1 MNLLKKNKYSI
12 RKYKVGIFSTLIG
25 TVLLLSNP
33 NGAQALTTDHNVQGG
48 SNQALPGNSQNTNAD
63 TNRDIVNDSQN
74 TPNAHATDNTST
86 NQALTNHQNVDVANQ
101 VGPAP
106 IQPSASPAQN
116 NNNSNAN
123 STATEPAANTNNNL
137 ASNNNT
143 LNVPNNTDNNDSARH
158 LTLKEIQEDVRHSSD
173 KPELVAIAEEA
184 SNRPKK
190 RSRRAAPTDP
200 NATPADPTA
209 TPADPTAGNGS
220 APVAITAPYTPTTD
234 PNANNIGQNA
244 PNEVLSFDDNNIRP
258 STNRSVPTVTVV
270 DNLPGYTLING
281 GKVGVFS
288 HAMVRTSMFDS
299 GDAKNYQA
307 QGNVIA
313 LGRIRGNDTNDH
325 GDFNGIEKTLTVNPN
340 SELIFE
346 FNTMTTK
353 NYQAQGNVIALGR
366 IRGNDTNDHGD
377 FNGIEKTLTVNP
389 NSELIFEFNTMT
401 TKNYQGMTNL
411 IIKNADN
418 DTVIGEKVVAY
429 GPIWRLLKVP
439 ENVSHLKIQF
449 VPKNDAITDARGIY
463 QLRDGYK
470 YYDFVDSIGLHS
482 GSHVY
487 VERRTMEPTATNNKE
502 FTVTTS
508 LKNNGN
514 FGASFNTDD
523 FVYKIQLPEG
533 VEYVNNS
540 LTKDFPSG
548 NSGVDINDMNVTYD
562 AANRIIT
569 IKSTGGGTGNSP
581 ARLMPDKILDLKYK
595 LRVNNVPTPRTVT
608 FNDTL
613 TYKTYSQDFINSPAE
628 SHTVSTNPY
637 TIDII
642 MNKDALQAEVDR
654 RIQQADYTFA
664 SLDIFNDLKRRAQTI
679 LDENR
684 NNVPL
689 NKRVSQADIDSLANQ
704 MQHTLIRSVDAENAV
719 NRKVDDMEDLV
730 NQNDELTDEEK
741 QAAIQVI
748 EEHKNEIIGNIGD
761 QTTDDGVTRIKD
773 QGIQTLSGDT
783 ATPVVKP
790 NAKQAIRDKAAKQ
803 REIINHTP
811 DATQDEIQ
819 DALNQLTTDETDA
832 IDNVT
837 NATTNADVE
846 TAKNNGINTIGAV
859 APQVTHK
866 QAARD
871 AINQA
876 TATKRQQINSNR
888 EATQEEK
895 NAALNELT
903 QATNHALEQINQA
916 TTNDDVDTA
925 KGDGLN
931 AINPIAPVTVVKQ
944 AARDA
949 VSHDAQ
955 QHIAEINAN
964 PDATQEERQAAI
976 EKVNAAVA
984 VANTNILNA
993 NTNADVEQVKTNA
1006 IQGIQA
1012 IEPAT
1017 KVKTDAKNAI
1027 DQSAET
1033 QHNAIF
1039 NNNDATLEEQQAA
1052 QQLLD
1057 QAVATAKQNI
1067 NAADTN
1073 QEVAQAKD
1081 QGTQNIVVIQP
1092 ATQVKTD
1099 ARNAVN
1105 EKAREAITN
1114 INATPGA
1121 TREEKQEAINRVNT
1135 LKNRALND
1143 IGVTS
1148 TTAMV
1153 NSIRDDAV
1161 NQIGAVQPHVTKKQ
1175 TATGVLTDLAT
1186 AKKQEINQNTNAT
1199 TEEKQVALNQ
1209 VDQDLATA
1217 INNINQADTNAE
1229 VDQAQQLGTK
1239 AINAIQP
1246 NIVKKPAALAQTN
1259 QHYSAKLVEINAT
1272 PDATDDEKNAAIN
1285 TLNQDRQQAI
1295 ESIKQANTNAEVD
1308 QAATVAENNI
1318 DAVQVDVVKKQAAR
1332 DKITAEVA
1340 KRIEAVKQTP
1350 NATDE
1355 EKQAAVNQI
1364 NQLKDQAFNQINQN
1378 QTNDQVDATTNQA
1391 INAIDNVEAEVV
1403 IKPKAIADIE
1413 KAVKEKQQ
1421 QIDNSLDSTD
1431 NEKEVALQALAKE
1444 KEKALAAIDQAQT
1457 NSQVNQAATN
1467 GVSAIKIIQ
1476 PETKIKP
1483 AAREKIN
1490 QKANELRA
1498 QINQDKEATAEER
1511 QAALDKI
1518 NDLVAK
1524 AMTNI
1529 TNDRTNQQVND
1540 STNQALD
1547 DIALVTPDHI
1557 VRAAAR
1563 DAVKQQYEAKKH
1575 EIEQAEHATDEE
1587 KQVALN
1593 QLANNEKRALQNI
1606 NQAIA
1611 NNDVKRVES
1620 NGIATLKGV
1629 EPHIV
1634 VKPEAQEAI
1643 KASADNQVESIKDTP
1658 HATTDELDEA
1668 NQQINDTLKQGQQDI
1683 DNTTQDAA
1691 VNDVRNQTIK
1701 AIEQIKPKVRRKRA
1715 ALDNIDESNN
1725 NQLDAIRNTLD
1736 TTQDERNVAIAAL
1749 NKIVN
1754 AIKNDIAQNKTN
1766 AEVDQTEADGNN
1778 NIKVI
1783 LPKVQVKPAARQS
1796 VSAKAEAQ
1804 NALID
1809 QSDLS
1814 TEEERLAAKHLVE
1827 QALNQAIDQINHAD
1841 KTAQVNQNSIDAQ
1854 NIISKIKPATTVK
1867 ATALQQIQNIA
1878 TNKINLIKANNEA
1891 TDEEQNAAIVQVEK
1905 ELIKAKQQIAGAVT
1919 NADVAYLLHDGKNE
1933 IREIE
1938 PVINKK
1944 ATAREQLTTLF
1955 NDKKQAIEANVQATV
1970 EERNSILAQLQNIY
1984 DTAIGQIDQDRSN
1997 AQVDKTATLNLQTIH
2012 DLDVHPIKKPDAEK
2026 TINDDLA
2033 RVTHLVQNYR
2043 KVSDR
2048 NKADALKAITAL
2060 KLQMDEELKT
2070 ARTNADVDAVLKRFN
2085 VALGDIEAVITEK
2098 ENSLLRIDNIAQ
2110 QTYAKFKAIATPEQL
2125 AKVKA
2130 LIDQYVADGN
2140 RMVDEDATLN
2150 DIKKDTQ
2157 LIIDEI
2163 LAIKLPAEVIKA
2175 SPKVGQPAPKVCTPI
2190 KKEDKQEVRKVV
2202 KELPNTGSEEMD
2214 LPLKELALITGAAL
2228 LARRRSKKE
2237 KES

>member
-33 NGAQALTTDHNVQGG
+33 NGAQALTTDNNVQ
-48 SNQALPGNSQNTNAD
+48 SDTNQATPVNSQD
-63 TNRDIVNDSQN
+63 TNVANNRGLANSAQN
-74 TPNAHATDNTST
+74 TPNQSATTNQST
-86 NQALTNHQNVDVANQ
+86 NQALVNHNNGSIANQ
-101 VGPAP
+101 ATPTSV
-106 IQPSASPAQN
+106 QSSTPSAQN
-116 NNNSNAN
+116 NNHTDGNTTATETVSNAN
-123 STATEPAANTNNNL
+123 NKDVV
-137 ASNNNT
+137 SNNTT
-143 LNVPNNTDNNDSARH
+143 LNVPNKTNENGSGGH

-173 KPELVAIAEEA
+173 KPELVAIAEQA

-190 RSRRAAPTDP
+190 RSRRAAPADP
-200 NATPADPTA
+200 NATPADPA
-209 TPADPTAGNGS
+209 AAAAGNGG

-234 PNANNIGQNA
+234 PNANNAGQNA
-244 PNEVLSFDDNNIRP
+244 PNEVLSFDDNGIRP
-258 STNRSVPTVTVV
+258 STNRSVPSVTVV
-270 DNLPGYTLING
+270 DNLPGFTLING

-313 LGRIRGNDTNDH
+313 LGRIKGNDTNDH
-325 GDFNGIEKTLTVNPN
+325 GDFNGIEK
-340 SELIFE
+340 S
-346 FNTMTTK
+346 
-353 NYQAQGNVIALGR
+353 
-366 IRGNDTNDHGD
+366 
-377 FNGIEKTLTVNP
+377 LTVNP

-401 TKNYQGMTNL
+401 TKNYQGVTNL

-418 DTVIGEKVVAY
+418 DTVIAEKSVAY
-429 GPIWRLLKVP
+429 GPIWRLFKVP

-523 FVYKIQLPEG
+523 FVYKVQLPEG

-540 LTKDFPSG
+540 LTKDFPSS
-548 NSGVDINDMNVTYD
+548 NSGVDMNDFNVTYD
-562 AANRIIT
+562 AANRVIT
-569 IKSTGGGTGNSP
+569 IKSTGGGSGNSP

-613 TYKTYSQDFINSPAE
+613 TYKTYTQDFINSPAE

-689 NKRVSQADIDSLANQ
+689 NKRVSQADIDSLTNQ

-719 NRKVDDMEDLV
+719 NKKVDQMEDLV

-790 NAKQAIRDKAAKQ
+790 NAKKAIRDKATKQ
-803 REIINHTP
+803 REIINATP
-811 DATQDEIQ
+811 DATEDEIQ
-819 DALNQLTTDETDA
+819 DALNQLATDETDA

-846 TAKNNGINTIGAV
+846 IAKNNGINTIGAV
-859 APQVTHK
+859 VPQVTHK

-916 TTNDDVDTA
+916 TTNADVDNA

-976 EKVNAAVA
+976 DKVNAAVTA
-984 VANTNILNA
+984 ANTNILNA

-1012 IEPAT
+1012 ITPAT

-1027 DQSAET
+1027 DKSAET
-1033 QHNAIF
+1033 QHNTIF

-1105 EKAREAITN
+1105 DKAREAITN
-1114 INATPGA
+1114 INATP
-1121 TREEKQEAINRVNT
+1121 
-1135 LKNRALND
+1135 
-1143 IGVTS
+1143 
-1148 TTAMV
+1148 
-1153 NSIRDDAV
+1153 
-1161 NQIGAVQPHVTKKQ
+1161 
-1175 TATGVLTDLAT
+1175 
-1186 AKKQEINQNTNAT
+1186 
-1199 TEEKQVALNQ
+1199 
-1209 VDQDLATA
+1209 
-1217 INNINQADTNAE
+1217 
-1229 VDQAQQLGTK
+1229 
-1239 AINAIQP
+1239 
-1246 NIVKKPAALAQTN
+1246 
-1259 QHYSAKLVEINAT
+1259 
-1272 PDATDDEKNAAIN
+1272 DATNDEKNAAIN

-1364 NQLKDQAFNQINQN
+1364 NQLKDQAINQINQN
-1378 QTNDQVDATTNQA
+1378 QTNDQVDTTTNQA
-1391 INAIDNVEAEVV
+1391 VNAIDNVEAEVV
-1403 IKPKAIADIE
+1403 IKPTAIADIE

-1431 NEKEVALQALAKE
+1431 NEKEVASQALAKE

-1476 PETKIKP
+1476 PETKVKP

-1498 QINQDKEATAEER
+1498 KINQDKEATAEER
-1511 QAALDKI
+1511 QVALDKI
-1518 NDLVAK
+1518 NEFVNQ
-1524 AMTNI
+1524 AMTDI
-1529 TNDRTNQQVND
+1529 TNNRTNQQVD
-1540 STNQALD
+1540 DTTSQALD
-1547 DIALVTPDHI
+1547 SIALVAPEHI

-1563 DAVKQQYEAKKH
+1563 DAVKQQYEAKKQ

-1593 QLANNEKRALQNI
+1593 QLANNEKLALQNI
-1606 NQAIA
+1606 NQAVT
-1611 NNDVKRVES
+1611 NNDVKRVET

-1629 EPHIV
+1629 QPHIV
-1634 VKPEAQEAI
+1634 IKPEAQQAI
-1643 KASADNQVESIKDTP
+1643 KATAENQVESIKDTP
-1658 HATTDELDEA
+1658 HATVDELDEA
-1668 NQQINDTLKQGQQDI
+1668 NQLISDTLKQAQQEI
-1683 DNTTQDAA
+1683 ENTNQDAA
-1691 VNDVRNQTIK
+1691 VTDVRNQTIK

-1715 ALDNIDESNN
+1715 ALDSIEENN
-1725 NQLDAIRNTLD
+1725 KNQLDAIRNTLD
-1736 TTQDERNVAIAAL
+1736 TTQDERDVAIDTL

-1754 AIKNDIAQNKTN
+1754 TIKNDIAQNKTN
-1766 AEVDQTEADGNN
+1766 AEVDRTETDGND

-1796 VSAKAEAQ
+1796 VGVKAEAQ

-1841 KTAQVNQNSIDAQ
+1841 KTAQVNQDSIDAQ

-1891 TDEEQNAAIVQVEK
+1891 TDEEQNIAIAQVEK
-1905 ELIKAKQQIAGAVT
+1905 ELIKAKQQIASAVT
-1919 NADVAYLLHDGKNE
+1919 NADVAYLLHDEKNE

-1938 PVINKK
+1938 PVINRK
-1944 ATAREQLTTLF
+1944 ASAREQLTTLF
-1955 NDKKQAIEANVQATV
+1955 NDKKQAIEANIQATV

-1997 AQVDKTATLNLQTIH
+1997 AQVDKTASLNLQTIH

-2033 RVTHLVQNYR
+2033 RVTALVQNYR
-2043 KVSDR
+2043 KVSNR

-2085 VALGDIEAVITEK
+2085 VALSDIEAVITEK

-2125 AKVKA
+2125 AKVKV

-2140 RMVDEDATLN
+2140 RMIDEDATLN
-2150 DIKKDTQ
+2150 DIKQHTQ
-2157 LIIDEI
+2157 FIVDEI
-2163 LAIKLPAEVIKA
+2163 LAIKLPAEATKV
-2175 SPKVGQPAPKVCTPI
+2175 SPKEIQPAPKVCTPI
-2190 KKEDKQEVRKVV
+2190 KKEETHESRKVE
-2202 KELPNTGSEEMD
+2202 KELPNTGSEGMD
-2214 LPLKELALITGAAL
+2214 LPLKEFALITGAAL
-2228 LARRRSKKE
+2228 LARRRTKNE

>member
-12 RKYKVGIFSTLIG
+12 RKYKIGIFSTLIG

-33 NGAQALTTDHNVQGG
+33 NGAQALTTDNNVQ
-48 SNQALPGNSQNTNAD
+48 SDTNQATPVNSQDKDVAN
-63 TNRDIVNDSQN
+63 NRGLANSAQN
-74 TPNAHATDNTST
+74 TPNQSATT
-86 NQALTNHQNVDVANQ
+86 NQATNQAMVNHNNGSIVNQ
-101 VGPAP
+101 ATPTSV
-106 IQPSASPAQN
+106 QSSTPSAQN
-116 NNNSNAN
+116 NNHTDGNTTATETVSNAN
-123 STATEPAANTNNNL
+123 NNDV
-137 ASNNNT
+137 ASNNTT
-143 LNVPNNTDNNDSARH
+143 LNVPNKTNENGSGGH

-173 KPELVAIAEEA
+173 KPELVAIAEPA

-190 RSRRAAPTDP
+190 RSRRAAPADP
-200 NATPADPTA
+200 NATPADPGA
-209 TPADPTAGNGS
+209 AAAGNGG

-234 PNANNIGQNA
+234 PNANNAGQNA
-244 PNEVLSFDDNNIRP
+244 PNEVLSFDDNSIRP
-258 STNRSVPTVTVV
+258 STNRSVPSVTVV
-270 DNLPGYTLING
+270 DNLPGFTLING
-281 GKVGVFS
+281 GKVGVLS
-288 HAMVRTSMFDS
+288 HAMVRTSMFEAGS
-299 GDAKNYQA
+299 NRTYQA
-307 QGNVIA
+307 QGNVLA
-313 LGRIRGNDTNDH
+313 LGRISGTDASNH
-325 GDFNGIEKTLTVNPN
+325 GDFNGIEKSLTVNPN

-346 FNTMTTK
+346 FNTMPTK
-353 NYQAQGNVIALGR
+353 NGQGATNV
-366 IRGNDTNDHGD
+366 
-377 FNGIEKTLTVNP
+377 
-389 NSELIFEFNTMT
+389 
-401 TKNYQGMTNL
+401 
-411 IIKNADN
+411 IIKNADTN
-418 DTVIGEKVVAY
+418 DTIAEKTVEG
-429 GPIWRLLKVP
+429 GPTLRLFKVP
-439 ENVSHLKIQF
+439 DNVRNLKIQF

-463 QLRDGYK
+463 QLKDGYK
-470 YYDFVDSIGLHS
+470 YYSFVDSIGLHS

-514 FGASFNTDD
+514 SGASLDTDE

-540 LTKDFPSG
+540 LTKDFPSN
-548 NSGVDINDMNVTYD
+548 NSGVDVNDMNVTYD
-562 AANRIIT
+562 AANRVIT
-569 IKSTGGGTGNSP
+569 IKSTGGGTTNSP

-613 TYKTYSQDFINSPAE
+613 TYKTYTQDFINSAAE

-664 SLDIFNDLKRRAQTI
+664 SLDIFNDLKKRAQTI
-679 LDENR
+679 LAENR

-689 NKRVSQADIDSLANQ
+689 NKRVSQADIDSLTNQ

-719 NRKVDDMEDLV
+719 NQKADQMEDLV

-748 EEHKNEIIGNIGD
+748 EEHKGNIIGDIGD

-790 NAKQAIRDKAAKQ
+790 NAKKAIRDKATKQ
-803 REIINHTP
+803 REIINATP
-811 DATQDEIQ
+811 DATEDEIQ
-819 DALNQLTTDETDA
+819 DALNQLATDETDA

-859 APQVTHK
+859 VPQVTHK
-866 QAARD
+866 KAARD

-916 TTNDDVDTA
+916 TTNADVDNA

-976 EKVNAAVA
+976 DKVNAAVTA
-984 VANTNILNA
+984 ANTNILNA

-1012 IEPAT
+1012 ITPAT

-1027 DQSAET
+1027 DKSAET
-1033 QHNAIF
+1033 QHNTIF

-1099 ARNAVN
+1099 ARNVVN
-1105 EKAREAITN
+1105 DKAREAITN

-1135 LKNRALND
+1135 LKNRALTD

-1175 TATGVLTDLAT
+1175 TATGVLNDLAT

-1209 VDQDLATA
+1209 VDQELATA
-1217 INNINQADTNAE
+1217 INNINQADTNEE

-1246 NIVKKPAALAQTN
+1246 NIVKKPAALAQIN
-1259 QHYSAKLVEINAT
+1259 QHYNAKLAEINAT
-1272 PDATDDEKNAAIN
+1272 PDATNDEKNAAIN

-1295 ESIKQANTNAEVD
+1295 ESIKKANTNAEVD

-1391 INAIDNVEAEVV
+1391 VNAIDNVEAEVV

-1431 NEKEVALQALAKE
+1431 NEKEVASQALAKE

-1476 PETKIKP
+1476 PETKVKP

-1498 QINQDKEATAEER
+1498 KINQDKEATAEER
-1511 QAALDKI
+1511 QVALDKI
-1518 NDLVAK
+1518 NEFVNQ
-1524 AMTNI
+1524 AMTDI
-1529 TNDRTNQQVND
+1529 TNNRTNQQVD
-1540 STNQALD
+1540 DTTSQALD
-1547 DIALVTPDHI
+1547 SIALVAPEHI

-1563 DAVKQQYEAKKH
+1563 DAVKQQYEVKKQ

-1593 QLANNEKRALQNI
+1593 QLANNEKLALQNI
-1606 NQAIA
+1606 NQAVT
-1611 NNDVKRVES
+1611 NNDVKRVET

-1629 EPHIV
+1629 QPHIV
-1634 VKPEAQEAI
+1634 IKPEAQQAI
-1643 KASADNQVESIKDTP
+1643 KASAENQVESIKDTP
-1658 HATTDELDEA
+1658 HATVDELDEA
-1668 NQQINDTLKQGQQDI
+1668 NQLISDTLKQAQQEI
-1683 DNTTQDAA
+1683 ENTNQDAA
-1691 VNDVRNQTIK
+1691 VTDVRNQTIK

-1715 ALDNIDESNN
+1715 ALDSIEENN
-1725 NQLDAIRNTLD
+1725 KNQLDAIRNTLD
-1736 TTQDERNVAIAAL
+1736 TTQDERDVAIDTL

-1754 AIKNDIAQNKTN
+1754 TIKNDIAQNKTN
-1766 AEVDQTEADGNN
+1766 AEVDRTETDGND

-1796 VSAKAEAQ
+1796 VGVKAEAQ

-1841 KTAQVNQNSIDAQ
+1841 KTAQVNQDSINAQ

-1891 TDEEQNAAIVQVEK
+1891 TDEEQNIAIAQVEK
-1905 ELIKAKQQIAGAVT
+1905 ELIKAKQQIASAVT
-1919 NADVAYLLHDGKNE
+1919 NADVAYLLHNEKNE

-1938 PVINKK
+1938 PVINRK
-1944 ATAREQLTTLF
+1944 ASAREQLTTLF
-1955 NDKKQAIEANVQATV
+1955 NDKKQAIEANIQATV

-1997 AQVDKTATLNLQTIH
+1997 AQVDKTASLNLQTIH

-2033 RVTHLVQNYR
+2033 RVTALVQNYR

-2085 VALGDIEAVITEK
+2085 VALSDIEAVITEK

-2125 AKVKA
+2125 AKVKV

-2140 RMVDEDATLN
+2140 RMIDEDATLN
-2150 DIKKDTQ
+2150 DIKQHTQ
-2157 LIIDEI
+2157 FIVDEI
-2163 LAIKLPAEVIKA
+2163 LAIKLPAEATKV
-2175 SPKVGQPAPKVCTPI
+2175 SPKVIQPAPKVCTPI
-2190 KKEDKQEVRKVV
+2190 KKEETHESRKVE
-2202 KELPNTGSEEMD
+2202 KELPNTGSEGMD
-2214 LPLKELALITGAAL
+2214 LPLKEFALITGAAL
-2228 LARRRSKKE
+2228 LARRRTKNE

>member
-33 NGAQALTTDHNVQGG
+33 NGAQALTTDNNVQ
-48 SNQALPGNSQNTNAD
+48 SDTNQATPVNSQD
-63 TNRDIVNDSQN
+63 TNVANNRGLANSAQN
-74 TPNAHATDNTST
+74 TPNQSATTNQST
-86 NQALTNHQNVDVANQ
+86 NQALVNHNNGSIANQ
-101 VGPAP
+101 ATPTSV
-106 IQPSASPAQN
+106 QSSTPSAQN
-116 NNNSNAN
+116 NNHTDGNTTATETVSNAN
-123 STATEPAANTNNNL
+123 NKDVV
-137 ASNNNT
+137 SNNTT
-143 LNVPNNTDNNDSARH
+143 LNVPNKTNENGSGGH

-173 KPELVAIAEEA
+173 KPELVAIAEQA

-190 RSRRAAPTDP
+190 RSRRAAPADP
-200 NATPADPTA
+200 NATPADPA
-209 TPADPTAGNGS
+209 AAAAGNGG

-234 PNANNIGQNA
+234 PNANNAGQNA
-244 PNEVLSFDDNNIRP
+244 PNEVLSFDDNGIRP
-258 STNRSVPTVTVV
+258 STNRSVPSVTVV
-270 DNLPGYTLING
+270 DNLPGFTLING

-313 LGRIRGNDTNDH
+313 LGRIKGNDTNDH
-325 GDFNGIEKTLTVNPN
+325 GDFNGIEK
-340 SELIFE
+340 S
-346 FNTMTTK
+346 
-353 NYQAQGNVIALGR
+353 
-366 IRGNDTNDHGD
+366 
-377 FNGIEKTLTVNP
+377 LTVNP

-401 TKNYQGMTNL
+401 TKNYQGVTNL

-418 DTVIGEKVVAY
+418 DTVIAEKSVAY
-429 GPIWRLLKVP
+429 GPIWRLFKVP

-523 FVYKIQLPEG
+523 FVYKVQLPEG

-540 LTKDFPSG
+540 LTKDFPSS
-548 NSGVDINDMNVTYD
+548 NSGVDMNDFNVTYD
-562 AANRIIT
+562 AANRVIT
-569 IKSTGGGTGNSP
+569 IKSTGGGSGNSP

-613 TYKTYSQDFINSPAE
+613 TYKTYTQDFINSPAE

-689 NKRVSQADIDSLANQ
+689 NKRVSQADIDSLTNQ

-719 NRKVDDMEDLV
+719 NKKVDQMEDLV

-790 NAKQAIRDKAAKQ
+790 NAKKAIRDKATKQ
-803 REIINHTP
+803 REIINATP
-811 DATQDEIQ
+811 DATEDEIQ
-819 DALNQLTTDETDA
+819 DALNQLATDETDA

-846 TAKNNGINTIGAV
+846 IAKNNGINTIGAV
-859 APQVTHK
+859 VPQVTHK

-916 TTNDDVDTA
+916 TTNADVDNA

-976 EKVNAAVA
+976 DKVNAAVTA
-984 VANTNILNA
+984 ANTNILNA

-1012 IEPAT
+1012 ITPAT

-1027 DQSAET
+1027 DKSAET
-1033 QHNAIF
+1033 QHNTIF

-1105 EKAREAITN
+1105 DKAREAITN

-1135 LKNRALND
+1135 LKNRALTD

-1175 TATGVLTDLAT
+1175 TATGVLNDLAT

-1209 VDQDLATA
+1209 VDQELATA

-1246 NIVKKPAALAQTN
+1246 NIVKKPAALAQIN
-1259 QHYSAKLVEINAT
+1259 QHYNAKLAEINAT
-1272 PDATDDEKNAAIN
+1272 PDATNDEKNAAIN

-1364 NQLKDQAFNQINQN
+1364 NQLKDQAINQINQN
-1378 QTNDQVDATTNQA
+1378 QTNDQVDTTTNQA
-1391 INAIDNVEAEVV
+1391 VNAIDNVEAEVV

-1431 NEKEVALQALAKE
+1431 NEKEVASQALAKE

-1476 PETKIKP
+1476 PETKVKP

-1490 QKANELRA
+1490 QKANELCA
-1498 QINQDKEATAEER
+1498 KINQDKEATAEER
-1511 QAALDKI
+1511 QVALDKI
-1518 NDLVAK
+1518 NEFVNQ
-1524 AMTNI
+1524 AMTDI
-1529 TNDRTNQQVND
+1529 TNNRTNQQVD
-1540 STNQALD
+1540 DTTSQALD
-1547 DIALVTPDHI
+1547 SIALVAPEHI

-1563 DAVKQQYEAKKH
+1563 DAVKQQYEAKKQ

-1593 QLANNEKRALQNI
+1593 QLANNEKLALQNI
-1606 NQAIA
+1606 NQAVT
-1611 NNDVKRVES
+1611 NNDVKRVET

-1629 EPHIV
+1629 QPHIV
-1634 VKPEAQEAI
+1634 IKPEAQQAI
-1643 KASADNQVESIKDTP
+1643 KATAENQVESIKDTP
-1658 HATTDELDEA
+1658 HATVDELDEA
-1668 NQQINDTLKQGQQDI
+1668 NQLISDTLKQAQQEI
-1683 DNTTQDAA
+1683 ENTNQDAA
-1691 VNDVRNQTIK
+1691 VTDVRNQTIK

-1715 ALDNIDESNN
+1715 ALDSIEENN
-1725 NQLDAIRNTLD
+1725 KNQLDAIRNTLD
-1736 TTQDERNVAIAAL
+1736 TTQDERDVAIDTL

-1754 AIKNDIAQNKTN
+1754 TIKNDIAQNKTN
-1766 AEVDQTEADGNN
+1766 AEVDRTETDGND

-1796 VSAKAEAQ
+1796 VGVKAEAQ

-1841 KTAQVNQNSIDAQ
+1841 KTAQVNQDSIDAQ

-1891 TDEEQNAAIVQVEK
+1891 TDEEQNIAIAQVEK
-1905 ELIKAKQQIAGAVT
+1905 ELIKAKQQIASAVT
-1919 NADVAYLLHDGKNE
+1919 NADVAYLLHDEKNE

-1938 PVINKK
+1938 PVINRK
-1944 ATAREQLTTLF
+1944 ASAREQLTTLF
-1955 NDKKQAIEANVQATV
+1955 NDKKQAIEANIQATV

-1997 AQVDKTATLNLQTIH
+1997 AQVDKTASLNLQTIH

-2033 RVTHLVQNYR
+2033 RVTALVQNYR
-2043 KVSDR
+2043 KVSNR

-2085 VALGDIEAVITEK
+2085 VALSDIEAVITEK

-2125 AKVKA
+2125 AKVKV

-2140 RMVDEDATLN
+2140 RMIDEDATLN
-2150 DIKKDTQ
+2150 DIKQHTQ
-2157 LIIDEI
+2157 FIVDEI
-2163 LAIKLPAEVIKA
+2163 LAIKLPAEATKV
-2175 SPKVGQPAPKVCTPI
+2175 SPKEIQPAPKVCTPI
-2190 KKEDKQEVRKVV
+2190 KKEETHESRKVE
-2202 KELPNTGSEEMD
+2202 KELPNTGSEGMD
-2214 LPLKELALITGAAL
+2214 LPLKEFALITGAAL
-2228 LARRRSKKE
+2228 LARRRTKNE

>member
-1 MNLLKKNKYSI
+1 M
-12 RKYKVGIFSTLIG
+12 
-25 TVLLLSNP
+25 
-33 NGAQALTTDHNVQGG
+33 
-48 SNQALPGNSQNTNAD
+48 
-63 TNRDIVNDSQN
+63 
-74 TPNAHATDNTST
+74 
-86 NQALTNHQNVDVANQ
+86 
-101 VGPAP
+101 
-106 IQPSASPAQN
+106 
-116 NNNSNAN
+116 SNAN
-123 STATEPAANTNNNL
+123 NND
-137 ASNNNT
+137 AVSNNTT
-143 LNVPNNTDNNDSARH
+143 LNVPNKTNENGSGGH

-173 KPELVAIAEEA
+173 KPELVAIAEPA

-190 RSRRAAPTDP
+190 RSRRAAPADP
-200 NATPADPTA
+200 NATPADPA
-209 TPADPTAGNGS
+209 AAAAGNGG

-234 PNANNIGQNA
+234 PNANNAGQNA
-244 PNEVLSFDDNNIRP
+244 PNEVLSFDDNGIRP
-258 STNRSVPTVTVV
+258 STNRSVPSVTVV
-270 DNLPGYTLING
+270 DNLPGFTLING

-299 GDAKNYQA
+299 ADAKNYQA

-313 LGRIRGNDTNDH
+313 LGRI
-325 GDFNGIEKTLTVNPN
+325 K
-340 SELIFE
+340 
-346 FNTMTTK
+346 
-353 NYQAQGNVIALGR
+353 
-366 IRGNDTNDHGD
+366 GNDTNDHGD

-401 TKNYQGMTNL
+401 TKNYQGVTNL

-418 DTVIGEKVVAY
+418 DTVIAEKSVAY
-429 GPIWRLLKVP
+429 GPIWRLFKVP

-523 FVYKIQLPEG
+523 FVYQVQLPEG

-540 LTKDFPSG
+540 LTKDFPSS
-548 NSGVDINDMNVTYD
+548 NSGVDMNDFNVTYD
-562 AANRIIT
+562 AANRVIT
-569 IKSTGGGTGNSP
+569 IKSTGGGSGNSP

-613 TYKTYSQDFINSPAE
+613 TYKTYTQDFINSPAE

-689 NKRVSQADIDSLANQ
+689 NKRVSQADIDSLTNQ

-719 NRKVDDMEDLV
+719 NKKVDQMEDLV

-790 NAKQAIRDKAAKQ
+790 NAKKAIRDKATKQ
-803 REIINHTP
+803 REIINATP
-811 DATQDEIQ
+811 DATEDEIQ
-819 DALNQLTTDETDA
+819 DALNQLATDETDA

-859 APQVTHK
+859 VPQVTHK
-866 QAARD
+866 KAARD

-916 TTNDDVDTA
+916 KTNADVDNA
-925 KGDGLN
+925 KGYGLN

-976 EKVNAAVA
+976 DKVNAAVTA
-984 VANTNILNA
+984 ANTNILNA

-1012 IEPAT
+1012 ITPAT

-1027 DQSAET
+1027 DKSAET
-1033 QHNAIF
+1033 QHNTIF

-1099 ARNAVN
+1099 ARNVVN
-1105 EKAREAITN
+1105 DKAREAITN

-1135 LKNRALND
+1135 LKNRALTD

-1175 TATGVLTDLAT
+1175 TATGVLNDLAT

-1209 VDQDLATA
+1209 VDQELATA

-1246 NIVKKPAALAQTN
+1246 NIVKKPAALAQIN
-1259 QHYSAKLVEINAT
+1259 QHYNAKLAEINAT

-1295 ESIKQANTNAEVD
+1295 ESVKQANTNAEVD

-1378 QTNDQVDATTNQA
+1378 QTNDQVDTTTNQA
-1391 INAIDNVEAEVV
+1391 LNAIDNVEAEVV

-1431 NEKEVALQALAKE
+1431 NEKEVASQALAKE

-1476 PETKIKP
+1476 PETKVKP

-1490 QKANELRA
+1490 QKVNELRA
-1498 QINQDKEATAEER
+1498 KINQDKEATAEER
-1511 QAALDKI
+1511 QVALDKI
-1518 NDLVAK
+1518 NEFVNQ
-1524 AMTNI
+1524 AMTDI
-1529 TNDRTNQQVND
+1529 TNNRTNQQVD
-1540 STNQALD
+1540 DTTSQALD
-1547 DIALVTPDHI
+1547 SIALVAPEHI

-1563 DAVKQQYEAKKH
+1563 DAVKQQYEAKKQ

-1593 QLANNEKRALQNI
+1593 QLANNEKLALQNI
-1606 NQAIA
+1606 NQAVT
-1611 NNDVKRVES
+1611 NNDVKRVET

-1629 EPHIV
+1629 QPHIV
-1634 VKPEAQEAI
+1634 IKPEAQQAI
-1643 KASADNQVESIKDTP
+1643 KASAENQVESIKDTP
-1658 HATTDELDEA
+1658 HATVDELDEA
-1668 NQQINDTLKQGQQDI
+1668 NQLISDTLKQAQQEI
-1683 DNTTQDAA
+1683 ENTNQDAA
-1691 VNDVRNQTIK
+1691 VTDVRNQTIK

-1715 ALDNIDESNN
+1715 ALDSIEENN
-1725 NQLDAIRNTLD
+1725 KNQLDAIRNTLD
-1736 TTQDERNVAIAAL
+1736 TTQDERDVAIDTL

-1754 AIKNDIAQNKTN
+1754 TIKNDIAQNKTN
-1766 AEVDQTEADGNN
+1766 AEVDRTETDGND

-1796 VSAKAEAQ
+1796 VGVKAEAQ

-1841 KTAQVNQNSIDAQ
+1841 KTAQVNQDSIDAQ

-1878 TNKINLIKANNEA
+1878 TNKINLSKANNEA
-1891 TDEEQNAAIVQVEK
+1891 TDEEQNIAIAQVEK
-1905 ELIKAKQQIAGAVT
+1905 ELIKAKQQIASAVT
-1919 NADVAYLLHDGKNE
+1919 NADVAYLLHDEKNE

-1938 PVINKK
+1938 PVINRK
-1944 ATAREQLTTLF
+1944 ASAREQLTTLF
-1955 NDKKQAIEANVQATV
+1955 NDKKQAIEANIQATV

-1997 AQVDKTATLNLQTIH
+1997 AQVDKTASLNLQTIH

-2033 RVTHLVQNYR
+2033 RVTALVQNYR
-2043 KVSDR
+2043 KVSNR

-2085 VALGDIEAVITEK
+2085 VALSDIEAVITEK

-2125 AKVKA
+2125 AKVKV

-2140 RMVDEDATLN
+2140 RMIDEDATLN
-2150 DIKKDTQ
+2150 DIKQHTQ
-2157 LIIDEI
+2157 FIVDEI
-2163 LAIKLPAEVIKA
+2163 LAIKLPAEPTKV
-2175 SPKVGQPAPKVCTPI
+2175 SPKVIQPAPKVCTPI
-2190 KKEDKQEVRKVV
+2190 KKEETHESRKVE
-2202 KELPNTGSEEMD
+2202 KELPNTGSEGMD
-2214 LPLKELALITGAAL
+2214 LPLKEFALITGAAL
-2228 LARRRSKKE
+2228 LARRRTKNE

>member
-48 SNQALPGNSQNTNAD
+48 SNQALPGNSPNTNAD
-63 TNRDIVNDSQN
+63 TNHDIVNGSQN

-86 NQALTNHQNVDVANQ
+86 NQALTNHQNVGVANQ
-101 VGPAP
+101 VAPAP
-106 IQPSASPAQN
+106 IQPSTSSASN
-116 NNNSNAN
+116 NNHSDAN

-190 RSRRAAPTDP
+190 RSRRAAPADP
-200 NATPADPTA
+200 NA

-220 APVAITAPYTPTTD
+220 APVAITAPFTPTTD

-244 PNEVLSFDDNNIRP
+244 PNEVLTFDDNNIRP

-313 LGRIRGNDTNDH
+313 LGRIKGNDTNDH
-325 GDFNGIEKTLTVNPN
+325 GG
-340 SELIFE
+340 
-346 FNTMTTK
+346 
-353 NYQAQGNVIALGR
+353 
-366 IRGNDTNDHGD
+366 

-608 FNDTL
+608 FNDIL
-613 TYKTYSQDFINSPAE
+613 TYKTYTQDFINSPAE

-642 MNKDALQAEVDR
+642 MNKDVLQAEVDR

-664 SLDIFNDLKRRAQTI
+664 SLDIFNELKRRAQTI

-689 NKRVSQADIDSLANQ
+689 NKRVSQADIDSLVNQ

-783 ATPVVKP
+783 ATPVVKT

-803 REIINHTP
+803 REIINNTP

-984 VANTNILNA
+984 AANTNILNA

-1105 EKAREAITN
+1105 DKAREAITN

-1199 TEEKQVALNQ
+1199 DEEKQVALNQ

-1246 NIVKKPAALAQTN
+1246 NIVKKPTALAQIN
-1259 QHYSAKLVEINAT
+1259 QHYNAKLAEINAT

-1318 DAVQVDVVKKQAAR
+1318 DAVQVEVVKKQAAR

-1391 INAIDNVEAEVV
+1391 INAIDNVEAKVV

-1431 NEKEVALQALAKE
+1431 NEKEVALLALAKE

-1476 PETKIKP
+1476 PETKVKP

-1557 VRAAAR
+1557 VRATAR

-1606 NQAIA
+1606 DQAIA

-1905 ELIKAKQQIAGAVT
+1905 ELIKAKQQIASAVT

-1955 NDKKQAIEANVQATV
+1955 NDKKLAIEANVQATV

-1997 AQVDKTATLNLQTIH
+1997 AQVDKTASLNLQTIH

-2130 LIDQYVADGN
+2130 LIDQYVADGI
-2140 RMVDEDATLN
+2140 RMIDEDATLN
-2150 DIKKDTQ
+2150 DIKQHTQ
-2157 LIIDEI
+2157 FIVDEI
-2163 LAIKLPAEVIKA
+2163 LAIKLPAEATKVL
-2175 SPKVGQPAPKVCTPI
+2175 PKVGQPAPKLCTSI
-2190 KKEDKQEVRKVV
+2190 KKVDKQEVRKVV

-2228 LARRRSKKE
+2228 LARRRNKNE

>member
-33 NGAQALTTDHNVQGG
+33 NGAQALTTDNNVQ
-48 SNQALPGNSQNTNAD
+48 SDTNQATPVNSQDKDVAN
-63 TNRDIVNDSQN
+63 NRGLANSAQN
-74 TPNAHATDNTST
+74 TPNQSATTNQAT
-86 NQALTNHQNVDVANQ
+86 NQALVNHNNGSIVNQ
-101 VGPAP
+101 ATPTSV
-106 IQPSASPAQN
+106 QSSTPSAQN
-116 NNNSNAN
+116 NNHTDGNTTATETVSNAN
-123 STATEPAANTNNNL
+123 NNDV
-137 ASNNNT
+137 ASNNTT
-143 LNVPNNTDNNDSARH
+143 LNVPNKTNENGSGGH

-173 KPELVAIAEEA
+173 KPELVAIAEPA

-190 RSRRAAPTDP
+190 RSRRAAPADP
-200 NATPADPTA
+200 NATPADPGA
-209 TPADPTAGNGS
+209 AAAGNGG

-234 PNANNIGQNA
+234 PNANNAGQNA
-244 PNEVLSFDDNNIRP
+244 PNEVLSFDDNSIRP
-258 STNRSVPTVTVV
+258 STNRSVPSVTVV
-270 DNLPGYTLING
+270 DNLPGFTLING
-281 GKVGVFS
+281 GKVGVLS
-288 HAMVRTSMFDS
+288 HAMVRTSMFEAGS
-299 GDAKNYQA
+299 NRTYQA
-307 QGNVIA
+307 QGNVLA
-313 LGRIRGNDTNDH
+313 LGRISGTDASNH
-325 GDFNGIEKTLTVNPN
+325 GDFNGIEKSLTVNPN

-346 FNTMTTK
+346 FNTMPTK
-353 NYQAQGNVIALGR
+353 NGQGATNV
-366 IRGNDTNDHGD
+366 
-377 FNGIEKTLTVNP
+377 
-389 NSELIFEFNTMT
+389 
-401 TKNYQGMTNL
+401 
-411 IIKNADN
+411 IIKNADTN
-418 DTVIGEKVVAY
+418 DTIAEKTVEG
-429 GPIWRLLKVP
+429 GPTLRLFKVP
-439 ENVSHLKIQF
+439 DNVRNLKIQF

-463 QLRDGYK
+463 QLKDGYK
-470 YYDFVDSIGLHS
+470 YYSFVDSIGLHS

-514 FGASFNTDD
+514 SGASLDTDE

-540 LTKDFPSG
+540 LTKDFPSN
-548 NSGVDINDMNVTYD
+548 NSGVDVNDMNVTYD
-562 AANRIIT
+562 AANRVIT
-569 IKSTGGGTGNSP
+569 IKSTGGGTTNSP

-613 TYKTYSQDFINSPAE
+613 TYKTYTQDFINSAAE

-664 SLDIFNDLKRRAQTI
+664 SLDIFNDLKKRAQTI
-679 LDENR
+679 LAENR

-689 NKRVSQADIDSLANQ
+689 NKRVSQADIDTLTNQ

-719 NRKVDDMEDLV
+719 NQKADQMEDLV

-748 EEHKNEIIGNIGD
+748 EEHKGNIIGDIGD

-790 NAKQAIRDKAAKQ
+790 NAKKAIRDKATKQ
-803 REIINHTP
+803 REIINATP
-811 DATQDEIQ
+811 DATEDEIQ
-819 DALNQLTTDETDA
+819 DAINQLATDETDA

-859 APQVTHK
+859 VPQVTHK
-866 QAARD
+866 KAARD

-916 TTNDDVDTA
+916 TTNADVDNA

-976 EKVNAAVA
+976 DKVNAAVTA
-984 VANTNILNA
+984 ANTNILNA
-993 NTNADVEQVKTNA
+993 NTNAEVEQVKTNA

-1012 IEPAT
+1012 ITPAT

-1027 DQSAET
+1027 DKSAET
-1033 QHNAIF
+1033 QHNTIF

-1099 ARNAVN
+1099 ARNVVN
-1105 EKAREAITN
+1105 DKAREAITN

-1135 LKNRALND
+1135 LKNRALTD

-1175 TATGVLTDLAT
+1175 TATGVLNDLAT

-1209 VDQDLATA
+1209 VDQELATA

-1246 NIVKKPAALAQTN
+1246 NIVKKPAALAQIN
-1259 QHYSAKLVEINAT
+1259 QHYNAKLAEINAT
-1272 PDATDDEKNAAIN
+1272 PDATNDEKNAAIN

-1391 INAIDNVEAEVV
+1391 VNAIDNVEAEVV

-1431 NEKEVALQALAKE
+1431 NEKEVASQALAKE

-1476 PETKIKP
+1476 PETKVKP

-1498 QINQDKEATAEER
+1498 KINQDKEATAEER
-1511 QAALDKI
+1511 QVALDKI
-1518 NDLVAK
+1518 NEFVNQ
-1524 AMTNI
+1524 AMTDI
-1529 TNDRTNQQVND
+1529 TNNRTNQQVD
-1540 STNQALD
+1540 DTTSQALD
-1547 DIALVTPDHI
+1547 SIALVTPDHI

-1563 DAVKQQYEAKKH
+1563 DAVKQQYEAKKR

-1606 NQAIA
+1606 DQAIA
-1611 NNDVKRVES
+1611 NNDVKRVET

-1629 EPHIV
+1629 QPHIV
-1634 VKPEAQEAI
+1634 IKPEAQQAI
-1643 KASADNQVESIKDTP
+1643 KASAENQVESIKDTP
-1658 HATTDELDEA
+1658 HATVDELDEA
-1668 NQQINDTLKQGQQDI
+1668 NQLISDTLKQAQQEI
-1683 DNTTQDAA
+1683 ENTNQDAA
-1691 VNDVRNQTIK
+1691 VTDVRN
-1701 AIEQIKPKVRRKRA
+1701 
-1715 ALDNIDESNN
+1715 
-1725 NQLDAIRNTLD
+1725 
-1736 TTQDERNVAIAAL
+1736 
-1749 NKIVN
+1749 
-1754 AIKNDIAQNKTN
+1754 
-1766 AEVDQTEADGNN
+1766 
-1778 NIKVI
+1778 
-1783 LPKVQVKPAARQS
+1783 
-1796 VSAKAEAQ
+1796 
-1804 NALID
+1804 
-1809 QSDLS
+1809 
-1814 TEEERLAAKHLVE
+1814 
-1827 QALNQAIDQINHAD
+1827 
-1841 KTAQVNQNSIDAQ
+1841 
-1854 NIISKIKPATTVK
+1854 
-1867 ATALQQIQNIA
+1867 
-1878 TNKINLIKANNEA
+1878 
-1891 TDEEQNAAIVQVEK
+1891 
-1905 ELIKAKQQIAGAVT
+1905 
-1919 NADVAYLLHDGKNE
+1919 
-1933 IREIE
+1933 
-1938 PVINKK
+1938 
-1944 ATAREQLTTLF
+1944 
-1955 NDKKQAIEANVQATV
+1955 
-1970 EERNSILAQLQNIY
+1970 
-1984 DTAIGQIDQDRSN
+1984 
-1997 AQVDKTATLNLQTIH
+1997 
-2012 DLDVHPIKKPDAEK
+2012 
-2026 TINDDLA
+2026 
-2033 RVTHLVQNYR
+2033 
-2043 KVSDR
+2043 
-2048 NKADALKAITAL
+2048 
-2060 KLQMDEELKT
+2060 
-2070 ARTNADVDAVLKRFN
+2070 
-2085 VALGDIEAVITEK
+2085 
-2098 ENSLLRIDNIAQ
+2098 
-2110 QTYAKFKAIATPEQL
+2110 
-2125 AKVKA
+2125 
-2130 LIDQYVADGN
+2130 
-2140 RMVDEDATLN
+2140 
-2150 DIKKDTQ
+2150 
-2157 LIIDEI
+2157 
-2163 LAIKLPAEVIKA
+2163 
-2175 SPKVGQPAPKVCTPI
+2175 
-2190 KKEDKQEVRKVV
+2190 
-2202 KELPNTGSEEMD
+2202 
-2214 LPLKELALITGAAL
+2214 
-2228 LARRRSKKE
+2228 
-2237 KES
+2237 

>member
-33 NGAQALTTDHNVQGG
+33 NGAQALTTDNNVQ
-48 SNQALPGNSQNTNAD
+48 SDTNQATPVNSQD
-63 TNRDIVNDSQN
+63 TNVANNRGLANSAQN
-74 TPNAHATDNTST
+74 TPNQSATTNQST
-86 NQALTNHQNVDVANQ
+86 NQALVNHNNGSIANQ
-101 VGPAP
+101 ATPTSV
-106 IQPSASPAQN
+106 QSSTPSAQN
-116 NNNSNAN
+116 NNHTDGNTTATETVSNAN
-123 STATEPAANTNNNL
+123 NKDVV
-137 ASNNNT
+137 SNNTT
-143 LNVPNNTDNNDSARH
+143 LNVPNKTNENGSGGH

-173 KPELVAIAEEA
+173 KPELVAIAEQA

-190 RSRRAAPTDP
+190 RSRRAAPADP
-200 NATPADPTA
+200 NATPADPA
-209 TPADPTAGNGS
+209 AAAAGNGG

-234 PNANNIGQNA
+234 PNANNAGQNA
-244 PNEVLSFDDNNIRP
+244 PNEVLSFDDNGIRP
-258 STNRSVPTVTVV
+258 STNRSVPSVTVV
-270 DNLPGYTLING
+270 DNLPGFTLING

-313 LGRIRGNDTNDH
+313 LGRIKGNDTNDH
-325 GDFNGIEKTLTVNPN
+325 GDFNGIEK
-340 SELIFE
+340 S
-346 FNTMTTK
+346 
-353 NYQAQGNVIALGR
+353 
-366 IRGNDTNDHGD
+366 
-377 FNGIEKTLTVNP
+377 LTVNP

-401 TKNYQGMTNL
+401 TKNYQGVTNL

-418 DTVIGEKVVAY
+418 DTVIAEKSVAY
-429 GPIWRLLKVP
+429 GPIWRLFKVP

-523 FVYKIQLPEG
+523 FVYKVQLPEG

-540 LTKDFPSG
+540 LTKDFPSS
-548 NSGVDINDMNVTYD
+548 NSGVDMNDFNVTYD
-562 AANRIIT
+562 AANRVIT
-569 IKSTGGGTGNSP
+569 IKSTGGGSGNSP

-613 TYKTYSQDFINSPAE
+613 TYKTYTQDFINSPAE

-689 NKRVSQADIDSLANQ
+689 NKRVSQADIDSLTNQ

-719 NRKVDDMEDLV
+719 NKKVDQMEDLV

-748 EEHKNEIIGNIGD
+748 EEHKNEIIDNIGD

-790 NAKQAIRDKAAKQ
+790 NAKKAIRDKATKQ
-803 REIINHTP
+803 REIINATP
-811 DATQDEIQ
+811 DATEDEIQ
-819 DALNQLTTDETDA
+819 DALNQLATDETDA

-846 TAKNNGINTIGAV
+846 IAKNNGINTIGAV
-859 APQVTHK
+859 VPQVTHK

-916 TTNDDVDTA
+916 TTNADVDNA

-976 EKVNAAVA
+976 DKVNAAVTA
-984 VANTNILNA
+984 ANTNILNA

-1012 IEPAT
+1012 ITPAT

-1027 DQSAET
+1027 DKSAET
-1033 QHNAIF
+1033 QHNTIF

-1105 EKAREAITN
+1105 DKAREAITN

-1135 LKNRALND
+1135 LKNRALTD

-1175 TATGVLTDLAT
+1175 TATGVLNDLAT

-1209 VDQDLATA
+1209 VDQELATA

-1246 NIVKKPAALAQTN
+1246 NIVKKPAALAQIN
-1259 QHYSAKLVEINAT
+1259 QHYNAKLAEINAT
-1272 PDATDDEKNAAIN
+1272 PDATNDEKNAAIN

-1364 NQLKDQAFNQINQN
+1364 NQLKDQAINQINQN
-1378 QTNDQVDATTNQA
+1378 QTNDQVDTTTNQA
-1391 INAIDNVEAEVV
+1391 VNAIDNVEAEVV

-1431 NEKEVALQALAKE
+1431 NEKEVASQALAKE

-1476 PETKIKP
+1476 PETKVKP

-1498 QINQDKEATAEER
+1498 KINQDKEATAEER
-1511 QAALDKI
+1511 QVALDKI
-1518 NDLVAK
+1518 NEFVNQ
-1524 AMTNI
+1524 AMTDI
-1529 TNDRTNQQVND
+1529 TNNRTNQQVD
-1540 STNQALD
+1540 DTTSQALD
-1547 DIALVTPDHI
+1547 SIALVAPEHI

-1563 DAVKQQYEAKKH
+1563 DAVKQQYEAKKQ

-1593 QLANNEKRALQNI
+1593 QLANNEKLALQNI
-1606 NQAIA
+1606 NQAVT
-1611 NNDVKRVES
+1611 NNDVKRVET

-1629 EPHIV
+1629 QPHIV
-1634 VKPEAQEAI
+1634 IKPEAQQAI
-1643 KASADNQVESIKDTP
+1643 KASAENQVESIKDTP
-1658 HATTDELDEA
+1658 HATVDELDEA
-1668 NQQINDTLKQGQQDI
+1668 NQLISDTLKQAQQEI
-1683 DNTTQDAA
+1683 ENTNQDAA
-1691 VNDVRNQTIK
+1691 VTDVRNQTIK

-1715 ALDNIDESNN
+1715 ALDSIEENN
-1725 NQLDAIRNTLD
+1725 KNQLDAIRNTLD
-1736 TTQDERNVAIAAL
+1736 TTQDERDVAIDTL

-1754 AIKNDIAQNKTN
+1754 TIKNDIAQNKTN
-1766 AEVDQTEADGNN
+1766 AEVDRTETDGND

-1796 VSAKAEAQ
+1796 VGVKAEAQ

-1841 KTAQVNQNSIDAQ
+1841 KTAQVNQDSIDAQ

-1891 TDEEQNAAIVQVEK
+1891 TDEEQNIAIAQVEK
-1905 ELIKAKQQIAGAVT
+1905 ELIKAKQQIASAVT
-1919 NADVAYLLHDGKNE
+1919 NADVAYLLHDEKNE

-1938 PVINKK
+1938 PVINRK
-1944 ATAREQLTTLF
+1944 ASAREQLTTLF
-1955 NDKKQAIEANVQATV
+1955 NDKKQAIEANIQATV

-1997 AQVDKTATLNLQTIH
+1997 AQVDKTASLNLQTIH

-2033 RVTHLVQNYR
+2033 RVTALVQNYR
-2043 KVSDR
+2043 KVSNR

-2085 VALGDIEAVITEK
+2085 VALSDIEAVITEK

-2125 AKVKA
+2125 AKVKV

-2140 RMVDEDATLN
+2140 RMIDEDATLN
-2150 DIKKDTQ
+2150 DIKQHTQ
-2157 LIIDEI
+2157 FIVDEI
-2163 LAIKLPAEVIKA
+2163 LAIKLPAEATKV
-2175 SPKVGQPAPKVCTPI
+2175 SPKEIQPAPKVCTPI
-2190 KKEDKQEVRKVV
+2190 KKEETHESRKVE
-2202 KELPNTGSEEMD
+2202 KELPNTGSEGMD
-2214 LPLKELALITGAAL
+2214 LPLKEFALITGAAL
-2228 LARRRSKKE
+2228 LARRRTKNE

>member
-33 NGAQALTTDHNVQGG
+33 NGAQALTTDNNVQ
-48 SNQALPGNSQNTNAD
+48 SDTNQATPVNSQDKDVAN
-63 TNRDIVNDSQN
+63 NRGLANSAQN
-74 TPNAHATDNTST
+74 TPNQSATTNQAT
-86 NQALTNHQNVDVANQ
+86 NQALVNHNNGSIVNQ
-101 VGPAP
+101 ATPTSV
-106 IQPSASPAQN
+106 QSSTPSAQN
-116 NNNSNAN
+116 NNHTDGNTTATETVSNAN
-123 STATEPAANTNNNL
+123 NND
-137 ASNNNT
+137 AVSNNTT
-143 LNVPNNTDNNDSARH
+143 LNVPNKTNENGSGGH

-173 KPELVAIAEEA
+173 KPELVAIAEPA

-190 RSRRAAPTDP
+190 RSRRAAPADP
-200 NATPADPTA
+200 NATPADPA
-209 TPADPTAGNGS
+209 AAAAGNGG

-234 PNANNIGQNA
+234 PNANNAGQNA
-244 PNEVLSFDDNNIRP
+244 PNEVLSFDDNGIRP
-258 STNRSVPTVTVV
+258 STNRSVPSVTVV
-270 DNLPGYTLING
+270 DNLPGFTLING

-299 GDAKNYQA
+299 ADAKNYQA

-313 LGRIRGNDTNDH
+313 LGRI
-325 GDFNGIEKTLTVNPN
+325 K
-340 SELIFE
+340 
-346 FNTMTTK
+346 
-353 NYQAQGNVIALGR
+353 
-366 IRGNDTNDHGD
+366 GNDTNDHGD

-401 TKNYQGMTNL
+401 TKNYQGVTNL

-418 DTVIGEKVVAY
+418 DTVIAEKSVAY
-429 GPIWRLLKVP
+429 GPIWRLFKVP

-523 FVYKIQLPEG
+523 FVYQVQLPEG

-540 LTKDFPSG
+540 LTKDFPSS
-548 NSGVDINDMNVTYD
+548 NSGVDMNDFNVTYD
-562 AANRIIT
+562 AANRVIT
-569 IKSTGGGTGNSP
+569 IKSTGGGSGNSP

-613 TYKTYSQDFINSPAE
+613 TYKTYTQDFINSPAE

-689 NKRVSQADIDSLANQ
+689 NKRVSQADIDSLTNQ

-719 NRKVDDMEDLV
+719 NKKVDQMEDLV

-790 NAKQAIRDKAAKQ
+790 NAKKAIRDKATKQ
-803 REIINHTP
+803 REIINATP
-811 DATQDEIQ
+811 DATEDEIQ
-819 DALNQLTTDETDA
+819 DALNQLATDETDA

-859 APQVTHK
+859 VPQVTHK

-916 TTNDDVDTA
+916 TTNADVDNA

-976 EKVNAAVA
+976 DKVNAAVTA
-984 VANTNILNA
+984 ANTNILNA

-1012 IEPAT
+1012 ITPAT

-1027 DQSAET
+1027 DKSAET
-1033 QHNAIF
+1033 QHNTIF

-1105 EKAREAITN
+1105 DKAREAITN

-1135 LKNRALND
+1135 LKNRALTD

-1175 TATGVLTDLAT
+1175 TATGVLNDLAT

-1209 VDQDLATA
+1209 VDQELATA

-1246 NIVKKPAALAQTN
+1246 NIVKKPAALAQIN
-1259 QHYSAKLVEINAT
+1259 QHYNAKLAEINAT
-1272 PDATDDEKNAAIN
+1272 PDATNDEKNAAIN
-1285 TLNQDRQQAI
+1285 TLNLDRQQAI

-1378 QTNDQVDATTNQA
+1378 QTNDQVDTTTNQA
-1391 INAIDNVEAEVV
+1391 LKAIDNVEAEVV
-1403 IKPKAIADIE
+1403 IKPKAI
-1413 KAVKEKQQ
+1413 
-1421 QIDNSLDSTD
+1421 
-1431 NEKEVALQALAKE
+1431 
-1444 KEKALAAIDQAQT
+1444 AAIDQAQT

-1476 PETKIKP
+1476 PETKVKP

-1498 QINQDKEATAEER
+1498 KINQDKEATAEER
-1511 QAALDKI
+1511 QVALDKI
-1518 NDLVAK
+1518 NEFVNQ
-1524 AMTNI
+1524 AMTDI
-1529 TNDRTNQQVND
+1529 TNNRTNQQVD
-1540 STNQALD
+1540 DTTSQALD
-1547 DIALVTPDHI
+1547 SIALVAPEHI

-1563 DAVKQQYEAKKH
+1563 DAVKQQYEAKKQ

-1593 QLANNEKRALQNI
+1593 QLANNEKLALQNI
-1606 NQAIA
+1606 NQAVT
-1611 NNDVKRVES
+1611 NNDVKRVET

-1629 EPHIV
+1629 QPHIV
-1634 VKPEAQEAI
+1634 IKPEAQQAI
-1643 KASADNQVESIKDTP
+1643 KASAENQVESIKDTP
-1658 HATTDELDEA
+1658 HATVDELDEA
-1668 NQQINDTLKQGQQDI
+1668 NQLISDTLKQAQQEI
-1683 DNTTQDAA
+1683 ENTNQDAA
-1691 VNDVRNQTIK
+1691 VTDVRNQTIK

-1715 ALDNIDESNN
+1715 ALDSIEENN
-1725 NQLDAIRNTLD
+1725 KNQLDAIRNTLD
-1736 TTQDERNVAIAAL
+1736 TTQDERDVAIDTL

-1754 AIKNDIAQNKTN
+1754 TIKNDIAQNKTN
-1766 AEVDQTEADGNN
+1766 AEVDRTETDGND

-1796 VSAKAEAQ
+1796 VGVKAEAQ

-1841 KTAQVNQNSIDAQ
+1841 KTAQVNQDSINAQ

-1891 TDEEQNAAIVQVEK
+1891 TDEEQNAAIAQVEQA
-1905 ELIKAKQQIAGAVT
+1905 LIKAKQQIASAVT

-1938 PVINKK
+1938 PVISRK
-1944 ATAREQLTTLF
+1944 ASAREQLTTLF
-1955 NDKKQAIEANVQATV
+1955 NDKKQAIEANIQATV

-1997 AQVDKTATLNLQTIH
+1997 AQVDKTASLNLQTIH

-2026 TINDDLA
+2026 TINVDLA
-2033 RVTHLVQNYR
+2033 RVTALVQNYR

-2085 VALGDIEAVITEK
+2085 VALSDIEAVITEK

-2125 AKVKA
+2125 AKIKV

-2140 RMVDEDATLN
+2140 RMIDEDATLN
-2150 DIKKDTQ
+2150 DIKQHTQ
-2157 LIIDEI
+2157 FIVDEI
-2163 LAIKLPAEVIKA
+2163 LAIKLPAEATKV
-2175 SPKVGQPAPKVCTPI
+2175 SPKVIQPAPKVCTPI
-2190 KKEDKQEVRKVV
+2190 KKEETHESRKVE
-2202 KELPNTGSEEMD
+2202 KELPNTGSEGMD
-2214 LPLKELALITGAAL
+2214 LPLKEFALITGAAL
-2228 LARRRSKKE
+2228 LARRRTKNE

>member
-1 MNLLKKNKYSI
+1 M
-12 RKYKVGIFSTLIG
+12 
-25 TVLLLSNP
+25 
-33 NGAQALTTDHNVQGG
+33 
-48 SNQALPGNSQNTNAD
+48 
-63 TNRDIVNDSQN
+63 
-74 TPNAHATDNTST
+74 
-86 NQALTNHQNVDVANQ
+86 
-101 VGPAP
+101 
-106 IQPSASPAQN
+106 
-116 NNNSNAN
+116 SNAN
-123 STATEPAANTNNNL
+123 NND
-137 ASNNNT
+137 AVSNNTT
-143 LNVPNNTDNNDSARH
+143 LNVPNKTNENGSGGH

-173 KPELVAIAEEA
+173 KPELVAIAEPA

-190 RSRRAAPTDP
+190 RSRRAAPADP
-200 NATPADPTA
+200 NATPADPA
-209 TPADPTAGNGS
+209 AAAAGNGG

-234 PNANNIGQNA
+234 PNANNAGQNA
-244 PNEVLSFDDNNIRP
+244 PNEVLSFDDNGIRP
-258 STNRSVPTVTVV
+258 STNRSVPSVTVV
-270 DNLPGYTLING
+270 DNLPGFTLING

-299 GDAKNYQA
+299 ADAKNYQA

-313 LGRIRGNDTNDH
+313 LGRI
-325 GDFNGIEKTLTVNPN
+325 K
-340 SELIFE
+340 
-346 FNTMTTK
+346 
-353 NYQAQGNVIALGR
+353 
-366 IRGNDTNDHGD
+366 GNDTNDHGD

-401 TKNYQGMTNL
+401 TKNYQGVTNL

-418 DTVIGEKVVAY
+418 DTVIAEKSVAY
-429 GPIWRLLKVP
+429 GPIWRLFKVP

-523 FVYKIQLPEG
+523 FVYQVQLPEG

-540 LTKDFPSG
+540 LTKDFPSS
-548 NSGVDINDMNVTYD
+548 NSGVDMNDFNVTYD
-562 AANRIIT
+562 AANRVIT
-569 IKSTGGGTGNSP
+569 IKSTGGGSGNSP

-613 TYKTYSQDFINSPAE
+613 TYKTYTQDFINSPAE

-689 NKRVSQADIDSLANQ
+689 NKRVSQADIDSLTNQ

-719 NRKVDDMEDLV
+719 NKKVDQMEDLV

-790 NAKQAIRDKAAKQ
+790 NAKKAIRDKATKQ
-803 REIINHTP
+803 REIINATP
-811 DATQDEIQ
+811 DATEDEIQ
-819 DALNQLTTDETDA
+819 DALNQLATDETDA

-859 APQVTHK
+859 VPQVTHK
-866 QAARD
+866 KAARD

-916 TTNDDVDTA
+916 KTNADVDNA

-976 EKVNAAVA
+976 DKVNAAVTA
-984 VANTNILNA
+984 ANTNILNA

-1012 IEPAT
+1012 ITPAT

-1027 DQSAET
+1027 DKSAET
-1033 QHNAIF
+1033 QHNTIF

-1099 ARNAVN
+1099 ARNVVN
-1105 EKAREAITN
+1105 DKAREAITN

-1121 TREEKQEAINRVNT
+1121 TREEKKEAINRVNT
-1135 LKNRALND
+1135 LKNRALTD

-1175 TATGVLTDLAT
+1175 TATGVLNDLAT

-1209 VDQDLATA
+1209 VDQELATA

-1246 NIVKKPAALAQTN
+1246 NIVKKPAALAQIN
-1259 QHYSAKLVEINAT
+1259 QHYNAKLAEINAT

-1295 ESIKQANTNAEVD
+1295 ESVKQANTNAEVD

-1378 QTNDQVDATTNQA
+1378 QTNDQVDTTTNQA
-1391 INAIDNVEAEVV
+1391 LNAIDNVEAEVV

-1431 NEKEVALQALAKE
+1431 NEKEVASQALAKE

-1476 PETKIKP
+1476 PETKVKP

-1490 QKANELRA
+1490 QKVNELRA
-1498 QINQDKEATAEER
+1498 KINQDKEATAEER
-1511 QAALDKI
+1511 QVALDKI
-1518 NDLVAK
+1518 NEFVNQ
-1524 AMTNI
+1524 AMTDI
-1529 TNDRTNQQVND
+1529 TNNRTNQQVD
-1540 STNQALD
+1540 DTTSQALD
-1547 DIALVTPDHI
+1547 SIALVAPEHI

-1563 DAVKQQYEAKKH
+1563 DAVKQQYEAKKQ

-1593 QLANNEKRALQNI
+1593 QLANNEKLALQNI
-1606 NQAIA
+1606 NQAVT
-1611 NNDVKRVES
+1611 NNDVKRVET

-1629 EPHIV
+1629 QPHIV
-1634 VKPEAQEAI
+1634 IKPEAQQAI
-1643 KASADNQVESIKDTP
+1643 KASAENQVESIKDTP
-1658 HATTDELDEA
+1658 HATVDELDEA
-1668 NQQINDTLKQGQQDI
+1668 NQLISDTLKQAQQEI
-1683 DNTTQDAA
+1683 ENTNQDAA
-1691 VNDVRNQTIK
+1691 VTDVRNQTIK

-1715 ALDNIDESNN
+1715 ALDSIEENN
-1725 NQLDAIRNTLD
+1725 KNQLDAIRNTLD
-1736 TTQDERNVAIAAL
+1736 TTQDERDVAIDTL

-1754 AIKNDIAQNKTN
+1754 TIKNDIAQNKTN
-1766 AEVDQTEADGNN
+1766 AEVDRTETDGND

-1796 VSAKAEAQ
+1796 VGVKAEAQ

-1841 KTAQVNQNSIDAQ
+1841 KTAQVNQDSIDAQ

-1878 TNKINLIKANNEA
+1878 TNKINLSKANNEA
-1891 TDEEQNAAIVQVEK
+1891 TDEEQNIAIAQVEK
-1905 ELIKAKQQIAGAVT
+1905 ELIKAKQQIASAVT
-1919 NADVAYLLHDGKNE
+1919 NADVAYLLHDEKNE

-1938 PVINKK
+1938 PVINRK
-1944 ATAREQLTTLF
+1944 ASAREQLTTLF
-1955 NDKKQAIEANVQATV
+1955 NDKKQAIEANIQATV

-1997 AQVDKTATLNLQTIH
+1997 AQVDKTASLNLQTIH

-2033 RVTHLVQNYR
+2033 RVTALVQNYR
-2043 KVSDR
+2043 KVSNR

-2085 VALGDIEAVITEK
+2085 VALSDIEAVITEK

-2125 AKVKA
+2125 AKVKV

-2140 RMVDEDATLN
+2140 RMIDEDATLN
-2150 DIKKDTQ
+2150 DIKQHTQ
-2157 LIIDEI
+2157 FIVDEI
-2163 LAIKLPAEVIKA
+2163 LAIKLPAEPTKV
-2175 SPKVGQPAPKVCTPI
+2175 SPKVIQPAPKVCTPI
-2190 KKEDKQEVRKVV
+2190 KKEETHESRKVE
-2202 KELPNTGSEEMD
+2202 KELPNTGSEGMD
-2214 LPLKELALITGAAL
+2214 LPLKEFALITGAAL
-2228 LARRRSKKE
+2228 LARRRTKNE

>member
-33 NGAQALTTDHNVQGG
+33 NGAQALTTDNNVQ
-48 SNQALPGNSQNTNAD
+48 SDTNQATPVNSQD
-63 TNRDIVNDSQN
+63 TNVANNRGLANSAQN
-74 TPNAHATDNTST
+74 TPNQSATTNQST
-86 NQALTNHQNVDVANQ
+86 NQALVNHNNGSIANQ
-101 VGPAP
+101 ATPTSV
-106 IQPSASPAQN
+106 QSSTPSAQN
-116 NNNSNAN
+116 NNHTDGNTTATETVSNAN
-123 STATEPAANTNNNL
+123 NKDVV
-137 ASNNNT
+137 SNNTT
-143 LNVPNNTDNNDSARH
+143 LNVPNKTNENGSGGH

-173 KPELVAIAEEA
+173 KPELVAIAEQA

-190 RSRRAAPTDP
+190 RSRRAAPADP
-200 NATPADPTA
+200 NATPADPA
-209 TPADPTAGNGS
+209 AAAAGNGG

-234 PNANNIGQNA
+234 PNANNAGQNA
-244 PNEVLSFDDNNIRP
+244 PNEVLSFDDNGIRP
-258 STNRSVPTVTVV
+258 STNRSVPSVTVV
-270 DNLPGYTLING
+270 DNLPGFTLING

-313 LGRIRGNDTNDH
+313 LGRIKGNDTNDH
-325 GDFNGIEKTLTVNPN
+325 GDFNGIEK
-340 SELIFE
+340 S
-346 FNTMTTK
+346 
-353 NYQAQGNVIALGR
+353 
-366 IRGNDTNDHGD
+366 
-377 FNGIEKTLTVNP
+377 LTVNP

-401 TKNYQGMTNL
+401 TKNYQGVTNL

-418 DTVIGEKVVAY
+418 DTVIAEKSVAY
-429 GPIWRLLKVP
+429 GPIWRLFKVP

-523 FVYKIQLPEG
+523 FVYKVQLPEG

-540 LTKDFPSG
+540 LTKDFPSS
-548 NSGVDINDMNVTYD
+548 NSGVDMNDFNVTYD
-562 AANRIIT
+562 AANRVIT
-569 IKSTGGGTGNSP
+569 IKSTGGGSGNSP

-613 TYKTYSQDFINSPAE
+613 TYKTYTQDFINSPAE

-689 NKRVSQADIDSLANQ
+689 NKRVSQADIDSLTNQ

-719 NRKVDDMEDLV
+719 NKKVDQMEDLV

-790 NAKQAIRDKAAKQ
+790 NAKKAIRDKATKQ
-803 REIINHTP
+803 REIINATP
-811 DATQDEIQ
+811 DATEDEIQ
-819 DALNQLTTDETDA
+819 DALNQLATDETDA

-846 TAKNNGINTIGAV
+846 IAKNNGINTIGAV
-859 APQVTHK
+859 VPQVTHK

-916 TTNDDVDTA
+916 TTNADVDNA

-976 EKVNAAVA
+976 DKVNAAVTA
-984 VANTNILNA
+984 ANTNILNA

-1012 IEPAT
+1012 ITPAT

-1027 DQSAET
+1027 DKSAET
-1033 QHNAIF
+1033 QHNTIF

-1105 EKAREAITN
+1105 DKAREAITN

-1135 LKNRALND
+1135 LKNRALTD

-1175 TATGVLTDLAT
+1175 TATGVLNDLAT

-1209 VDQDLATA
+1209 VDQELATA

-1246 NIVKKPAALAQTN
+1246 NIVKKPAALAQIN
-1259 QHYSAKLVEINAT
+1259 QHYNAKLAEINAT
-1272 PDATDDEKNAAIN
+1272 PDATNDEKNAAIN

-1364 NQLKDQAFNQINQN
+1364 NQLKDQAINQINQN
-1378 QTNDQVDATTNQA
+1378 QTNDQVDTTTNQA
-1391 INAIDNVEAEVV
+1391 VNAIDNVEAEVV

-1431 NEKEVALQALAKE
+1431 NEKEVASQALAKE

-1476 PETKIKP
+1476 PETKVKP

-1490 QKANELRA
+1490 QKANELLA
-1498 QINQDKEATAEER
+1498 KINQDKEATAEER
-1511 QAALDKI
+1511 QVALDKI
-1518 NDLVAK
+1518 NEFVNQ
-1524 AMTNI
+1524 AMTDI
-1529 TNDRTNQQVND
+1529 TNNRTNQQVD
-1540 STNQALD
+1540 DTTSQALD
-1547 DIALVTPDHI
+1547 SIALVAPEHI

-1563 DAVKQQYEAKKH
+1563 DAVKQQYEAKKQ

-1593 QLANNEKRALQNI
+1593 QLANNEKLALQNI
-1606 NQAIA
+1606 NQAVT
-1611 NNDVKRVES
+1611 NNDVKRVET

-1629 EPHIV
+1629 QPHIV
-1634 VKPEAQEAI
+1634 IKPEAQQAI
-1643 KASADNQVESIKDTP
+1643 KASAENQVESIKDTP
-1658 HATTDELDEA
+1658 HATVDELDEA
-1668 NQQINDTLKQGQQDI
+1668 NQLISDTLKQAQQEI
-1683 DNTTQDAA
+1683 ENTNQDAA
-1691 VNDVRNQTIK
+1691 VTDVRNQTIK

-1715 ALDNIDESNN
+1715 ALDSIEENN
-1725 NQLDAIRNTLD
+1725 KNQLDAIRNTLD
-1736 TTQDERNVAIAAL
+1736 TTQDERDVAIDTL

-1754 AIKNDIAQNKTN
+1754 TIKNDIAQNKTN
-1766 AEVDQTEADGNN
+1766 AEVDRTETDGND

-1796 VSAKAEAQ
+1796 VGVKAEAQ

-1841 KTAQVNQNSIDAQ
+1841 KTAQVNQDSIDAQ

-1891 TDEEQNAAIVQVEK
+1891 TDEEQNIAIAQVEK
-1905 ELIKAKQQIAGAVT
+1905 ELIKAKQQIASAVT
-1919 NADVAYLLHDGKNE
+1919 NADVAYLLHDEKNE

-1938 PVINKK
+1938 PVINRK
-1944 ATAREQLTTLF
+1944 ASAREQLTTLF
-1955 NDKKQAIEANVQATV
+1955 NDKKQAIEANIQATV

-1997 AQVDKTATLNLQTIH
+1997 AQVDKTASLNLQTIH

-2033 RVTHLVQNYR
+2033 RVTALVQNYR
-2043 KVSDR
+2043 KVSNR

-2085 VALGDIEAVITEK
+2085 VALSDIEAVITEK

-2125 AKVKA
+2125 AKVKV

-2140 RMVDEDATLN
+2140 RMIDEDATLN
-2150 DIKKDTQ
+2150 DIKQHTQ
-2157 LIIDEI
+2157 FIVDEI
-2163 LAIKLPAEVIKA
+2163 LAIKLPAEATKV
-2175 SPKVGQPAPKVCTPI
+2175 SPKEIQPAPKVCTPI
-2190 KKEDKQEVRKVV
+2190 KKEETHESRKVE
-2202 KELPNTGSEEMD
+2202 KELPNTGSEGMD
-2214 LPLKELALITGAAL
+2214 LPLKEFALITGAAL
-2228 LARRRSKKE
+2228 LARRRTKNE

>member
-299 GDAKNYQA
+299 GDA
-307 QGNVIA
+307 
-313 LGRIRGNDTNDH
+313 
-325 GDFNGIEKTLTVNPN
+325 
-340 SELIFE
+340 
-346 FNTMTTK
+346 K

-1148 TTAMV
+1148 TAMV

-1814 TEEERLAAKHLVE
+1814 TEEEKLAAKHLVE

-2085 VALGDIEAVITEK
+2085 VTLGDIEAVITEK

>member
-48 SNQALPGNSQNTNAD
+48 SNQALPGNSPNTNAD
-63 TNRDIVNDSQN
+63 TNRDIVNGSQN

-86 NQALTNHQNVDVANQ
+86 NQALTNHQNVGVANQ
-101 VGPAP
+101 VAPAP
-106 IQPSASPAQN
+106 IQPSTSSASN
-116 NNNSNAN
+116 NNHSDAN

-158 LTLKEIQEDVRHSSD
+158 LTLKEIQEDVRHLSD

-190 RSRRAAPTDP
+190 RSRRAAPADP
-200 NATPADPTA
+200 NA

-220 APVAITAPYTPTTD
+220 APVAITAPFTPTTD

-244 PNEVLSFDDNNIRP
+244 PNEVLTFDDNNIRP

-313 LGRIRGNDTNDH
+313 LGRIKGNDTNDH
-325 GDFNGIEKTLTVNPN
+325 GG
-340 SELIFE
+340 
-346 FNTMTTK
+346 
-353 NYQAQGNVIALGR
+353 
-366 IRGNDTNDHGD
+366 

-608 FNDTL
+608 FNDIL
-613 TYKTYSQDFINSPAE
+613 TYKTYTQDFINSPAE

-664 SLDIFNDLKRRAQTI
+664 SLDIFNELKRRAQTI

-689 NKRVSQADIDSLANQ
+689 NKRVSQADIDSLVNQ

-803 REIINHTP
+803 REIINNTP

-984 VANTNILNA
+984 AANTNILNA

-1105 EKAREAITN
+1105 DKAREAITN

-1199 TEEKQVALNQ
+1199 DEEKQVALNQ

-1246 NIVKKPAALAQTN
+1246 NIVKKPTALAQIN
-1259 QHYSAKLVEINAT
+1259 QHYNAKLAEINAT

-1391 INAIDNVEAEVV
+1391 INAIDNVEAKVV

-1431 NEKEVALQALAKE
+1431 NEKEVALLALAKE

-1476 PETKIKP
+1476 PETKVKP

-1557 VRAAAR
+1557 VRATAR

-1606 NQAIA
+1606 DQAIA

-1905 ELIKAKQQIAGAVT
+1905 ELIKAKQQIASAVT

-1955 NDKKQAIEANVQATV
+1955 NDKKLAIEANVQATV

-1997 AQVDKTATLNLQTIH
+1997 AQVDKTASLNLQTIH

-2130 LIDQYVADGN
+2130 LIDQYVADGI
-2140 RMVDEDATLN
+2140 RMIDEDATLN
-2150 DIKKDTQ
+2150 DIKQHTQ
-2157 LIIDEI
+2157 FIVDEI
-2163 LAIKLPAEVIKA
+2163 LAIKLPAEATKVL
-2175 SPKVGQPAPKVCTPI
+2175 PKVGQPAPKLCTSI
-2190 KKEDKQEVRKVV
+2190 KKVDKQEVRKVV

-2228 LARRRSKKE
+2228 LARRRNKNE

>member
-33 NGAQALTTDHNVQGG
+33 NGAQALTTDNNVQ
-48 SNQALPGNSQNTNAD
+48 SDTNQATPVNSQD
-63 TNRDIVNDSQN
+63 TNVANNRGLANSAQN
-74 TPNAHATDNTST
+74 TPNQSATTNQST
-86 NQALTNHQNVDVANQ
+86 NQALVNHNNGSIANQ
-101 VGPAP
+101 ATPTSV
-106 IQPSASPAQN
+106 QSSTPSAQN
-116 NNNSNAN
+116 NNHTDGNTTATETVSNAN
-123 STATEPAANTNNNL
+123 NKDVV
-137 ASNNNT
+137 SNNTT
-143 LNVPNNTDNNDSARH
+143 LNVPNKTNENGSGGH

-173 KPELVAIAEEA
+173 KPELVAIAEQA

-190 RSRRAAPTDP
+190 RSRRAAPADP
-200 NATPADPTA
+200 NATPADPA
-209 TPADPTAGNGS
+209 AAAAGNGG

-234 PNANNIGQNA
+234 PNANNAGQNA
-244 PNEVLSFDDNNIRP
+244 PNEVLSFDDNGIRP
-258 STNRSVPTVTVV
+258 STNRSVPSVTVV
-270 DNLPGYTLING
+270 DNLPGFTLING

-313 LGRIRGNDTNDH
+313 LGRIKGNDTNDH
-325 GDFNGIEKTLTVNPN
+325 GDFNGIEKSLTVNPN

-346 FNTMTTK
+346 FNTMTK
-353 NYQAQGNVIALGR
+353 
-366 IRGNDTNDHGD
+366 
-377 FNGIEKTLTVNP
+377 
-389 NSELIFEFNTMT
+389 
-401 TKNYQGMTNL
+401 KNYQGVTNL

-418 DTVIGEKVVAY
+418 DTVIAEKSVAY
-429 GPIWRLLKVP
+429 GPIWRLFKVP

-523 FVYKIQLPEG
+523 FVYKVQLPEG

-540 LTKDFPSG
+540 LTKDFPSS
-548 NSGVDINDMNVTYD
+548 NSGVDMNDFNVTYD
-562 AANRIIT
+562 AANRVIT
-569 IKSTGGGTGNSP
+569 IKSTGGGSGNSP

-613 TYKTYSQDFINSPAE
+613 TYKTYTQDFINSPAE

-689 NKRVSQADIDSLANQ
+689 NKRVSQADIDSLTNQ

-719 NRKVDDMEDLV
+719 NKKVDQMEDLV

-790 NAKQAIRDKAAKQ
+790 NAKKAIRDKATKQ
-803 REIINHTP
+803 REIINATP
-811 DATQDEIQ
+811 DATEDEIQ
-819 DALNQLTTDETDA
+819 DALNQLATDETDA

-846 TAKNNGINTIGAV
+846 IAKNNGINTIGAV
-859 APQVTHK
+859 VPQVTHK

-916 TTNDDVDTA
+916 TTNADVDNA

-976 EKVNAAVA
+976 DKVNAAVTA
-984 VANTNILNA
+984 ANTNILNA

-1012 IEPAT
+1012 ITPAT

-1027 DQSAET
+1027 DKSAET
-1033 QHNAIF
+1033 QHNTIF

-1105 EKAREAITN
+1105 DKAREAITN

-1135 LKNRALND
+1135 LKNRALTD

-1175 TATGVLTDLAT
+1175 TATGVLNDLAT

-1209 VDQDLATA
+1209 VDQELATA

-1246 NIVKKPAALAQTN
+1246 NIVKKPAALAQIN
-1259 QHYSAKLVEINAT
+1259 QHYNAKLAEINAT
-1272 PDATDDEKNAAIN
+1272 PDATNDEKNAAIN

-1364 NQLKDQAFNQINQN
+1364 NQLKDQAINQINQN
-1378 QTNDQVDATTNQA
+1378 QTNDQVDTTTNQA
-1391 INAIDNVEAEVV
+1391 VNAIDNVEAEVV

-1431 NEKEVALQALAKE
+1431 NEKEVASQALAKE

-1476 PETKIKP
+1476 PETKVKP

-1498 QINQDKEATAEER
+1498 KINQDKEATAEER
-1511 QAALDKI
+1511 QVALDKI
-1518 NDLVAK
+1518 NEFVNQ
-1524 AMTNI
+1524 AMTDI
-1529 TNDRTNQQVND
+1529 TNNRTNQQVD
-1540 STNQALD
+1540 DTTSQALD
-1547 DIALVTPDHI
+1547 SIALVAPEHI

-1563 DAVKQQYEAKKH
+1563 DAVKQQYEAKKQ

-1593 QLANNEKRALQNI
+1593 QLANNEKLALQNI
-1606 NQAIA
+1606 NQAVT
-1611 NNDVKRVES
+1611 NNDVKRVET

-1629 EPHIV
+1629 QPHIV
-1634 VKPEAQEAI
+1634 IKPEAQQAI
-1643 KASADNQVESIKDTP
+1643 KATAKNQVESIKDTP
-1658 HATTDELDEA
+1658 HATVDELDEA
-1668 NQQINDTLKQGQQDI
+1668 NQLISDTLKQAQQEI
-1683 DNTTQDAA
+1683 ENTNQDAA
-1691 VNDVRNQTIK
+1691 VTDVRNQTIK

-1715 ALDNIDESNN
+1715 ALDSIEENN
-1725 NQLDAIRNTLD
+1725 KNQLDAIRNTLD
-1736 TTQDERNVAIAAL
+1736 TTQDERDVAIDTL

-1754 AIKNDIAQNKTN
+1754 TIKNDIAQNKTN
-1766 AEVDQTEADGNN
+1766 AEVDRTETDGND

-1796 VSAKAEAQ
+1796 VGVKAEAQ

-1841 KTAQVNQNSIDAQ
+1841 KTAQVNQDSIDAQ

-1891 TDEEQNAAIVQVEK
+1891 TDEEQNIAIAQVEK
-1905 ELIKAKQQIAGAVT
+1905 ELIKAKQQIASAVT
-1919 NADVAYLLHDGKNE
+1919 NADVAYLLHDEKNE

-1938 PVINKK
+1938 PVINRK
-1944 ATAREQLTTLF
+1944 ASAREQLTTLF
-1955 NDKKQAIEANVQATV
+1955 NDKKQAIEANIQATV

-1997 AQVDKTATLNLQTIH
+1997 AQVDKTASLNLQTIH

-2033 RVTHLVQNYR
+2033 RVTALVQNYR
-2043 KVSDR
+2043 KVSNR

-2085 VALGDIEAVITEK
+2085 VALSDIEAVITEK

-2125 AKVKA
+2125 AKVKV

-2140 RMVDEDATLN
+2140 RMIDEDATLN
-2150 DIKKDTQ
+2150 DIKQHTQ
-2157 LIIDEI
+2157 FIVDEI
-2163 LAIKLPAEVIKA
+2163 LAIKLPAEATKV
-2175 SPKVGQPAPKVCTPI
+2175 SPKEIQPAPKVCTPI
-2190 KKEDKQEVRKVV
+2190 KKEETHESRKVE
-2202 KELPNTGSEEMD
+2202 KELPNTGSEGMD
-2214 LPLKELALITGAAL
+2214 LPLKEFALITGAAL
-2228 LARRRSKKE
+2228 LARRRTKNE

>member
-33 NGAQALTTDHNVQGG
+33 NGAQALTTDNNVQ
-48 SNQALPGNSQNTNAD
+48 SDTNQATPVNSQDKDVAN
-63 TNRDIVNDSQN
+63 NRGLANSAQN
-74 TPNAHATDNTST
+74 TPNQSATTNQAT
-86 NQALTNHQNVDVANQ
+86 NQALVNHNNGSIVNQ
-101 VGPAP
+101 ATPTSV
-106 IQPSASPAQN
+106 QSSTPSAQN
-116 NNNSNAN
+116 NNHTDGNTTATETVSNAN
-123 STATEPAANTNNNL
+123 NNDV
-137 ASNNNT
+137 ASNNTT
-143 LNVPNNTDNNDSARH
+143 LNVPNKTNENGSGGH
-158 LTLKEIQEDVRHSSD
+158 LTLKEIQEDVRRSSD
-173 KPELVAIAEEA
+173 KPELVAIAEPA

-190 RSRRAAPTDP
+190 RSRRAAPADP
-200 NATPADPTA
+200 NATPADPGA
-209 TPADPTAGNGS
+209 AAAGNGG

-234 PNANNIGQNA
+234 PNANNAGQNA
-244 PNEVLSFDDNNIRP
+244 PNEVLSFDDNSIRP
-258 STNRSVPTVTVV
+258 STNRSVPSVTVV
-270 DNLPGYTLING
+270 DNLPGFTLING
-281 GKVGVFS
+281 GKVGVLS
-288 HAMVRTSMFDS
+288 HAMVRTSMFEAGS
-299 GDAKNYQA
+299 NRTYQA
-307 QGNVIA
+307 QGNVLA
-313 LGRIRGNDTNDH
+313 LGRISGTDASNH
-325 GDFNGIEKTLTVNPN
+325 GDFNGIEKSLTVNPN

-346 FNTMTTK
+346 FNTMPTK
-353 NYQAQGNVIALGR
+353 NGQGATNV
-366 IRGNDTNDHGD
+366 
-377 FNGIEKTLTVNP
+377 
-389 NSELIFEFNTMT
+389 
-401 TKNYQGMTNL
+401 
-411 IIKNADN
+411 IIKNADTN
-418 DTVIGEKVVAY
+418 DTIAEKTVEG
-429 GPIWRLLKVP
+429 GPTLRLFKVP
-439 ENVSHLKIQF
+439 DNVRNLKIQF

-463 QLRDGYK
+463 QLKDGYK
-470 YYDFVDSIGLHS
+470 YYSFVDSIGLHS

-514 FGASFNTDD
+514 SGASLDTDE

-540 LTKDFPSG
+540 LTKDFPSN
-548 NSGVDINDMNVTYD
+548 NSGVDVNDMNVTYD
-562 AANRIIT
+562 AANRVIT
-569 IKSTGGGTGNSP
+569 IKSTGGGTTNSP

-613 TYKTYSQDFINSPAE
+613 TYKTYTQDFINSAAE

-664 SLDIFNDLKRRAQTI
+664 SLDIFNDLKKRAQTI
-679 LDENR
+679 LAENR

-689 NKRVSQADIDSLANQ
+689 NKRVSQADIDTLTNQ

-719 NRKVDDMEDLV
+719 NQKADQMEDLV

-748 EEHKNEIIGNIGD
+748 EEHKGNIIGDIGD

-790 NAKQAIRDKAAKQ
+790 NAKKAIRDKATKQ
-803 REIINHTP
+803 REIINATP
-811 DATQDEIQ
+811 DATEDEIQ
-819 DALNQLTTDETDA
+819 DAINQLATDETDA

-846 TAKNNGINTIGAV
+846 TAKNNGINTIGSV
-859 APQVTHK
+859 VPQVTHK

-916 TTNDDVDTA
+916 TTNADVDNA

-976 EKVNAAVA
+976 DKVNAAVTA
-984 VANTNILNA
+984 ANTNILNA
-993 NTNADVEQVKTNA
+993 NTNAEVEQVKTNA

-1012 IEPAT
+1012 ITPAT

-1027 DQSAET
+1027 DKSAET
-1033 QHNAIF
+1033 QHNTIF

-1099 ARNAVN
+1099 ARNVVN
-1105 EKAREAITN
+1105 DKAREAITN

-1135 LKNRALND
+1135 LKNRALTD

-1175 TATGVLTDLAT
+1175 TATGVLNDLAT

-1209 VDQDLATA
+1209 VDQELATA

-1246 NIVKKPAALAQTN
+1246 NIVKKPAALAQIN
-1259 QHYSAKLVEINAT
+1259 QHYNAKLAEINAT
-1272 PDATDDEKNAAIN
+1272 PDATNDEKNAAIN

-1378 QTNDQVDATTNQA
+1378 QTNDQVDTTTNQA
-1391 INAIDNVEAEVV
+1391 LNAIDNVEAEVV

-1431 NEKEVALQALAKE
+1431 NEKEVASQALAKE

-1476 PETKIKP
+1476 PETKVKP

-1498 QINQDKEATAEER
+1498 KINQDKEATAEER
-1511 QAALDKI
+1511 QVALDKI
-1518 NDLVAK
+1518 NEFVNQ
-1524 AMTNI
+1524 AMTDI
-1529 TNDRTNQQVND
+1529 TNNRTNQQVD
-1540 STNQALD
+1540 DTTSQALD
-1547 DIALVTPDHI
+1547 SIALVAPEHI

-1563 DAVKQQYEAKKH
+1563 DAVKQQYEAKKQ

-1593 QLANNEKRALQNI
+1593 QLANNKKLALQNI
-1606 NQAIA
+1606 NQAVT
-1611 NNDVKRVES
+1611 NNDVKRVET

-1629 EPHIV
+1629 QPHIV
-1634 VKPEAQEAI
+1634 IKPEAQQAI
-1643 KASADNQVESIKDTP
+1643 KASAENQVESIKDTP
-1658 HATTDELDEA
+1658 HATVDELDEA
-1668 NQQINDTLKQGQQDI
+1668 NQLISDTLKQAQQEI
-1683 DNTTQDAA
+1683 ENTNQDAA
-1691 VNDVRNQTIK
+1691 VTDVRNQTIK

-1715 ALDNIDESNN
+1715 ALDSIEENN
-1725 NQLDAIRNTLD
+1725 KNQLDAIRNTLD
-1736 TTQDERNVAIAAL
+1736 TTQDERDVAIDTL

-1754 AIKNDIAQNKTN
+1754 TIKNDIAQNKTN
-1766 AEVDQTEADGNN
+1766 AEVDRTETDGND

-1796 VSAKAEAQ
+1796 VGVKAEAQ

-1841 KTAQVNQNSIDAQ
+1841 KTAQVNQDSIDAQ

-1891 TDEEQNAAIVQVEK
+1891 TDEEQNIAIAQVEK
-1905 ELIKAKQQIAGAVT
+1905 ELIKAKQQIASAVT
-1919 NADVAYLLHDGKNE
+1919 NADVAYLLHDEKNE

-1938 PVINKK
+1938 PVISRK
-1944 ATAREQLTTLF
+1944 ASAREQLTTLF
-1955 NDKKQAIEANVQATV
+1955 NDKKQAIEANIQATV

-1997 AQVDKTATLNLQTIH
+1997 AQVDKTASLNLQTIH

-2033 RVTHLVQNYR
+2033 RVTALVQNYR

-2085 VALGDIEAVITEK
+2085 VALSDIEAVITEK

-2125 AKVKA
+2125 AKVKV

-2140 RMVDEDATLN
+2140 RMIDEDATLN
-2150 DIKKDTQ
+2150 DIKQHTQ
-2157 LIIDEI
+2157 FIVDEI
-2163 LAIKLPAEVIKA
+2163 LAIKLPAEAMKV
-2175 SPKVGQPAPKVCTPI
+2175 SPKVIQPAPKVCTPI
-2190 KKEDKQEVRKVV
+2190 KKEETHESRKVE

-2214 LPLKELALITGAAL
+2214 LPLKEFALITGAAL
-2228 LARRRSKKE
+2228 LARRRTKNE

>member
-33 NGAQALTTDHNVQGG
+33 NGAQALTTDNNVQ
-48 SNQALPGNSQNTNAD
+48 SDTNQATPVNSQD
-63 TNRDIVNDSQN
+63 TNVANNRGLANSAQN
-74 TPNAHATDNTST
+74 TPNQSATTNQST
-86 NQALTNHQNVDVANQ
+86 NQALVNHNNGSIANQ
-101 VGPAP
+101 ATPTSV
-106 IQPSASPAQN
+106 QSSTPSVQN
-116 NNNSNAN
+116 NNHTDGNTTATETVSNAN
-123 STATEPAANTNNNL
+123 NNDVV
-137 ASNNNT
+137 SNNTT
-143 LNVPNNTDNNDSARH
+143 LNVPNKTNENGSGGH

-173 KPELVAIAEEA
+173 KPELVAIAEQA

-190 RSRRAAPTDP
+190 RSRRAAPADP
-200 NATPADPTA
+200 NATSADPAVAAANGTVPAGNTA
-209 TPADPTAGNGS
+209 T
-220 APVAITAPYTPTTD
+220 YTPTTD
-234 PNANNIGQNA
+234 PNANNAGQNA
-244 PNEVLSFDDNNIRP
+244 PNEVLSFDDNGIRP
-258 STNRSVPTVTVV
+258 STNRSVPTVNVV
-270 DNLPGYTLING
+270 NNLPGFTLING

-299 GDAKNYQA
+299 GDNKNYQA

-313 LGRIRGNDTNDH
+313 LGRIHGTDTNGH

-353 NYQAQGNVIALGR
+353 NGQGATNV
-366 IRGNDTNDHGD
+366 
-377 FNGIEKTLTVNP
+377 
-389 NSELIFEFNTMT
+389 
-401 TKNYQGMTNL
+401 
-411 IIKNADN
+411 IIKNADTN
-418 DTVIGEKVVAY
+418 DTIAEKTVEG
-429 GPIWRLLKVP
+429 GPTLRLFKVP
-439 ENVSHLKIQF
+439 DNVRNLKIQF

-463 QLRDGYK
+463 QLKDGYK
-470 YYDFVDSIGLHS
+470 YYSFVDSIGLHS

-523 FVYKIQLPEG
+523 FVYKVQLPEG

-540 LTKDFPSG
+540 LTKDFPSS
-548 NSGVDINDMNVTYD
+548 NSGVDMNDFNVTYD
-562 AANRIIT
+562 AANRVIT
-569 IKSTGGGTGNSP
+569 IKSTGGGSGNSP

-613 TYKTYSQDFINSPAE
+613 TYKTYTQDFINSPAE

-664 SLDIFNDLKRRAQTI
+664 SLDIFNSLKRRAQTI

-689 NKRVSQADIDSLANQ
+689 NKRVSQADIDALANQ

-719 NRKVDDMEDLV
+719 NQKVNQMEDLV

-741 QAAIQVI
+741 QDAIQVI
-748 EEHKNEIIGNIGD
+748 EQHKDEIIGNIGD

-790 NAKQAIRDKAAKQ
+790 NAKKAIRDKATKQ
-803 REIINHTP
+803 REIINATP
-811 DATQDEIQ
+811 DATEDEIQ
-819 DALNQLTTDETDA
+819 DAINQLATDETDA

-859 APQVTHK
+859 VPQVTHK
-866 QAARD
+866 KAARD

-876 TATKRQQINSNR
+876 TATKRQQINNNR

-895 NAALNELT
+895 DAALNELT

-916 TTNDDVDTA
+916 TTNADVDNA

-976 EKVNAAVA
+976 DKVNAAVTA
-984 VANTNILNA
+984 ANTNILNA
-993 NTNADVEQVKTNA
+993 NTNANVEQVKTNA

-1012 IEPAT
+1012 ITPAT

-1027 DQSAET
+1027 DKSTET
-1033 QHNAIF
+1033 QHNTIF

-1067 NAADTN
+1067 NVADTN

-1099 ARNAVN
+1099 ARNVVN
-1105 EKAREAITN
+1105 DKAREAITN

-1135 LKNRALND
+1135 LKNRALTD

-1175 TATGVLTDLAT
+1175 TATGVLNDLAT

-1209 VDQDLATA
+1209 VDQELATA

-1246 NIVKKPAALAQTN
+1246 NIVKKPAALAQIN
-1259 QHYSAKLVEINAT
+1259 QHYNAKLAEINAT
-1272 PDATDDEKNAAIN
+1272 PDATNDEKNAAIN

-1364 NQLKDQAFNQINQN
+1364 NQFKDQAFNQINQN

-1391 INAIDNVEAEVV
+1391 VNAIDNVEAEVV

-1431 NEKEVALQALAKE
+1431 NEKEVASQALAKE

-1476 PETKIKP
+1476 PETKVKP

-1498 QINQDKEATAEER
+1498 KINQDKEATAEER
-1511 QAALDKI
+1511 QVALDKI
-1518 NDLVAK
+1518 NEFVNQ
-1524 AMTNI
+1524 AMTDI
-1529 TNDRTNQQVND
+1529 TNNRTNQQVD
-1540 STNQALD
+1540 DTTSQALD
-1547 DIALVTPDHI
+1547 SIALVTPEHI
-1557 VRAAAR
+1557 VRAGAR
-1563 DAVKQQYEAKKH
+1563 DAVKQQYEAKKQ

-1593 QLANNEKRALQNI
+1593 QLANNEKLALQNI
-1606 NQAIA
+1606 NQAVT
-1611 NNDVKRVES
+1611 NNDVKRVET

-1629 EPHIV
+1629 QPHIV
-1634 VKPEAQEAI
+1634 IKPEAQQAI
-1643 KASADNQVESIKDTP
+1643 KASAENQVESIKDTP
-1658 HATTDELDEA
+1658 HATVDELDEA
-1668 NQQINDTLKQGQQDI
+1668 NQLISDTLKQAQQEI
-1683 DNTTQDAA
+1683 ENTNQDAA
-1691 VNDVRNQTIK
+1691 VTDVRNQTIK

-1715 ALDNIDESNN
+1715 ALDSIEENN
-1725 NQLDAIRNTLD
+1725 KNQLDAIRDTLD
-1736 TTQDERNVAIAAL
+1736 TTQDERDVAIDTL

-1754 AIKNDIAQNKTN
+1754 TIKNDIAQNKTN
-1766 AEVDQTEADGNN
+1766 AEVDRTETDGND

-1783 LPKVQVKPAARQS
+1783 LPKVQVKPSARQS
-1796 VSAKAEAQ
+1796 VGVKAEAQ

-1841 KTAQVNQNSIDAQ
+1841 KTAQVNQDSINAQ

-1891 TDEEQNAAIVQVEK
+1891 TDEEQNAAIAQVEK
-1905 ELIKAKQQIAGAVT
+1905 ELIKAKQQIASAVT
-1919 NADVAYLLHDGKNE
+1919 NADVAYLLHDEKNE

-1938 PVINKK
+1938 PVINRK
-1944 ATAREQLTTLF
+1944 ASAREQLTTLF
-1955 NDKKQAIEANVQATV
+1955 NDKKQAIEANIQATV

-1997 AQVDKTATLNLQTIH
+1997 AQVDKTASLNIQTIH

-2033 RVTHLVQNYR
+2033 RVTALVQNYR

-2085 VALGDIEAVITEK
+2085 VALSDIEAVITEK

-2125 AKVKA
+2125 AKVKV

-2140 RMVDEDATLN
+2140 RMIDEDATLN
-2150 DIKKDTQ
+2150 DIKQHTQ
-2157 LIIDEI
+2157 FIVDEI
-2163 LAIKLPAEVIKA
+2163 LAIKLPAEATKV
-2175 SPKVGQPAPKVCTPI
+2175 SPKVIQSAPKVCTPI
-2190 KKEDKQEVRKVV
+2190 KKEEIHESRKVE
-2202 KELPNTGSEEMD
+2202 KELPNTGSEGMD
-2214 LPLKELALITGAAL
+2214 LPLKEFALITGAAL
-2228 LARRRSKKE
+2228 LARRRTKNE

>member
-48 SNQALPGNSQNTNAD
+48 SNQALPGNSPNTNAD
-63 TNRDIVNDSQN
+63 TNRDIVNGSQN

-86 NQALTNHQNVDVANQ
+86 NQALTNHQNVGVANQ
-101 VGPAP
+101 VAPAP
-106 IQPSASPAQN
+106 IQPSTSSASN
-116 NNNSNAN
+116 NNHSDAN

-190 RSRRAAPTDP
+190 RSRRAAPADP
-200 NATPADPTA
+200 NA

-220 APVAITAPYTPTTD
+220 APVAITAPFTPTTD

-244 PNEVLSFDDNNIRP
+244 PNEVLTFDDNNIRP

-313 LGRIRGNDTNDH
+313 LGRIKGNDTNDH
-325 GDFNGIEKTLTVNPN
+325 GG
-340 SELIFE
+340 
-346 FNTMTTK
+346 
-353 NYQAQGNVIALGR
+353 
-366 IRGNDTNDHGD
+366 

-608 FNDTL
+608 FNDIL
-613 TYKTYSQDFINSPAE
+613 TYKTYTQDFINSPAE

-664 SLDIFNDLKRRAQTI
+664 SLDIFNELKRRAQTI

-689 NKRVSQADIDSLANQ
+689 NKRVSQADIDSLVNQ

-803 REIINHTP
+803 REIINNTP

-984 VANTNILNA
+984 AANTNILNA

-1105 EKAREAITN
+1105 DKAREAITN

-1199 TEEKQVALNQ
+1199 DEEKQVALNQ

-1246 NIVKKPAALAQTN
+1246 NIVKKPTALAQIN
-1259 QHYSAKLVEINAT
+1259 QHYNAKLAEINAT

-1391 INAIDNVEAEVV
+1391 INAIDNVEAKVV

-1431 NEKEVALQALAKE
+1431 NEKEVALLALAKE

-1476 PETKIKP
+1476 PETKVKP

-1557 VRAAAR
+1557 VRATAR

-1606 NQAIA
+1606 DQAIA

-1754 AIKNDIAQNKTN
+1754 GIKNDIAQNKTN

-1905 ELIKAKQQIAGAVT
+1905 ELIKAKQQIASAVT

-1955 NDKKQAIEANVQATV
+1955 NDKKLAIEANVQATV

-1997 AQVDKTATLNLQTIH
+1997 AQVDKTASLNLQTIH

-2130 LIDQYVADGN
+2130 LIDQYVADGI
-2140 RMVDEDATLN
+2140 RMIDEDATLN
-2150 DIKKDTQ
+2150 DIKQHTQ
-2157 LIIDEI
+2157 FIVDEI
-2163 LAIKLPAEVIKA
+2163 LAIKLPAEATKVL
-2175 SPKVGQPAPKVCTPI
+2175 PKVGQPAPKLCTSI
-2190 KKEDKQEVRKVV
+2190 KKVDKQEVRKVV

-2228 LARRRSKKE
+2228 LARRRNKNE

>member
-48 SNQALPGNSQNTNAD
+48 SNQALPGNSPNTNAD
-63 TNRDIVNDSQN
+63 TNRDIVNGSQN

-86 NQALTNHQNVDVANQ
+86 NQALTNHQNVGVANQ
-101 VGPAP
+101 VAPAP
-106 IQPSASPAQN
+106 IQPSTSSASN
-116 NNNSNAN
+116 NNHSDAN

-190 RSRRAAPTDP
+190 RSRRAAPADP
-200 NATPADPTA
+200 NA

-220 APVAITAPYTPTTD
+220 APVAITAPFTPTTD

-244 PNEVLSFDDNNIRP
+244 PNEVLTFDDNNIRP

-313 LGRIRGNDTNDH
+313 LGRIKGNDTNDH
-325 GDFNGIEKTLTVNPN
+325 GG
-340 SELIFE
+340 
-346 FNTMTTK
+346 
-353 NYQAQGNVIALGR
+353 
-366 IRGNDTNDHGD
+366 

-608 FNDTL
+608 FNDIL
-613 TYKTYSQDFINSPAE
+613 TYKTYTQDFINSPAE

-664 SLDIFNDLKRRAQTI
+664 SLDIFNELKRRAQTI

-689 NKRVSQADIDSLANQ
+689 NKRVSQADIDSLVNQ

-803 REIINHTP
+803 REIINNTP

-984 VANTNILNA
+984 AANTNILNA

-1105 EKAREAITN
+1105 DKAREAITN

-1199 TEEKQVALNQ
+1199 DEEKQVALNQ

-1246 NIVKKPAALAQTN
+1246 NIVKKPTALAQIN
-1259 QHYSAKLVEINAT
+1259 QHYNAKLAEINAT

-1378 QTNDQVDATTNQA
+1378 QTNDQVDATTNHA
-1391 INAIDNVEAEVV
+1391 INAIDNVEAKVV

-1431 NEKEVALQALAKE
+1431 NEKEVALLALAKE

-1476 PETKIKP
+1476 PETKVKP

-1557 VRAAAR
+1557 VRATAR

-1606 NQAIA
+1606 DQAIA

-1905 ELIKAKQQIAGAVT
+1905 ELIKAKQQIASAVT

-1955 NDKKQAIEANVQATV
+1955 NDKKLAIEANVQATV

-1997 AQVDKTATLNLQTIH
+1997 AQVDKTASLNLQTIH

-2130 LIDQYVADGN
+2130 LIDQYVADGI
-2140 RMVDEDATLN
+2140 RMIDEDATLN
-2150 DIKKDTQ
+2150 DIKQHTQ
-2157 LIIDEI
+2157 FIVDEI
-2163 LAIKLPAEVIKA
+2163 LAIKLPAEATKVL
-2175 SPKVGQPAPKVCTPI
+2175 PKVGQPAPKLCTSI
-2190 KKEDKQEVRKVV
+2190 KKVDKQEVRKVV

-2228 LARRRSKKE
+2228 LARRRNKNE

>member
-33 NGAQALTTDHNVQGG
+33 NGAQALTTDNNVQ
-48 SNQALPGNSQNTNAD
+48 SDTNQATPVNSQD
-63 TNRDIVNDSQN
+63 TNVANNRGLANSAQN
-74 TPNAHATDNTST
+74 TPNQSATTNQST
-86 NQALTNHQNVDVANQ
+86 NQALVNHNNGSIANQ
-101 VGPAP
+101 ATPTSV
-106 IQPSASPAQN
+106 QSSTPSAQN
-116 NNNSNAN
+116 NNHTDGNTTATETVSNAN
-123 STATEPAANTNNNL
+123 NKDVV
-137 ASNNNT
+137 SNNTT
-143 LNVPNNTDNNDSARH
+143 LNVPNKTNENGSGGH

-173 KPELVAIAEEA
+173 KPELVAIAEQA

-190 RSRRAAPTDP
+190 RSRRAAPADP
-200 NATPADPTA
+200 NATPADPA
-209 TPADPTAGNGS
+209 AAAAGNGG

-234 PNANNIGQNA
+234 PNANNAGQNA
-244 PNEVLSFDDNNIRP
+244 PNEVLSFDDNGIRP
-258 STNRSVPTVTVV
+258 STNRSVPSVTVV
-270 DNLPGYTLING
+270 DNLPGFTLING

-313 LGRIRGNDTNDH
+313 LGRIKGNDTNDH
-325 GDFNGIEKTLTVNPN
+325 GDFNGIEK
-340 SELIFE
+340 S
-346 FNTMTTK
+346 
-353 NYQAQGNVIALGR
+353 
-366 IRGNDTNDHGD
+366 
-377 FNGIEKTLTVNP
+377 LTVNP

-401 TKNYQGMTNL
+401 TKNYQGVTNL

-418 DTVIGEKVVAY
+418 DTVIAEKSVAY
-429 GPIWRLLKVP
+429 GPIWRLFKVP

-523 FVYKIQLPEG
+523 FVYKVQLPEG

-540 LTKDFPSG
+540 LTKDFPSS
-548 NSGVDINDMNVTYD
+548 NSGVDMNDFNVTYD
-562 AANRIIT
+562 AANRVIT
-569 IKSTGGGTGNSP
+569 IKSTGGGSGNSP

-613 TYKTYSQDFINSPAE
+613 TYKTYTQDFINSPAE

-689 NKRVSQADIDSLANQ
+689 NKRVSQADIDSLTNQ

-719 NRKVDDMEDLV
+719 NKKVDQMEDLV

-790 NAKQAIRDKAAKQ
+790 NAKKAIRDKATKQ
-803 REIINHTP
+803 REIINATP
-811 DATQDEIQ
+811 DATEDEIQ
-819 DALNQLTTDETDA
+819 DALNQLATDETDA

-846 TAKNNGINTIGAV
+846 IAKNNGINTIGAV
-859 APQVTHK
+859 VPQVTHK

-916 TTNDDVDTA
+916 TTNADVDNA

-976 EKVNAAVA
+976 DKVNAAVTA
-984 VANTNILNA
+984 ANTNILNA

-1012 IEPAT
+1012 ITPAT

-1027 DQSAET
+1027 DKSAET
-1033 QHNAIF
+1033 QHNTIF

-1105 EKAREAITN
+1105 DKAREAITN

-1135 LKNRALND
+1135 LKNRALTD

-1175 TATGVLTDLAT
+1175 TATGVLNDLAT

-1209 VDQDLATA
+1209 VDQELATA

-1246 NIVKKPAALAQTN
+1246 NIVKKPAALAQIN
-1259 QHYSAKLVEINAT
+1259 QHYNAKLAEINAT
-1272 PDATDDEKNAAIN
+1272 PDATNDEKNAAIN

-1364 NQLKDQAFNQINQN
+1364 NQLKDQAINQINQN
-1378 QTNDQVDATTNQA
+1378 QTNDQVDTTTNQA
-1391 INAIDNVEAEVV
+1391 VNAIDNVEAEVV

-1431 NEKEVALQALAKE
+1431 NEKEVASQALAKE

-1476 PETKIKP
+1476 PETKVKP

-1498 QINQDKEATAEER
+1498 KINQDKEATAEER
-1511 QAALDKI
+1511 QVALDKI
-1518 NDLVAK
+1518 NEFVNQ
-1524 AMTNI
+1524 AMTDI
-1529 TNDRTNQQVND
+1529 TNNRTNQQVD
-1540 STNQALD
+1540 DTTSQALD
-1547 DIALVTPDHI
+1547 SIALVAPEHI

-1563 DAVKQQYEAKKH
+1563 DAVKQQYEAKKQ

-1593 QLANNEKRALQNI
+1593 QLANNEKLALQNI
-1606 NQAIA
+1606 NQAVT
-1611 NNDVKRVES
+1611 NNDVKRVET

-1629 EPHIV
+1629 QPHIV
-1634 VKPEAQEAI
+1634 IKPEAQQAI
-1643 KASADNQVESIKDTP
+1643 KASAENQVESIKDTP
-1658 HATTDELDEA
+1658 HATVDELDEA
-1668 NQQINDTLKQGQQDI
+1668 NQLISDTLKQAQQEI
-1683 DNTTQDAA
+1683 ENTNQDAA
-1691 VNDVRNQTIK
+1691 VTDVRNQTIK

-1715 ALDNIDESNN
+1715 ALDSIEENN
-1725 NQLDAIRNTLD
+1725 KNQLDAIRNTLD
-1736 TTQDERNVAIAAL
+1736 TTQDERDVAIDTL

-1754 AIKNDIAQNKTN
+1754 TIKNDIAQNKTN
-1766 AEVDQTEADGNN
+1766 AEVDRTETDGND

-1796 VSAKAEAQ
+1796 VGVKAEAQ

-1841 KTAQVNQNSIDAQ
+1841 KTAQVNQDSIDAQ

-1891 TDEEQNAAIVQVEK
+1891 TDEEQNIAIAQVEK
-1905 ELIKAKQQIAGAVT
+1905 ELIKAKQQIASAVT
-1919 NADVAYLLHDGKNE
+1919 NADVAYLLHDEKNE

-1938 PVINKK
+1938 PVINRK
-1944 ATAREQLTTLF
+1944 ASAREQLTTLF
-1955 NDKKQAIEANVQATV
+1955 NDKKQAIEANIQATV

-1997 AQVDKTATLNLQTIH
+1997 AQVDKTASLNLQTIH

-2033 RVTHLVQNYR
+2033 RVTALVQNYR
-2043 KVSDR
+2043 KVSNR

-2085 VALGDIEAVITEK
+2085 VALSDIEAVITEK

-2125 AKVKA
+2125 AKVKV

-2140 RMVDEDATLN
+2140 RMIDEDATLN
-2150 DIKKDTQ
+2150 DIKQHTQ
-2157 LIIDEI
+2157 FIVDEI
-2163 LAIKLPAEVIKA
+2163 LAIKLPAEATKV
-2175 SPKVGQPAPKVCTPI
+2175 SPKEIQPAPKVCTPI
-2190 KKEDKQEVRKVV
+2190 KKKRHMNRAKLKKNFQIQV
-2202 KELPNTGSEEMD
+2202 
-2214 LPLKELALITGAAL
+2214 LKEWIYH
-2228 LARRRSKKE
+2228 
-2237 KES
+2237 

>member
-299 GDAKNYQA
+299 GDA
-307 QGNVIA
+307 
-313 LGRIRGNDTNDH
+313 
-325 GDFNGIEKTLTVNPN
+325 
-340 SELIFE
+340 
-346 FNTMTTK
+346 K

-790 NAKQAIRDKAAKQ
+790 NAKQAIRDKAVKQ

-1148 TTAMV
+1148 TAMV

-2085 VALGDIEAVITEK
+2085 VTLGDIEAVITEK

>member
-33 NGAQALTTDHNVQGG
+33 NGAQALTTDNNVQ
-48 SNQALPGNSQNTNAD
+48 SDTNQATPVNSQD
-63 TNRDIVNDSQN
+63 TNVANNRGLANSAQN
-74 TPNAHATDNTST
+74 TPNQSATTNQST
-86 NQALTNHQNVDVANQ
+86 NQALVNHNNGSIANQ
-101 VGPAP
+101 ATPTSV
-106 IQPSASPAQN
+106 QSSTPSAQN
-116 NNNSNAN
+116 NNHTDGNTTATETVSNAN
-123 STATEPAANTNNNL
+123 NKDVV
-137 ASNNNT
+137 SNNTT
-143 LNVPNNTDNNDSARH
+143 LNVPNKTNENGSGGH

-173 KPELVAIAEEA
+173 KPELVAIAEQA

-190 RSRRAAPTDP
+190 RSRRAAPADP
-200 NATPADPTA
+200 NATPADPA
-209 TPADPTAGNGS
+209 AAAAGNGG

-234 PNANNIGQNA
+234 PNANNAGQNA
-244 PNEVLSFDDNNIRP
+244 PNEVLSFDDNGIRP
-258 STNRSVPTVTVV
+258 STNRSVPSVTVV
-270 DNLPGYTLING
+270 DNLPGFTLING

-313 LGRIRGNDTNDH
+313 LGRIKGNDTNDH
-325 GDFNGIEKTLTVNPN
+325 GDFNGIEK
-340 SELIFE
+340 S
-346 FNTMTTK
+346 
-353 NYQAQGNVIALGR
+353 
-366 IRGNDTNDHGD
+366 
-377 FNGIEKTLTVNP
+377 LTVNP

-401 TKNYQGMTNL
+401 TKNYQGVTNL

-418 DTVIGEKVVAY
+418 DTVIAEKSVAY
-429 GPIWRLLKVP
+429 GPIWRLFKVP

-523 FVYKIQLPEG
+523 FVYKVQLPEG

-540 LTKDFPSG
+540 LTKDFPSS
-548 NSGVDINDMNVTYD
+548 NSGVDMNDFNVTYD
-562 AANRIIT
+562 AANRVIT
-569 IKSTGGGTGNSP
+569 IKSTGGGSGNSP

-613 TYKTYSQDFINSPAE
+613 TYKTYTQDFINSPAE

-637 TIDII
+637 TTDII

-689 NKRVSQADIDSLANQ
+689 NKRVSQVDIDSLTNQ

-719 NRKVDDMEDLV
+719 NKKVDQMEDLV

-790 NAKQAIRDKAAKQ
+790 NAKKAIRDKATKQ
-803 REIINHTP
+803 REIINATP
-811 DATQDEIQ
+811 DATEDEIQ
-819 DALNQLTTDETDA
+819 DALNQLATDETDA

-846 TAKNNGINTIGAV
+846 IAKNNGINTIGAV
-859 APQVTHK
+859 VPQVTHK

-916 TTNDDVDTA
+916 TTNADVDNA

-976 EKVNAAVA
+976 DKVNAAVTA
-984 VANTNILNA
+984 ANTNILNA

-1012 IEPAT
+1012 ITPAT

-1027 DQSAET
+1027 DKSAET
-1033 QHNAIF
+1033 QHNTIF

-1105 EKAREAITN
+1105 DKAREAITN

-1135 LKNRALND
+1135 LKNRALTD

-1175 TATGVLTDLAT
+1175 TATGVLNDLAT

-1209 VDQDLATA
+1209 VDQELATA

-1246 NIVKKPAALAQTN
+1246 NIVKKPAALAQIN
-1259 QHYSAKLVEINAT
+1259 QHYNAKLAEINAT
-1272 PDATDDEKNAAIN
+1272 PDATNDEKNAAIN

-1364 NQLKDQAFNQINQN
+1364 NQLKDQAINQINQN
-1378 QTNDQVDATTNQA
+1378 QTNDQVDTTTNQA
-1391 INAIDNVEAEVV
+1391 VNAIDNVEAEVV
-1403 IKPKAIADIE
+1403 IKPTAIADIE

-1431 NEKEVALQALAKE
+1431 NEKEVASQALAKE

-1476 PETKIKP
+1476 PETKVKP

-1498 QINQDKEATAEER
+1498 KINQDKEATAEER
-1511 QAALDKI
+1511 QVALDKI
-1518 NDLVAK
+1518 NEFVNQ
-1524 AMTNI
+1524 AMTDI
-1529 TNDRTNQQVND
+1529 TNNRTNQQVD
-1540 STNQALD
+1540 DTTSQALD
-1547 DIALVTPDHI
+1547 SIALVAPEHI

-1563 DAVKQQYEAKKH
+1563 DAVKQQYEAKKQ

-1593 QLANNEKRALQNI
+1593 QLANNEKLALQNI
-1606 NQAIA
+1606 NQAVT
-1611 NNDVKRVES
+1611 NNDVKRVET

-1629 EPHIV
+1629 QPHIV
-1634 VKPEAQEAI
+1634 IKPEAQQAI
-1643 KASADNQVESIKDTP
+1643 KATAENQVESIKDTP
-1658 HATTDELDEA
+1658 HATVDELDEA
-1668 NQQINDTLKQGQQDI
+1668 NQLISDTLKQAQQEI
-1683 DNTTQDAA
+1683 ENTNQDAA
-1691 VNDVRNQTIK
+1691 VTDVRNQTIK

-1715 ALDNIDESNN
+1715 ALDSIEENN
-1725 NQLDAIRNTLD
+1725 KNQLDAIRNTLD
-1736 TTQDERNVAIAAL
+1736 TTQDERDVAIDTL

-1754 AIKNDIAQNKTN
+1754 TIKNDIAQNKTN
-1766 AEVDQTEADGNN
+1766 AEVDRTETDGND

-1796 VSAKAEAQ
+1796 VGVKAEAQ

-1841 KTAQVNQNSIDAQ
+1841 KTAQVNQDSIDAQ

-1891 TDEEQNAAIVQVEK
+1891 TDEEQNIAIAQVEK
-1905 ELIKAKQQIAGAVT
+1905 ELIKAKQQIASAVT
-1919 NADVAYLLHDGKNE
+1919 NADVAYLLHDEKNE

-1938 PVINKK
+1938 PVINRK
-1944 ATAREQLTTLF
+1944 ASAREQLTTLF
-1955 NDKKQAIEANVQATV
+1955 NDKKQAIEANIQATV

-1997 AQVDKTATLNLQTIH
+1997 AQVDKTASLNLQTIH

-2033 RVTHLVQNYR
+2033 RVTALVQNYR
-2043 KVSDR
+2043 KVSNR

-2085 VALGDIEAVITEK
+2085 VALSDIEAVITEK

-2125 AKVKA
+2125 AKVKV

-2140 RMVDEDATLN
+2140 RMIDEDATLN
-2150 DIKKDTQ
+2150 DIKQHTQ
-2157 LIIDEI
+2157 FIVDEI
-2163 LAIKLPAEVIKA
+2163 LAIKLPAEATKV
-2175 SPKVGQPAPKVCTPI
+2175 SPKEIQPAPKVCTPI
-2190 KKEDKQEVRKVV
+2190 KKEETHESRKVE
-2202 KELPNTGSEEMD
+2202 KELPNTGSEGMD
-2214 LPLKELALITGAAL
+2214 LPLKEFALITGAAL
-2228 LARRRSKKE
+2228 LARRRTKNE

>member
-33 NGAQALTTDHNVQGG
+33 NGAQALTTDNNVQ
-48 SNQALPGNSQNTNAD
+48 SDTNQATPVNSQD
-63 TNRDIVNDSQN
+63 TNVANNRGLANSAQN
-74 TPNAHATDNTST
+74 TPNQSVTTNQST
-86 NQALTNHQNVDVANQ
+86 NQALVNHNNGSIANQ
-101 VGPAP
+101 ATPTSV
-106 IQPSASPAQN
+106 QSSTPSAQN
-116 NNNSNAN
+116 NNHTDGNTTATETVSNAN
-123 STATEPAANTNNNL
+123 NKDVV
-137 ASNNNT
+137 SNNTT
-143 LNVPNNTDNNDSARH
+143 LNVPNKTNENGSGGH

-173 KPELVAIAEEA
+173 KPELVAIAEQA

-190 RSRRAAPTDP
+190 RSRRAAPADP
-200 NATPADPTA
+200 NATPADPA
-209 TPADPTAGNGS
+209 AAAAGNGG

-234 PNANNIGQNA
+234 PNANNAGQNA
-244 PNEVLSFDDNNIRP
+244 PNEVLSFDDNGIRP
-258 STNRSVPTVTVV
+258 STNRSVPSVTVV
-270 DNLPGYTLING
+270 DNLPGFTLING

-313 LGRIRGNDTNDH
+313 LGRIKGNDTNDH
-325 GDFNGIEKTLTVNPN
+325 GDFNGIEK
-340 SELIFE
+340 S
-346 FNTMTTK
+346 
-353 NYQAQGNVIALGR
+353 
-366 IRGNDTNDHGD
+366 
-377 FNGIEKTLTVNP
+377 LTVNP

-401 TKNYQGMTNL
+401 TKNYQGVTNL

-418 DTVIGEKVVAY
+418 DTVIAEKSVAY
-429 GPIWRLLKVP
+429 GPIWRLFKVP

-523 FVYKIQLPEG
+523 FVYKVQLPEG

-540 LTKDFPSG
+540 LTKDFPSS
-548 NSGVDINDMNVTYD
+548 NSGVDMNDFNVTYD
-562 AANRIIT
+562 AANRVIT
-569 IKSTGGGTGNSP
+569 IKSTGGGSGNSP

-613 TYKTYSQDFINSPAE
+613 TYKTYTQDFINSPAE

-689 NKRVSQADIDSLANQ
+689 NKRVSQADIDSLTNQ

-719 NRKVDDMEDLV
+719 NKKVDQMEDLV

-790 NAKQAIRDKAAKQ
+790 NAKKAIRDKATKQ
-803 REIINHTP
+803 REIINATP
-811 DATQDEIQ
+811 DATEDEIQ
-819 DALNQLTTDETDA
+819 DALNQLATDETDA

-846 TAKNNGINTIGAV
+846 IAKNNGINTIGAV
-859 APQVTHK
+859 VPQVTHK

-916 TTNDDVDTA
+916 TTNADVDNA

-976 EKVNAAVA
+976 DKVNAAVTA
-984 VANTNILNA
+984 ANTNILNA

-1012 IEPAT
+1012 ITPAT

-1027 DQSAET
+1027 DKSAET
-1033 QHNAIF
+1033 QHNTIF

-1105 EKAREAITN
+1105 DKAREAITN

-1135 LKNRALND
+1135 LKNRALTD

-1175 TATGVLTDLAT
+1175 TATGVLNDLAT

-1209 VDQDLATA
+1209 VDQELATA

-1246 NIVKKPAALAQTN
+1246 NIVKKPAALAQIN
-1259 QHYSAKLVEINAT
+1259 QHYNAKLAEINAT
-1272 PDATDDEKNAAIN
+1272 PDATNDEKNAAIN

-1364 NQLKDQAFNQINQN
+1364 NQLKDQAINQINQN
-1378 QTNDQVDATTNQA
+1378 QTNDQVDTTTNQA
-1391 INAIDNVEAEVV
+1391 VNAIDNVEAEVV

-1431 NEKEVALQALAKE
+1431 NEKEVASQALAKE

-1476 PETKIKP
+1476 PETKVKP

-1498 QINQDKEATAEER
+1498 KINQDKEATAEER
-1511 QAALDKI
+1511 QVALDKI
-1518 NDLVAK
+1518 NEFVNQ
-1524 AMTNI
+1524 AMTDI
-1529 TNDRTNQQVND
+1529 TNNRTNQQVD
-1540 STNQALD
+1540 DTTSQALD
-1547 DIALVTPDHI
+1547 SIALVAPEHI

-1563 DAVKQQYEAKKH
+1563 DAVKQQYEAKKQ

-1593 QLANNEKRALQNI
+1593 QLANNEKLALQNI
-1606 NQAIA
+1606 NQAVT
-1611 NNDVKRVES
+1611 NNDVKRVET

-1629 EPHIV
+1629 QPHIV
-1634 VKPEAQEAI
+1634 IKPEAQQAI
-1643 KASADNQVESIKDTP
+1643 KATAENQVESIKDTP
-1658 HATTDELDEA
+1658 HATVDELDEA
-1668 NQQINDTLKQGQQDI
+1668 NQLISDTLKQAQQEI
-1683 DNTTQDAA
+1683 ENTNQDAA
-1691 VNDVRNQTIK
+1691 VTDVRNQTIK

-1715 ALDNIDESNN
+1715 ALDSIEENN
-1725 NQLDAIRNTLD
+1725 KNQLDAIRNTLD
-1736 TTQDERNVAIAAL
+1736 TTQDERDVAIDTL

-1754 AIKNDIAQNKTN
+1754 TIKNDIAQNKTN
-1766 AEVDQTEADGNN
+1766 AEVDRTETDGND

-1796 VSAKAEAQ
+1796 VGVKAEAQ

-1841 KTAQVNQNSIDAQ
+1841 KTAQVNQDSIDAQ

-1891 TDEEQNAAIVQVEK
+1891 TDEEQNIAIAQVEK
-1905 ELIKAKQQIAGAVT
+1905 ELIKAKQQIASAVT
-1919 NADVAYLLHDGKNE
+1919 NADVAYLLHDEKNE

-1938 PVINKK
+1938 PVINRK
-1944 ATAREQLTTLF
+1944 ASAREQLTTLF
-1955 NDKKQAIEANVQATV
+1955 NDKKQAIEANIQATV

-1997 AQVDKTATLNLQTIH
+1997 AQVDKTASLNLQTIH

-2033 RVTHLVQNYR
+2033 RVTALVQNYR
-2043 KVSDR
+2043 KVSNR

-2085 VALGDIEAVITEK
+2085 VALSDIEAVITEK

-2125 AKVKA
+2125 AKVKV

-2140 RMVDEDATLN
+2140 RMIDEDATLN
-2150 DIKKDTQ
+2150 DIKQHTQ
-2157 LIIDEI
+2157 FIVDEI
-2163 LAIKLPAEVIKA
+2163 LAIKLPAEATKV
-2175 SPKVGQPAPKVCTPI
+2175 SPKEIQPAPKVCTPI
-2190 KKEDKQEVRKVV
+2190 KKEETHESRKVE
-2202 KELPNTGSEEMD
+2202 KELPNTGSEGMD
-2214 LPLKELALITGAAL
+2214 LPLKEFALITGAAL
-2228 LARRRSKKE
+2228 LARRRTKNE

>member
-48 SNQALPGNSQNTNAD
+48 SNQALPGNSPNTNAD
-63 TNRDIVNDSQN
+63 TNRDIVNGSQN

-86 NQALTNHQNVDVANQ
+86 NQALTNHQNVGVANQ
-101 VGPAP
+101 VAPAP
-106 IQPSASPAQN
+106 IQPSTSSASN
-116 NNNSNAN
+116 NNHSDAN

-190 RSRRAAPTDP
+190 RSRRAAPADP
-200 NATPADPTA
+200 NA

-220 APVAITAPYTPTTD
+220 APVAITAPFTPTTD

-244 PNEVLSFDDNNIRP
+244 PNEVLTFDDNNIRP

-313 LGRIRGNDTNDH
+313 LGRIKGNDTNDH
-325 GDFNGIEKTLTVNPN
+325 GG
-340 SELIFE
+340 
-346 FNTMTTK
+346 
-353 NYQAQGNVIALGR
+353 
-366 IRGNDTNDHGD
+366 

-608 FNDTL
+608 FNDIL
-613 TYKTYSQDFINSPAE
+613 TYKTYTQDFINSPAE

-664 SLDIFNDLKRRAQTI
+664 SLDIFNELKRRAQTI

-689 NKRVSQADIDSLANQ
+689 NKRVSQADIDSLVNQ

-803 REIINHTP
+803 REIINNTP

-984 VANTNILNA
+984 AANTNILNA

-1105 EKAREAITN
+1105 DKAREAITN

-1199 TEEKQVALNQ
+1199 DEEKQVALNQ

-1246 NIVKKPAALAQTN
+1246 NIVKKPTALAQIN
-1259 QHYSAKLVEINAT
+1259 QHYNAKLAEINAT

-1391 INAIDNVEAEVV
+1391 INAIDNVEAKVV

-1431 NEKEVALQALAKE
+1431 NEKEVALLALAKE

-1476 PETKIKP
+1476 PETKVKP

-1498 QINQDKEATAEER
+1498 QINQDKEAAAEER

-1557 VRAAAR
+1557 VRATAR

-1606 NQAIA
+1606 DQAIA

-1634 VKPEAQEAI
+1634 VKP
-1643 KASADNQVESIKDTP
+1643 
-1658 HATTDELDEA
+1658 
-1668 NQQINDTLKQGQQDI
+1668 
-1683 DNTTQDAA
+1683 
-1691 VNDVRNQTIK
+1691 
-1701 AIEQIKPKVRRKRA
+1701 
-1715 ALDNIDESNN
+1715 
-1725 NQLDAIRNTLD
+1725 
-1736 TTQDERNVAIAAL
+1736 
-1749 NKIVN
+1749 
-1754 AIKNDIAQNKTN
+1754 
-1766 AEVDQTEADGNN
+1766 
-1778 NIKVI
+1778 
-1783 LPKVQVKPAARQS
+1783 
-1796 VSAKAEAQ
+1796 EAQ

-1905 ELIKAKQQIAGAVT
+1905 ELIKAKQQIASAVT

-1955 NDKKQAIEANVQATV
+1955 NDKKLAIEANVQATV

-1997 AQVDKTATLNLQTIH
+1997 AQVDKTASLNLQTIH

-2130 LIDQYVADGN
+2130 LIDQYVADGI
-2140 RMVDEDATLN
+2140 RMIDEDATLN
-2150 DIKKDTQ
+2150 DIKQHTQ
-2157 LIIDEI
+2157 FIVDEI
-2163 LAIKLPAEVIKA
+2163 LAIKLPAEATKVL
-2175 SPKVGQPAPKVCTPI
+2175 PKVGQPAPKLCTSI
-2190 KKEDKQEVRKVV
+2190 KKVDKQEVRKVV

-2228 LARRRSKKE
+2228 LARRRNKNE

>member
-33 NGAQALTTDHNVQGG
+33 NGAQALTTDNNVQ
-48 SNQALPGNSQNTNAD
+48 SDTNQATPVNSQD
-63 TNRDIVNDSQN
+63 TNVANNRGLANSAQN
-74 TPNAHATDNTST
+74 TPNQSATTNQST
-86 NQALTNHQNVDVANQ
+86 NQALVNHNNGSIANQ
-101 VGPAP
+101 ATPTSV
-106 IQPSASPAQN
+106 QSSTPSAQN
-116 NNNSNAN
+116 NNHTDGNTTATETVSNAN
-123 STATEPAANTNNNL
+123 NKDVV
-137 ASNNNT
+137 SNNTT
-143 LNVPNNTDNNDSARH
+143 LNVPNKTNENGSGGH

-173 KPELVAIAEEA
+173 KPELVAIAEQA

-190 RSRRAAPTDP
+190 RSRRAAPADP
-200 NATPADPTA
+200 NATPADPA
-209 TPADPTAGNGS
+209 AAAAGNGG

-234 PNANNIGQNA
+234 PNANNAGQNA
-244 PNEVLSFDDNNIRP
+244 PNEVLSFDDNGIRP
-258 STNRSVPTVTVV
+258 STNRSVPSVTVV
-270 DNLPGYTLING
+270 DNLPGFTLING

-313 LGRIRGNDTNDH
+313 LGRIKGNDTNDH
-325 GDFNGIEKTLTVNPN
+325 GDFNGIEK
-340 SELIFE
+340 S
-346 FNTMTTK
+346 
-353 NYQAQGNVIALGR
+353 
-366 IRGNDTNDHGD
+366 
-377 FNGIEKTLTVNP
+377 LTVNP

-401 TKNYQGMTNL
+401 TKNYQGVTNL

-418 DTVIGEKVVAY
+418 DTVIAEKSVAY
-429 GPIWRLLKVP
+429 GPIWRLFKVP

-523 FVYKIQLPEG
+523 FVYKVQLPEG

-540 LTKDFPSG
+540 LTKDFPSS
-548 NSGVDINDMNVTYD
+548 NSGVDMNDFNVTYD
-562 AANRIIT
+562 AANRVIT
-569 IKSTGGGTGNSP
+569 IKSTGGGSGNSP

-613 TYKTYSQDFINSPAE
+613 TYKTYTQDFINSPAE

-689 NKRVSQADIDSLANQ
+689 NKRVSQADIDSLTNQ

-719 NRKVDDMEDLV
+719 NKKVDQMEDLV

-790 NAKQAIRDKAAKQ
+790 NAKKAIRDKATKQ
-803 REIINHTP
+803 REIINATP
-811 DATQDEIQ
+811 DATEDEIQ
-819 DALNQLTTDETDA
+819 DALNQLATDETDA

-846 TAKNNGINTIGAV
+846 IAKNNGINTIGAV
-859 APQVTHK
+859 VPQVTHK

-916 TTNDDVDTA
+916 TTNADVDNA

-976 EKVNAAVA
+976 DKVNAAVTA
-984 VANTNILNA
+984 ANTNILNA

-1012 IEPAT
+1012 ITPAT

-1027 DQSAET
+1027 DKSAET
-1033 QHNAIF
+1033 QHNTIF

-1105 EKAREAITN
+1105 DKAREAITN

-1135 LKNRALND
+1135 LKNRALTD

-1175 TATGVLTDLAT
+1175 TATGVLNDLAT

-1209 VDQDLATA
+1209 VDQELATA

-1246 NIVKKPAALAQTN
+1246 NIVKKPAALAQIN
-1259 QHYSAKLVEINAT
+1259 QHYNAKLADINAT
-1272 PDATDDEKNAAIN
+1272 PDATNDEKNAAIN

-1364 NQLKDQAFNQINQN
+1364 NQLKDQAINQINQN
-1378 QTNDQVDATTNQA
+1378 QTNDQVDTTTNQA
-1391 INAIDNVEAEVV
+1391 VNAIDNVEAEVV
-1403 IKPKAIADIE
+1403 IKPTAIADIE

-1431 NEKEVALQALAKE
+1431 NEKEVASQALAKE

-1476 PETKIKP
+1476 PETKVKP

-1498 QINQDKEATAEER
+1498 KINQDKEATAEER
-1511 QAALDKI
+1511 QVALDKI
-1518 NDLVAK
+1518 NEFVNQ
-1524 AMTNI
+1524 AMTDI
-1529 TNDRTNQQVND
+1529 TNNRTNQQVD
-1540 STNQALD
+1540 DTTSQALD
-1547 DIALVTPDHI
+1547 SIALVAPEHI

-1563 DAVKQQYEAKKH
+1563 DAVKQQYEAKKQ

-1593 QLANNEKRALQNI
+1593 QLANNEKLALQNI
-1606 NQAIA
+1606 NQAVT
-1611 NNDVKRVES
+1611 NNDVKRVET

-1629 EPHIV
+1629 QPHIV
-1634 VKPEAQEAI
+1634 IKPEAQQAI
-1643 KASADNQVESIKDTP
+1643 KATAENQVESIKDTP
-1658 HATTDELDEA
+1658 HATVDELDEA
-1668 NQQINDTLKQGQQDI
+1668 NQLISDTLKQAQQEI
-1683 DNTTQDAA
+1683 ENTNQDAA
-1691 VNDVRNQTIK
+1691 VTDVRNQTIK

-1715 ALDNIDESNN
+1715 ALDSIEENN
-1725 NQLDAIRNTLD
+1725 KNQLDAIRNTLD
-1736 TTQDERNVAIAAL
+1736 TTQDERDVAIDTL

-1754 AIKNDIAQNKTN
+1754 TIKNDIAQNKTN
-1766 AEVDQTEADGNN
+1766 AEVDRTETDGND

-1796 VSAKAEAQ
+1796 VGVKAEAQ

-1841 KTAQVNQNSIDAQ
+1841 KTAQVNQDSIDAQ

-1891 TDEEQNAAIVQVEK
+1891 TDEEQNIAIAQVEK
-1905 ELIKAKQQIAGAVT
+1905 ELIKAKQQIASAVT
-1919 NADVAYLLHDGKNE
+1919 NADVAYLLHDEKNE

-1938 PVINKK
+1938 PVINRK
-1944 ATAREQLTTLF
+1944 ASAREQLTTLF
-1955 NDKKQAIEANVQATV
+1955 NDKKQAIEANIQATV

-1997 AQVDKTATLNLQTIH
+1997 AQVDKTASLNLQTIH

-2033 RVTHLVQNYR
+2033 RVTALVQNYR
-2043 KVSDR
+2043 KVSNR

-2085 VALGDIEAVITEK
+2085 VALSDIEAVITEK

-2125 AKVKA
+2125 AKVKV

-2140 RMVDEDATLN
+2140 RMIDEDATLN
-2150 DIKKDTQ
+2150 DIKQHTQ
-2157 LIIDEI
+2157 FIVDEI
-2163 LAIKLPAEVIKA
+2163 LAIKLPAEATKV
-2175 SPKVGQPAPKVCTPI
+2175 SPKEIQPAPKVCTPI
-2190 KKEDKQEVRKVV
+2190 KKEETHESRKVE
-2202 KELPNTGSEEMD
+2202 KELPNTGSEGMD
-2214 LPLKELALITGAAL
+2214 LPLKEFALITGAAL
-2228 LARRRSKKE
+2228 LARRRTKNE

>member
-48 SNQALPGNSQNTNAD
+48 SNQALPGNSPNTNAD
-63 TNRDIVNDSQN
+63 TNRDIVNGSQN

-86 NQALTNHQNVDVANQ
+86 NQALTNHQNVGVANQ
-101 VGPAP
+101 VAPAP
-106 IQPSASPAQN
+106 IQPSTSSASN
-116 NNNSNAN
+116 NNHSDAN

-190 RSRRAAPTDP
+190 RSRRAAPADP
-200 NATPADPTA
+200 NA

-220 APVAITAPYTPTTD
+220 APVAITAPFTPTTD

-244 PNEVLSFDDNNIRP
+244 PNEVLTFDDNNIRP

-313 LGRIRGNDTNDH
+313 LGRIKGNDTNDH
-325 GDFNGIEKTLTVNPN
+325 GG
-340 SELIFE
+340 
-346 FNTMTTK
+346 
-353 NYQAQGNVIALGR
+353 
-366 IRGNDTNDHGD
+366 

-608 FNDTL
+608 FNDIL
-613 TYKTYSQDFINSPAE
+613 TYKTYTQDFINSPAE

-664 SLDIFNDLKRRAQTI
+664 SLDIFNELKRRAQTI

-689 NKRVSQADIDSLANQ
+689 NKRVSQADIDSLVNQ

-803 REIINHTP
+803 REIINNTP

-984 VANTNILNA
+984 AANTNILNA

-1105 EKAREAITN
+1105 DKAREAITN

-1199 TEEKQVALNQ
+1199 DEEKQVALNQ

-1246 NIVKKPAALAQTN
+1246 NIVKKPTALAQIN
-1259 QHYSAKLVEINAT
+1259 QHYNAKLAEINAT

-1391 INAIDNVEAEVV
+1391 INAIDNVEAKVV

-1431 NEKEVALQALAKE
+1431 NEKEVALLALAKE

-1476 PETKIKP
+1476 PETKVKP

-1498 QINQDKEATAEER
+1498 QINQDKEAAAEER

-1557 VRAAAR
+1557 VRATAR

-1606 NQAIA
+1606 DQAIA

-1905 ELIKAKQQIAGAVT
+1905 ELIKAKQQIASAVT

-1955 NDKKQAIEANVQATV
+1955 NDKKLAIEANVQATV

-1997 AQVDKTATLNLQTIH
+1997 AQVDKTASLNLQTIH

-2130 LIDQYVADGN
+2130 LIDQYVADGI
-2140 RMVDEDATLN
+2140 RMIDEDATLN
-2150 DIKKDTQ
+2150 DIKQHTQ
-2157 LIIDEI
+2157 FIVDEI
-2163 LAIKLPAEVIKA
+2163 LAIKLPAEATKVL
-2175 SPKVGQPAPKVCTPI
+2175 PKVGQPAPKLCTSI
-2190 KKEDKQEVRKVV
+2190 KKVDKQEVRKVV

-2228 LARRRSKKE
+2228 LARRRNKNE

>member
-33 NGAQALTTDHNVQGG
+33 NGAQALTTDNNVQ
-48 SNQALPGNSQNTNAD
+48 SDTNQATPVNLQD
-63 TNRDIVNDSQN
+63 TNVANNRGLANSAQN
-74 TPNAHATDNTST
+74 TPNQST
-86 NQALTNHQNVDVANQ
+86 NQALVNHNNGSIANQ
-101 VGPAP
+101 ATPTSV
-106 IQPSASPAQN
+106 QSSTPAQN
-116 NNNSNAN
+116 NNHSDAN
-123 STATEPAANTNNNL
+123 STATETVSNANNNDVV
-137 ASNNNT
+137 SNNTT
-143 LNVPNNTDNNDSARH
+143 LNVPKRTNENGSGGH

-173 KPELVAIAEEA
+173 KPELVAIAEQA

-190 RSRRAAPTDP
+190 RSRRAAPADP
-200 NATPADPTA
+200 NATPADPA
-209 TPADPTAGNGS
+209 AAAAGNGG

-234 PNANNIGQNA
+234 PNANNAGQNA
-244 PNEVLSFDDNNIRP
+244 PNEVLSFDDNGIRP
-258 STNRSVPTVTVV
+258 STNRSVPSVTVV
-270 DNLPGYTLING
+270 DNLPGFTLING
-281 GKVGVFS
+281 GKVGVLS
-288 HAMVRTSMFDS
+288 HAMVRTSMFEAGS
-299 GDAKNYQA
+299 NRTYQA
-307 QGNVIA
+307 QGNVLA
-313 LGRIRGNDTNDH
+313 LGRISGTDASNH
-325 GDFNGIEKTLTVNPN
+325 GDFNGIEKSLTVNPN

-346 FNTMTTK
+346 FNTMPTK
-353 NYQAQGNVIALGR
+353 NGQGATNV
-366 IRGNDTNDHGD
+366 
-377 FNGIEKTLTVNP
+377 
-389 NSELIFEFNTMT
+389 
-401 TKNYQGMTNL
+401 
-411 IIKNADN
+411 IIKNGVTN
-418 DTVIGEKVVAY
+418 DTIAEKTIED
-429 GPIWRLLKVP
+429 GPTLRLFKVP
-439 ENVSHLKIQF
+439 DNVNNLKIQF
-449 VPKNDAITDARGIY
+449 VPKNDAITDTRGIY
-463 QLRDGYK
+463 QLKDGYK

-514 FGASFNTDD
+514 SGASLDTDE

-540 LTKDFPSG
+540 LTKDFPSN
-548 NSGVDINDMNVTYD
+548 NSGVDVNNMNVTYD
-562 AANRIIT
+562 ATNRVIT
-569 IKSTGGGTGNSP
+569 IKSAGGGTTNSP
-581 ARLMPDKILDLKYK
+581 ARLMPDKILDLKFK

-613 TYKTYSQDFINSPAE
+613 TYKTYTQDFINSPAE

-642 MNKDALQAEVDR
+642 MNKDALQGEVDR

-679 LDENR
+679 LAENR

-689 NKRVSQADIDSLANQ
+689 NKRVSQADIDTLTNQ

-719 NRKVDDMEDLV
+719 NQKADQMEDLV

-748 EEHKNEIIGNIGD
+748 EEHKGNIIGDIGD
-761 QTTDDGVTRIKD
+761 QTTDAGVTRIKD

-790 NAKQAIRDKAAKQ
+790 NAKKAIRDKATKQ
-803 REIINHTP
+803 RAIINATP
-811 DATQDEIQ
+811 DATEDEIQ
-819 DALNQLTTDETDA
+819 DAINQLATDETDA

-859 APQVTHK
+859 VPQVTHK
-866 QAARD
+866 KAARD

-895 NAALNELT
+895 DAALNELT

-916 TTNDDVDTA
+916 TTNADVDNA

-949 VSHDAQ
+949 ISHDAQ

-976 EKVNAAVA
+976 DKVNAAVTA
-984 VANTNILNA
+984 ANTNILNA
-993 NTNADVEQVKTNA
+993 NTNANVEQVKTNA

-1012 IEPAT
+1012 ITPAT

-1027 DQSAET
+1027 DKSAET
-1033 QHNAIF
+1033 QHNTIF

-1105 EKAREAITN
+1105 DKAREAITN
-1114 INATPGA
+1114 INATPG
-1121 TREEKQEAINRVNT
+1121 
-1135 LKNRALND
+1135 
-1143 IGVTS
+1143 
-1148 TTAMV
+1148 
-1153 NSIRDDAV
+1153 
-1161 NQIGAVQPHVTKKQ
+1161 
-1175 TATGVLTDLAT
+1175 
-1186 AKKQEINQNTNAT
+1186 
-1199 TEEKQVALNQ
+1199 
-1209 VDQDLATA
+1209 
-1217 INNINQADTNAE
+1217 
-1229 VDQAQQLGTK
+1229 
-1239 AINAIQP
+1239 
-1246 NIVKKPAALAQTN
+1246 
-1259 QHYSAKLVEINAT
+1259 
-1272 PDATDDEKNAAIN
+1272 
-1285 TLNQDRQQAI
+1285 
-1295 ESIKQANTNAEVD
+1295 
-1308 QAATVAENNI
+1308 
-1318 DAVQVDVVKKQAAR
+1318 
-1332 DKITAEVA
+1332 
-1340 KRIEAVKQTP
+1340 
-1350 NATDE
+1350 
-1355 EKQAAVNQI
+1355 
-1364 NQLKDQAFNQINQN
+1364 
-1378 QTNDQVDATTNQA
+1378 
-1391 INAIDNVEAEVV
+1391 
-1403 IKPKAIADIE
+1403 
-1413 KAVKEKQQ
+1413 
-1421 QIDNSLDSTD
+1421 
-1431 NEKEVALQALAKE
+1431 
-1444 KEKALAAIDQAQT
+1444 
-1457 NSQVNQAATN
+1457 
-1467 GVSAIKIIQ
+1467 
-1476 PETKIKP
+1476 
-1483 AAREKIN
+1483 
-1490 QKANELRA
+1490 
-1498 QINQDKEATAEER
+1498 
-1511 QAALDKI
+1511 
-1518 NDLVAK
+1518 
-1524 AMTNI
+1524 
-1529 TNDRTNQQVND
+1529 
-1540 STNQALD
+1540 
-1547 DIALVTPDHI
+1547 
-1557 VRAAAR
+1557 
-1563 DAVKQQYEAKKH
+1563 
-1575 EIEQAEHATDEE
+1575 ATDEE

-1593 QLANNEKRALQNI
+1593 QLANNEKLALQNI
-1606 NQAIA
+1606 NQAVT
-1611 NNDVKRVES
+1611 NNDVKRVET

-1629 EPHIV
+1629 QPHIV
-1634 VKPEAQEAI
+1634 IKPEAQQAI
-1643 KASADNQVESIKDTP
+1643 KASAENQVESIKDTP
-1658 HATTDELDEA
+1658 HATVDELDEA
-1668 NQQINDTLKQGQQDI
+1668 NQLISDTLKQAQQEI
-1683 DNTTQDAA
+1683 ENTNQDAA
-1691 VNDVRNQTIK
+1691 VTDVRNQTIK

-1736 TTQDERNVAIAAL
+1736 TTQDERNVAIDAL

-1891 TDEEQNAAIVQVEK
+1891 TDEEQNTAIAQVEK
-1905 ELIKAKQQIAGAVT
+1905 ELIKAKQQIASAVT
-1919 NADVAYLLHDGKNE
+1919 NADVAYLLHDEKNE

-1938 PVINKK
+1938 PVINRK
-1944 ATAREQLTTLF
+1944 ASAREQLTTLF
-1955 NDKKQAIEANVQATV
+1955 NDKKQAIEANIQATV

-1997 AQVDKTATLNLQTIH
+1997 AQVDKTASLNLQTIH

-2026 TINDDLA
+2026 TINDNLA
-2033 RVTHLVQNYR
+2033 RVTALVQNYR

-2140 RMVDEDATLN
+2140 RMIDEDATLN
-2150 DIKKDTQ
+2150 DIKQHTQ
-2157 LIIDEI
+2157 FIVDEI
-2163 LAIKLPAEVIKA
+2163 LAIKLPAEATKV
-2175 SPKVGQPAPKVCTPI
+2175 SPKVIQSAPKVCTPI
-2190 KKEDKQEVRKVV
+2190 KKEETHESRKVE
-2202 KELPNTGSEEMD
+2202 KELPNTGSEGMD
-2214 LPLKELALITGAAL
+2214 LPLKEFALITGAAL
-2228 LARRRSKKE
+2228 LARRRTKNE

>member
-33 NGAQALTTDHNVQGG
+33 NGAQALTTDNNVQ
-48 SNQALPGNSQNTNAD
+48 SDTNQATPVNSQDKDVAN
-63 TNRDIVNDSQN
+63 NRGLANSAQN
-74 TPNAHATDNTST
+74 TPNQSATTNQAT
-86 NQALTNHQNVDVANQ
+86 NQALVNHNNGSIVNQ
-101 VGPAP
+101 ATPTSV
-106 IQPSASPAQN
+106 QSSTPSAQN
-116 NNNSNAN
+116 NNHTDGNTTATETVSNAN
-123 STATEPAANTNNNL
+123 NNDV
-137 ASNNNT
+137 ASNNTT
-143 LNVPNNTDNNDSARH
+143 LNVPNKTNENGSGGH

-173 KPELVAIAEEA
+173 KPELVAIAEPA

-190 RSRRAAPTDP
+190 RSRRAAPADP
-200 NATPADPTA
+200 NATPADPGA
-209 TPADPTAGNGS
+209 AAAGNGG

-234 PNANNIGQNA
+234 PNANNAGQNA
-244 PNEVLSFDDNNIRP
+244 PNEVLSFDDNSIRP
-258 STNRSVPTVTVV
+258 STNRSVPSVTVV
-270 DNLPGYTLING
+270 DNLPGFTLING
-281 GKVGVFS
+281 GKVGVLS
-288 HAMVRTSMFDS
+288 HAMVRTSMFEAGS
-299 GDAKNYQA
+299 NRTYQA
-307 QGNVIA
+307 QGNVLA
-313 LGRIRGNDTNDH
+313 LGRISGTDASNH
-325 GDFNGIEKTLTVNPN
+325 GDFNGIEKSLTVNPN

-346 FNTMTTK
+346 FNTMPTK
-353 NYQAQGNVIALGR
+353 NGQGATNV
-366 IRGNDTNDHGD
+366 
-377 FNGIEKTLTVNP
+377 
-389 NSELIFEFNTMT
+389 
-401 TKNYQGMTNL
+401 
-411 IIKNADN
+411 IIKNADTN
-418 DTVIGEKVVAY
+418 DTIAEKTVEG
-429 GPIWRLLKVP
+429 GPTLRLFKVP
-439 ENVSHLKIQF
+439 DNVRNLKIQF

-463 QLRDGYK
+463 QLKDGYK
-470 YYDFVDSIGLHS
+470 YYSFVDSIGLHS

-514 FGASFNTDD
+514 SGASLDTDE

-540 LTKDFPSG
+540 LTKDFPSN
-548 NSGVDINDMNVTYD
+548 NSGVDVNDMNVTYD
-562 AANRIIT
+562 AANRVIT
-569 IKSTGGGTGNSP
+569 IKSTGGGTTNSP

-613 TYKTYSQDFINSPAE
+613 TYKTYTQDFINSAAE

-664 SLDIFNDLKRRAQTI
+664 SLDIFNDLKKRAQTI
-679 LDENR
+679 LAENR

-689 NKRVSQADIDSLANQ
+689 NKRVSQADIDTLTNQ

-719 NRKVDDMEDLV
+719 NQKADQMEDLV

-748 EEHKNEIIGNIGD
+748 EEHKGNIIGDIGD

-773 QGIQTLSGDT
+773 QGIQTLSGDI

-790 NAKQAIRDKAAKQ
+790 NAKKAIRDKATKQ
-803 REIINHTP
+803 REIINATP
-811 DATQDEIQ
+811 DATEDEIQ
-819 DALNQLTTDETDA
+819 DAINQLATDETDA

-846 TAKNNGINTIGAV
+846 TAKNNGINTIGSV
-859 APQVTHK
+859 VPQVTHK

-903 QATNHALEQINQA
+903 QAT
-916 TTNDDVDTA
+916 TNADVDNA

-976 EKVNAAVA
+976 DKVNAAVTA
-984 VANTNILNA
+984 ANTNILNA
-993 NTNADVEQVKTNA
+993 NTNAEVEQVKTNA

-1012 IEPAT
+1012 ITPAT

-1027 DQSAET
+1027 DKSAET
-1033 QHNAIF
+1033 QHNTIF

-1099 ARNAVN
+1099 ARNVVN
-1105 EKAREAITN
+1105 DKAREAITN

-1135 LKNRALND
+1135 LKNRALTD

-1175 TATGVLTDLAT
+1175 TATGVLNDLAT

-1209 VDQDLATA
+1209 VDQELATA

-1246 NIVKKPAALAQTN
+1246 NIVKKPAALAQIN
-1259 QHYSAKLVEINAT
+1259 QHYNAKLAEINAT
-1272 PDATDDEKNAAIN
+1272 PDATNDEKNAAIN

-1378 QTNDQVDATTNQA
+1378 QTNDQVDTTTNQA
-1391 INAIDNVEAEVV
+1391 LNAIDNVEAEVV

-1431 NEKEVALQALAKE
+1431 NEKEVASQALAKE

-1467 GVSAIKIIQ
+1467 GVLAIKIIQ
-1476 PETKIKP
+1476 PETKVKP

-1498 QINQDKEATAEER
+1498 KINQDKEATAEER
-1511 QAALDKI
+1511 QVALDKI
-1518 NDLVAK
+1518 NEFVNQ
-1524 AMTNI
+1524 AMTDI
-1529 TNDRTNQQVND
+1529 TNNRTNQQVD
-1540 STNQALD
+1540 DTTSQALD
-1547 DIALVTPDHI
+1547 SIALVAPEHI

-1563 DAVKQQYEAKKH
+1563 DAVKQQYEAKKQ

-1593 QLANNEKRALQNI
+1593 QLANNKKLALQNI
-1606 NQAIA
+1606 NQAVT
-1611 NNDVKRVES
+1611 NNDVKRVET

-1629 EPHIV
+1629 QPHIV
-1634 VKPEAQEAI
+1634 IKPEAQQAI
-1643 KASADNQVESIKDTP
+1643 KASAENQVESIKDTP
-1658 HATTDELDEA
+1658 HATVDELDEA
-1668 NQQINDTLKQGQQDI
+1668 NQLISDTLKQAQQEI
-1683 DNTTQDAA
+1683 ENTNQDAA
-1691 VNDVRNQTIK
+1691 VTDVRNQTIK

-1715 ALDNIDESNN
+1715 ALDSIEENN
-1725 NQLDAIRNTLD
+1725 KNQLDAIRNTLD
-1736 TTQDERNVAIAAL
+1736 TTQDERDVAIDTL

-1754 AIKNDIAQNKTN
+1754 TIKNDIAQNKTN
-1766 AEVDQTEADGNN
+1766 AEVDRTETDGND

-1796 VSAKAEAQ
+1796 VGVKAEAQ

-1841 KTAQVNQNSIDAQ
+1841 KTAQVNQDSIDAQ

-1891 TDEEQNAAIVQVEK
+1891 TDEEQNIAIAQVEK
-1905 ELIKAKQQIAGAVT
+1905 ELIKAKQQIASAVT
-1919 NADVAYLLHDGKNE
+1919 NADVAYLLHDEKNE

-1938 PVINKK
+1938 PVISRK
-1944 ATAREQLTTLF
+1944 ASAREQLTTLF
-1955 NDKKQAIEANVQATV
+1955 NDKKQAIEANIQATV

-1997 AQVDKTATLNLQTIH
+1997 AQVDKTASLNLQTIH

-2033 RVTHLVQNYR
+2033 RVTALVQNYR

-2085 VALGDIEAVITEK
+2085 VALSDIEAVITEK

-2125 AKVKA
+2125 AKVKV

-2140 RMVDEDATLN
+2140 RMIDEDATLN
-2150 DIKKDTQ
+2150 DIKQHTQ
-2157 LIIDEI
+2157 FIVDEI
-2163 LAIKLPAEVIKA
+2163 LAIKLPAEAMKV
-2175 SPKVGQPAPKVCTPI
+2175 SPKVIQPAPKVCTPI
-2190 KKEDKQEVRKVV
+2190 KKEETHESRKVE

-2214 LPLKELALITGAAL
+2214 LPLKEFALITGAAL
-2228 LARRRSKKE
+2228 LARRRTKNE

>member
-33 NGAQALTTDHNVQGG
+33 NGAQALTTDNNVQ
-48 SNQALPGNSQNTNAD
+48 SDTNQATPVNSQD
-63 TNRDIVNDSQN
+63 TNVANNRGLANSAQN
-74 TPNAHATDNTST
+74 TPNQSATTNQST
-86 NQALTNHQNVDVANQ
+86 NQALVNHNNGSIANQ
-101 VGPAP
+101 ATPTSV
-106 IQPSASPAQN
+106 QSSTPSAQN
-116 NNNSNAN
+116 NNHTDGNTTATETVSNAN
-123 STATEPAANTNNNL
+123 NKDVV
-137 ASNNNT
+137 SNNTT
-143 LNVPNNTDNNDSARH
+143 LNVPNKTNENGSGGH

-173 KPELVAIAEEA
+173 KPELVAIAEQA

-190 RSRRAAPTDP
+190 RSRRAAPADP
-200 NATPADPTA
+200 NATPADPA
-209 TPADPTAGNGS
+209 AAAAGNGG

-234 PNANNIGQNA
+234 PNANNAGQNA
-244 PNEVLSFDDNNIRP
+244 PNEVLSFDDNGIRP
-258 STNRSVPTVTVV
+258 STNRSVPSVTVV
-270 DNLPGYTLING
+270 DNLPGFTLING

-313 LGRIRGNDTNDH
+313 LGRIKGNDTNDH
-325 GDFNGIEKTLTVNPN
+325 GDFNGIEK
-340 SELIFE
+340 S
-346 FNTMTTK
+346 
-353 NYQAQGNVIALGR
+353 
-366 IRGNDTNDHGD
+366 
-377 FNGIEKTLTVNP
+377 LTVNP

-401 TKNYQGMTNL
+401 TKNYQGVTNL

-418 DTVIGEKVVAY
+418 DTVIAEKSVAY
-429 GPIWRLLKVP
+429 GPIWRLFKVP

-523 FVYKIQLPEG
+523 FVYKVQLPEG

-540 LTKDFPSG
+540 LTKDFPSS
-548 NSGVDINDMNVTYD
+548 NSGVDMNDFNVTYD
-562 AANRIIT
+562 AANRVIT
-569 IKSTGGGTGNSP
+569 IKSTGGGSGNSP

-613 TYKTYSQDFINSPAE
+613 TYKTYTQDFINSPAE

-689 NKRVSQADIDSLANQ
+689 NKRVSQADIDSLTNQ

-719 NRKVDDMEDLV
+719 NKKVDQMEDLV

-790 NAKQAIRDKAAKQ
+790 NAKKAIRDKATKQ
-803 REIINHTP
+803 REIINATP
-811 DATQDEIQ
+811 DATEDEIQ
-819 DALNQLTTDETDA
+819 DALNQLATDETDA

-846 TAKNNGINTIGAV
+846 IAKNNGINTIGAV
-859 APQVTHK
+859 VPQVTHK

-916 TTNDDVDTA
+916 TTNADVDNA

-976 EKVNAAVA
+976 DKVNAAVTA
-984 VANTNILNA
+984 ANTNILNA

-1012 IEPAT
+1012 ITPAT

-1027 DQSAET
+1027 DKSAET
-1033 QHNAIF
+1033 QHNTIF

-1105 EKAREAITN
+1105 DKAREAITN

-1135 LKNRALND
+1135 LKNRALTD

-1175 TATGVLTDLAT
+1175 TATGVLNDLAT

-1209 VDQDLATA
+1209 VDQELATA

-1246 NIVKKPAALAQTN
+1246 NIVKKPAALAQIN
-1259 QHYSAKLVEINAT
+1259 QHYNAKLAEINAT
-1272 PDATDDEKNAAIN
+1272 PDATNDEKNAAIN

-1364 NQLKDQAFNQINQN
+1364 NQLKDQAINQINQN
-1378 QTNDQVDATTNQA
+1378 QTNDQVDTTTNQA
-1391 INAIDNVEAEVV
+1391 VNAIDNVEAEVV
-1403 IKPKAIADIE
+1403 IKPTAIADIE

-1431 NEKEVALQALAKE
+1431 NEKEVASQALA

-1476 PETKIKP
+1476 PETKVKP

-1498 QINQDKEATAEER
+1498 KINQDKEATAEER
-1511 QAALDKI
+1511 QVALDKI
-1518 NDLVAK
+1518 NEFVNQ
-1524 AMTNI
+1524 AMTDI
-1529 TNDRTNQQVND
+1529 TNNRTNQQVD
-1540 STNQALD
+1540 DTTSQALD
-1547 DIALVTPDHI
+1547 SIALVAPEHI

-1563 DAVKQQYEAKKH
+1563 DAVKQQYEAKKQ

-1593 QLANNEKRALQNI
+1593 QLANNEKLALQNI
-1606 NQAIA
+1606 NQAVT
-1611 NNDVKRVES
+1611 NNDVKRVET

-1629 EPHIV
+1629 QPHIV
-1634 VKPEAQEAI
+1634 IKPEAQQAI
-1643 KASADNQVESIKDTP
+1643 KATAENQVESIKDTP
-1658 HATTDELDEA
+1658 HATVDELDEA
-1668 NQQINDTLKQGQQDI
+1668 NQLISDTLKQAQQEI
-1683 DNTTQDAA
+1683 ENTNQDAA
-1691 VNDVRNQTIK
+1691 VTDVRNQTIK

-1715 ALDNIDESNN
+1715 ALDSIEENN
-1725 NQLDAIRNTLD
+1725 KNQLDAIRNTLD
-1736 TTQDERNVAIAAL
+1736 TTQDERDVAIDTL

-1754 AIKNDIAQNKTN
+1754 TIKNDIAQNKTN
-1766 AEVDQTEADGNN
+1766 AEVDRTETDGND

-1796 VSAKAEAQ
+1796 VGVKAEAQ

-1841 KTAQVNQNSIDAQ
+1841 KTAQVNQDSIDAQ

-1891 TDEEQNAAIVQVEK
+1891 TDEEQNIAIAQVEK
-1905 ELIKAKQQIAGAVT
+1905 ELIKAKQQIASAVT
-1919 NADVAYLLHDGKNE
+1919 NADVAYLLHDEKNE

-1938 PVINKK
+1938 PVINRK
-1944 ATAREQLTTLF
+1944 ASAREQLTTLF
-1955 NDKKQAIEANVQATV
+1955 NDKKQAIEANIQATV

-1997 AQVDKTATLNLQTIH
+1997 AQVDKTASLNLQTIH

-2033 RVTHLVQNYR
+2033 RVTALVQNYR
-2043 KVSDR
+2043 KVSNR

-2085 VALGDIEAVITEK
+2085 VALSDIEAVITEK

-2125 AKVKA
+2125 AKVKV

-2140 RMVDEDATLN
+2140 RMIDEDATLN
-2150 DIKKDTQ
+2150 DIKQHTQ
-2157 LIIDEI
+2157 FIVDEI
-2163 LAIKLPAEVIKA
+2163 LAIKLPAEATKV
-2175 SPKVGQPAPKVCTPI
+2175 SPKEIQPAPKVCTPI
-2190 KKEDKQEVRKVV
+2190 KKEETHESRKVE
-2202 KELPNTGSEEMD
+2202 KELPNTGSEGMD
-2214 LPLKELALITGAAL
+2214 LPLKEFALITGAAL
-2228 LARRRSKKE
+2228 LARRRTKNE

>member
-33 NGAQALTTDHNVQGG
+33 NGAQALTTDNNVQ
-48 SNQALPGNSQNTNAD
+48 SDTNQATPVNSQDKDVAN
-63 TNRDIVNDSQN
+63 NRGLANSAQN
-74 TPNAHATDNTST
+74 TPNQSATTNQAT
-86 NQALTNHQNVDVANQ
+86 NQALVNHNNGSIVNQ
-101 VGPAP
+101 ATPTSV
-106 IQPSASPAQN
+106 QSSTPSAQN
-116 NNNSNAN
+116 NNHTDGNTTATETVSNAN
-123 STATEPAANTNNNL
+123 NND
-137 ASNNNT
+137 AVSNNTT
-143 LNVPNNTDNNDSARH
+143 LNVPNKTNENGSGGH

-173 KPELVAIAEEA
+173 KPELVAIAEPA

-190 RSRRAAPTDP
+190 RSRRAAPADP
-200 NATPADPTA
+200 NATPADPA
-209 TPADPTAGNGS
+209 AAAAGNGG

-234 PNANNIGQNA
+234 PNANNAGQNA
-244 PNEVLSFDDNNIRP
+244 PNEVLSFDDNGIRP
-258 STNRSVPTVTVV
+258 STNRSVPSVTVV
-270 DNLPGYTLING
+270 DNLPGFTLING

-299 GDAKNYQA
+299 ADAKNYQA

-313 LGRIRGNDTNDH
+313 LGRI
-325 GDFNGIEKTLTVNPN
+325 K
-340 SELIFE
+340 
-346 FNTMTTK
+346 
-353 NYQAQGNVIALGR
+353 
-366 IRGNDTNDHGD
+366 GNDTNDHGD

-401 TKNYQGMTNL
+401 TKNYQGVTNL

-418 DTVIGEKVVAY
+418 DTVIAEKSVAY
-429 GPIWRLLKVP
+429 GPIWRLFKVP

-523 FVYKIQLPEG
+523 FVYQVQLPEG

-540 LTKDFPSG
+540 LTKDFPSS
-548 NSGVDINDMNVTYD
+548 NSGVDMNDFNVTYD
-562 AANRIIT
+562 AANRVIT
-569 IKSTGGGTGNSP
+569 IKSTGGGSGNSP

-613 TYKTYSQDFINSPAE
+613 TYKTYTQDFINSPAE

-689 NKRVSQADIDSLANQ
+689 NKRVSQADIDSLTNQ

-719 NRKVDDMEDLV
+719 NKKVDQMEDLV

-761 QTTDDGVTRIKD
+761 QTTDDGFTRIKD

-790 NAKQAIRDKAAKQ
+790 NAKKAIRDKATKQ
-803 REIINHTP
+803 REIINATP
-811 DATQDEIQ
+811 DATEDEIQ
-819 DALNQLTTDETDA
+819 DALNQLATDETDA

-859 APQVTHK
+859 VPQVTHK
-866 QAARD
+866 KAARD

-916 TTNDDVDTA
+916 TTNADVDNA

-976 EKVNAAVA
+976 DKVNAAVTA
-984 VANTNILNA
+984 ANTNILNA

-1012 IEPAT
+1012 ITPAT

-1027 DQSAET
+1027 DKSAET
-1033 QHNAIF
+1033 QHNTIF

-1081 QGTQNIVVIQP
+1081 QRTQNIVVIQP

-1099 ARNAVN
+1099 ARNVVN
-1105 EKAREAITN
+1105 DKAREAITN

-1135 LKNRALND
+1135 LKNRALTD

-1175 TATGVLTDLAT
+1175 TATGVLNDLAT

-1209 VDQDLATA
+1209 VDQELATA

-1246 NIVKKPAALAQTN
+1246 NIVKKPAALAQIN
-1259 QHYSAKLVEINAT
+1259 QHYNAKLAEINAT

-1295 ESIKQANTNAEVD
+1295 ESVKQANTNAEVD

-1378 QTNDQVDATTNQA
+1378 QTNDQVDTTTNQA
-1391 INAIDNVEAEVV
+1391 LNAIDNVEAEVV

-1431 NEKEVALQALAKE
+1431 NEKEVASQALAKE

-1476 PETKIKP
+1476 PETKVKP

-1490 QKANELRA
+1490 QKVNELRA
-1498 QINQDKEATAEER
+1498 KINQDKEATAEER
-1511 QAALDKI
+1511 QVALDKI
-1518 NDLVAK
+1518 NEFVNQ
-1524 AMTNI
+1524 AMTDI
-1529 TNDRTNQQVND
+1529 TNNRTNQQVD
-1540 STNQALD
+1540 DTTSQALD
-1547 DIALVTPDHI
+1547 SIALVAPEHI

-1563 DAVKQQYEAKKH
+1563 DAVKQQYEAKKQ

-1593 QLANNEKRALQNI
+1593 QLANNEKLALQNI
-1606 NQAIA
+1606 NQAVT
-1611 NNDVKRVES
+1611 NNDVKRVET

-1629 EPHIV
+1629 QPHIV
-1634 VKPEAQEAI
+1634 IKPEAQQAI
-1643 KASADNQVESIKDTP
+1643 KASAENQVESIKDTP
-1658 HATTDELDEA
+1658 HATVDELDEA
-1668 NQQINDTLKQGQQDI
+1668 NQLISDTLKQAQQEI
-1683 DNTTQDAA
+1683 ENTNQDAA
-1691 VNDVRNQTIK
+1691 VTDVRNQTIK

-1715 ALDNIDESNN
+1715 ALDSIEENN
-1725 NQLDAIRNTLD
+1725 KNQLDAIRNTLD
-1736 TTQDERNVAIAAL
+1736 TTQDERDVAIDTL

-1754 AIKNDIAQNKTN
+1754 TIKNDIAQNKTN
-1766 AEVDQTEADGNN
+1766 AEVDRTETDGND

-1796 VSAKAEAQ
+1796 VGVKAEAQ

-1841 KTAQVNQNSIDAQ
+1841 KTAQVNQDSIDAQ

-1878 TNKINLIKANNEA
+1878 TNKINLSKANNEA
-1891 TDEEQNAAIVQVEK
+1891 TDEEQNIAIAQVEK
-1905 ELIKAKQQIAGAVT
+1905 ELIKAKQQIASAVT
-1919 NADVAYLLHDGKNE
+1919 NADVAYLLHDEKNE

-1938 PVINKK
+1938 PVINRK
-1944 ATAREQLTTLF
+1944 ASAREQLTTLF
-1955 NDKKQAIEANVQATV
+1955 NDKKQAIEANIQATV

-1997 AQVDKTATLNLQTIH
+1997 AQVDKTASLNLQTIH

-2033 RVTHLVQNYR
+2033 RVTALVQNYR
-2043 KVSDR
+2043 KVSNR

-2085 VALGDIEAVITEK
+2085 VALSDIEAVITEK

-2125 AKVKA
+2125 AKVKV

-2140 RMVDEDATLN
+2140 RMIDEDATLN
-2150 DIKKDTQ
+2150 DIKQHTQ
-2157 LIIDEI
+2157 FIVDEI
-2163 LAIKLPAEVIKA
+2163 LAIKLPAEPTKV
-2175 SPKVGQPAPKVCTPI
+2175 SPKVIQPAPKVCTPI
-2190 KKEDKQEVRKVV
+2190 KKEETHESRKVE
-2202 KELPNTGSEEMD
+2202 KELPNTGSEGMD
-2214 LPLKELALITGAAL
+2214 LPLKEFALITGAAL
-2228 LARRRSKKE
+2228 LARRRTKNE

>member
-33 NGAQALTTDHNVQGG
+33 NGAQALTTDNNVQ
-48 SNQALPGNSQNTNAD
+48 SDTNQATPVNSQD
-63 TNRDIVNDSQN
+63 TNVANNRGLANSAQN
-74 TPNAHATDNTST
+74 TPNQSATTNQST
-86 NQALTNHQNVDVANQ
+86 NQALVNHNNGSIANQ
-101 VGPAP
+101 ATPAP
-106 IQPSASPAQN
+106 IQPSASRAQN
-116 NNNSNAN
+116 NNHTDAN
-123 STATEPAANTNNNL
+123 STATETVSNANNNDVV
-137 ASNNNT
+137 SNNTT
-143 LNVPNNTDNNDSARH
+143 LNVPNRTNENGSGGH

-173 KPELVAIAEEA
+173 KPELVAIAEQA

-190 RSRRAAPTDP
+190 RSRRAAPADP
-200 NATPADPTA
+200 NATPADPA
-209 TPADPTAGNGS
+209 AAAAGNGG

-234 PNANNIGQNA
+234 PNANNAGQNA
-244 PNEVLSFDDNNIRP
+244 PNEVLSFDDNGIRP
-258 STNRSVPTVTVV
+258 STNRSVPSVTVV
-270 DNLPGYTLING
+270 DNLPGFTLING

-313 LGRIRGNDTNDH
+313 LGRIKGNDTNDH
-325 GDFNGIEKTLTVNPN
+325 GDFNGIEK
-340 SELIFE
+340 S
-346 FNTMTTK
+346 
-353 NYQAQGNVIALGR
+353 
-366 IRGNDTNDHGD
+366 
-377 FNGIEKTLTVNP
+377 LTVNP

-401 TKNYQGMTNL
+401 TKNYQGVTNL

-418 DTVIGEKVVAY
+418 DTVIAEKSVAY
-429 GPIWRLLKVP
+429 GPIWRLFKVP

-523 FVYKIQLPEG
+523 FVYKVQLPEG

-540 LTKDFPSG
+540 LTKDFPSS
-548 NSGVDINDMNVTYD
+548 NSGVDMNDFNVTYD
-562 AANRIIT
+562 AANRVIT
-569 IKSTGGGTGNSP
+569 IKSTGGGSGNSP

-613 TYKTYSQDFINSPAE
+613 TYKTYTQDFINSPAE

-664 SLDIFNDLKRRAQTI
+664 SLDIFNGLKRRAQTI

-689 NKRVSQADIDSLANQ
+689 NKRVSQADIDSLTNQ

-719 NRKVDDMEDLV
+719 NKKVDQMEELV

-790 NAKQAIRDKAAKQ
+790 NAKKAIRDKATKQ
-803 REIINHTP
+803 REIINATP
-811 DATQDEIQ
+811 DATEDEIQ
-819 DALNQLTTDETDA
+819 DAINQLATDETDA

-859 APQVTHK
+859 VPQVTHK
-866 QAARD
+866 KAARD

-888 EATQEEK
+888 KATQEEK
-895 NAALNELT
+895 DAALNELT

-916 TTNDDVDTA
+916 TTNADVDNA

-976 EKVNAAVA
+976 DKVNAAVTA
-984 VANTNILNA
+984 ANTNILNA
-993 NTNADVEQVKTNA
+993 NTNANVEQVKTNA

-1012 IEPAT
+1012 ITPAT

-1027 DQSAET
+1027 DKSAET
-1033 QHNAIF
+1033 QHNTIF

-1105 EKAREAITN
+1105 DKAREAITN

-1135 LKNRALND
+1135 LKNRALTD

-1175 TATGVLTDLAT
+1175 TATGVLNDLAT

-1209 VDQDLATA
+1209 VDQELATA

-1246 NIVKKPAALAQTN
+1246 NIVKKPAALAQIN
-1259 QHYSAKLVEINAT
+1259 QHYNAKLAEINAT
-1272 PDATDDEKNAAIN
+1272 PDATNDEKNAAIN

-1308 QAATVAENNI
+1308 QATTVAENNI

-1391 INAIDNVEAEVV
+1391 VNAIDNVEAEVV

-1431 NEKEVALQALAKE
+1431 NEKEVASQTLTKE

-1476 PETKIKP
+1476 PETKVKP

-1498 QINQDKEATAEER
+1498 KINQDKEATAEER
-1511 QAALDKI
+1511 QVALDKI
-1518 NDLVAK
+1518 NEFVNQ
-1524 AMTNI
+1524 AMTDI
-1529 TNDRTNQQVND
+1529 TNNRTNQQVD
-1540 STNQALD
+1540 DTTSQALD
-1547 DIALVTPDHI
+1547 SIALVTPEHI
-1557 VRAAAR
+1557 VRAGAR
-1563 DAVKQQYEAKKH
+1563 DAVKQQYEAKKQ

-1593 QLANNEKRALQNI
+1593 QLANNEKLALQNI
-1606 NQAIA
+1606 NQAVT
-1611 NNDVKRVES
+1611 NNDVKRVET

-1629 EPHIV
+1629 QPHIV
-1634 VKPEAQEAI
+1634 IKPEAQQAI
-1643 KASADNQVESIKDTP
+1643 KASAENQVESIKDTP
-1658 HATTDELDEA
+1658 HATVDELDEA
-1668 NQQINDTLKQGQQDI
+1668 NQLISDTLKKAQQEI
-1683 DNTTQDAA
+1683 ENTNQDAA
-1691 VNDVRNQTIK
+1691 VTDVRNQTIK

-1736 TTQDERNVAIAAL
+1736 TTQDERNVAIDAL

-1796 VSAKAEAQ
+1796 VGVKAEAQ
-1804 NALID
+1804 NTLID

-1841 KTAQVNQNSIDAQ
+1841 KTAQVNQDSINAQ

-1891 TDEEQNAAIVQVEK
+1891 TDEEQNAAIAQVEK
-1905 ELIKAKQQIAGAVT
+1905 ELIKAKQQIASGVT
-1919 NADVAYLLHDGKNE
+1919 NADVAYLLHDEKNE

-1938 PVINKK
+1938 PVINRK
-1944 ATAREQLTTLF
+1944 ASAREQLTTLF

-1997 AQVDKTATLNLQTIH
+1997 AQVDKTASLNLQTIH

-2026 TINDDLA
+2026 TINDNLA
-2033 RVTHLVQNYR
+2033 RVTALVQNYR

-2140 RMVDEDATLN
+2140 RMIDEDATLN
-2150 DIKKDTQ
+2150 DIKQHTQ
-2157 LIIDEI
+2157 FIVDEI
-2163 LAIKLPAEVIKA
+2163 LAIKLPAEATKV

-2190 KKEDKQEVRKVV
+2190 KKEDKQEVSKVE

-2228 LARRRSKKE
+2228 LARRRTKNE

>member
-33 NGAQALTTDHNVQGG
+33 NGAQALTTDNNVQ
-48 SNQALPGNSQNTNAD
+48 SDTNQATPVNSQDKDVAN
-63 TNRDIVNDSQN
+63 NRGLANSAQN
-74 TPNAHATDNTST
+74 TPNQTATTNQAT
-86 NQALTNHQNVDVANQ
+86 NQALVNHNNGSIVNQ
-101 VGPAP
+101 ATPTSV
-106 IQPSASPAQN
+106 QSSTPSAQN
-116 NNNSNAN
+116 NNHTDGNTTATETVSNAN
-123 STATEPAANTNNNL
+123 NND
-137 ASNNNT
+137 AVSNNTT
-143 LNVPNNTDNNDSARH
+143 LNVPNKTNENGSGGH

-173 KPELVAIAEEA
+173 KPELVAIAEPA

-190 RSRRAAPTDP
+190 RSRRAAPADP
-200 NATPADPTA
+200 NATPADPA
-209 TPADPTAGNGS
+209 AAAAGNGG

-234 PNANNIGQNA
+234 PNANNAGQNA
-244 PNEVLSFDDNNIRP
+244 PNEVLSFDDNGIRP
-258 STNRSVPTVTVV
+258 STNRSVPSVTVV
-270 DNLPGYTLING
+270 DNLPGFTLING

-299 GDAKNYQA
+299 ADAKNYQA

-313 LGRIRGNDTNDH
+313 LGRI
-325 GDFNGIEKTLTVNPN
+325 K
-340 SELIFE
+340 
-346 FNTMTTK
+346 
-353 NYQAQGNVIALGR
+353 
-366 IRGNDTNDHGD
+366 GNDTNDHGD

-401 TKNYQGMTNL
+401 TKNYQGVTNL

-418 DTVIGEKVVAY
+418 DTVIAEKSVAY
-429 GPIWRLLKVP
+429 GPIWRLFKVP

-523 FVYKIQLPEG
+523 FVYQVQLPEG

-540 LTKDFPSG
+540 LTKDFPSS
-548 NSGVDINDMNVTYD
+548 NSGVDMNDFNVTYD
-562 AANRIIT
+562 AANRVIT
-569 IKSTGGGTGNSP
+569 IKSTGGGSGNSP

-613 TYKTYSQDFINSPAE
+613 TYKTYTQDFINSPAE

-689 NKRVSQADIDSLANQ
+689 NKRVSQADIDSLTNQ

-719 NRKVDDMEDLV
+719 NKKVDQMEDLV

-790 NAKQAIRDKAAKQ
+790 NAKKAIRDKATKQ
-803 REIINHTP
+803 REIINATP
-811 DATQDEIQ
+811 DATEDEIQ
-819 DALNQLTTDETDA
+819 DALNQLATDETDA

-859 APQVTHK
+859 VPQVTHK
-866 QAARD
+866 KAARD

-916 TTNDDVDTA
+916 TTNADVDNA

-976 EKVNAAVA
+976 DKVNAAVTA
-984 VANTNILNA
+984 ANTNILNA

-1012 IEPAT
+1012 ITPAT

-1027 DQSAET
+1027 DKSAET
-1033 QHNAIF
+1033 QHNTIF

-1099 ARNAVN
+1099 ARNVVN
-1105 EKAREAITN
+1105 DKAREAITN

-1135 LKNRALND
+1135 LKNRALTD

-1175 TATGVLTDLAT
+1175 TATGVLNDLAT

-1209 VDQDLATA
+1209 VDQELATA

-1246 NIVKKPAALAQTN
+1246 NIVKKPAALAQIN
-1259 QHYSAKLVEINAT
+1259 QHYNAKLAEINAT

-1295 ESIKQANTNAEVD
+1295 ESVKQANTNAEVD

-1378 QTNDQVDATTNQA
+1378 QTNDQVDTTTNQA
-1391 INAIDNVEAEVV
+1391 LNAIDNVEAEVV

-1431 NEKEVALQALAKE
+1431 NEKEVASQALAKE

-1476 PETKIKP
+1476 PETKVKP

-1490 QKANELRA
+1490 QKVNELRA
-1498 QINQDKEATAEER
+1498 KINQDKEATAEER
-1511 QAALDKI
+1511 QVALDKI
-1518 NDLVAK
+1518 NEFVNQ
-1524 AMTNI
+1524 AMTDI
-1529 TNDRTNQQVND
+1529 TNNRTNQQVD
-1540 STNQALD
+1540 DTTSQALD
-1547 DIALVTPDHI
+1547 SIALVAPEHI

-1563 DAVKQQYEAKKH
+1563 DAVKQQYEAKKQ

-1593 QLANNEKRALQNI
+1593 QLANNEKLALQNI
-1606 NQAIA
+1606 NQAVT
-1611 NNDVKRVES
+1611 NNDVKRVET

-1629 EPHIV
+1629 QPHIV
-1634 VKPEAQEAI
+1634 IKPEAQQAI
-1643 KASADNQVESIKDTP
+1643 KASAENQVESIKDTP
-1658 HATTDELDEA
+1658 HATVDELDEA
-1668 NQQINDTLKQGQQDI
+1668 NQLISDTLKQAQQEI
-1683 DNTTQDAA
+1683 ENTNQDAA
-1691 VNDVRNQTIK
+1691 VTDVRNRTIK

-1715 ALDNIDESNN
+1715 ALDSIEENN
-1725 NQLDAIRNTLD
+1725 KNQLDAIRNTLD
-1736 TTQDERNVAIAAL
+1736 TTQDERDVAIDTL

-1754 AIKNDIAQNKTN
+1754 TIKNDIAQNKTN
-1766 AEVDQTEADGNN
+1766 AEVDRTETDGND

-1796 VSAKAEAQ
+1796 VGVKAEAQ

-1841 KTAQVNQNSIDAQ
+1841 KTAQVNKDSIDAQ

-1878 TNKINLIKANNEA
+1878 TNKINLSKANNEA
-1891 TDEEQNAAIVQVEK
+1891 TDEEQNIAIAQVEK
-1905 ELIKAKQQIAGAVT
+1905 ELIKAKQQIASAVT
-1919 NADVAYLLHDGKNE
+1919 NADVAYLLHDEKNE

-1938 PVINKK
+1938 PVINRK
-1944 ATAREQLTTLF
+1944 ASAREQLTTLF
-1955 NDKKQAIEANVQATV
+1955 NDKKQAIEANIQATV

-1997 AQVDKTATLNLQTIH
+1997 AQVDKTASLNLQKIH

-2033 RVTHLVQNYR
+2033 RVTALVQNYR
-2043 KVSDR
+2043 KVSNR

-2085 VALGDIEAVITEK
+2085 VALSDIEAVITEK

-2125 AKVKA
+2125 AKVKV

-2140 RMVDEDATLN
+2140 RMIDEDATLN
-2150 DIKKDTQ
+2150 DIKQHTQ
-2157 LIIDEI
+2157 FIVDEI
-2163 LAIKLPAEVIKA
+2163 LAIKLPAEPTKV
-2175 SPKVGQPAPKVCTPI
+2175 SPKVIQPAPKVCTPI
-2190 KKEDKQEVRKVV
+2190 KKEETHESRKVE
-2202 KELPNTGSEEMD
+2202 KELPNTGSEGMD
-2214 LPLKELALITGAAL
+2214 LPLKEFALITGAAL
-2228 LARRRSKKE
+2228 LARRRTKNE

>member
-1 MNLLKKNKYSI
+1 M
-12 RKYKVGIFSTLIG
+12 
-25 TVLLLSNP
+25 
-33 NGAQALTTDHNVQGG
+33 
-48 SNQALPGNSQNTNAD
+48 
-63 TNRDIVNDSQN
+63 
-74 TPNAHATDNTST
+74 
-86 NQALTNHQNVDVANQ
+86 
-101 VGPAP
+101 
-106 IQPSASPAQN
+106 
-116 NNNSNAN
+116 
-123 STATEPAANTNNNL
+123 
-137 ASNNNT
+137 
-143 LNVPNNTDNNDSARH
+143 
-158 LTLKEIQEDVRHSSD
+158 
-173 KPELVAIAEEA
+173 
-184 SNRPKK
+184 
-190 RSRRAAPTDP
+190 
-200 NATPADPTA
+200 
-209 TPADPTAGNGS
+209 
-220 APVAITAPYTPTTD
+220 
-234 PNANNIGQNA
+234 
-244 PNEVLSFDDNNIRP
+244 
-258 STNRSVPTVTVV
+258 
-270 DNLPGYTLING
+270 
-281 GKVGVFS
+281 FS

-313 LGRIRGNDTNDH
+313 LGRIKGNDTHDH
-325 GDFNGIEKTLTVNPN
+325 GDFNGIEK
-340 SELIFE
+340 S
-346 FNTMTTK
+346 
-353 NYQAQGNVIALGR
+353 
-366 IRGNDTNDHGD
+366 
-377 FNGIEKTLTVNP
+377 LTVNP

-401 TKNYQGMTNL
+401 TKNYQGVTNL

-418 DTVIGEKVVAY
+418 DTVIAERSVAY
-429 GPIWRLLKVP
+429 GPIWRLFKVP

-523 FVYKIQLPEG
+523 FVYKVQLPEG

-540 LTKDFPSG
+540 LTKDFPSS
-548 NSGVDINDMNVTYD
+548 NSGVDMNDFNVTYD
-562 AANRIIT
+562 AANRVIT
-569 IKSTGGGTGNSP
+569 IKSTGGGSGNSP

-613 TYKTYSQDFINSPAE
+613 TYKTYTQDFINSPAE

-642 MNKDALQAEVDR
+642 MNKDALQGEVDR

-689 NKRVSQADIDSLANQ
+689 NKRVSQADIDSLTNQ

-719 NRKVDDMEDLV
+719 NKKVDQMEDLV

-748 EEHKNEIIGNIGD
+748 EEHKNEIIGDIGD

-790 NAKQAIRDKAAKQ
+790 NAKKAIRDKATKQ
-803 REIINHTP
+803 REIINATP
-811 DATQDEIQ
+811 DATEDEIQ
-819 DALNQLTTDETDA
+819 DAINQLATDETDA

-859 APQVTHK
+859 VPQVTHK
-866 QAARD
+866 KAARD

-888 EATQEEK
+888 EATEEEK
-895 NAALNELT
+895 DAALNELT

-916 TTNDDVDTA
+916 TTNADVDNA

-976 EKVNAAVA
+976 DKVNAAVTA
-984 VANTNILNA
+984 ANTNILNA
-993 NTNADVEQVKTNA
+993 NTNANVEQVKTNA

-1012 IEPAT
+1012 ITPAT

-1027 DQSAET
+1027 DKSAET
-1033 QHNAIF
+1033 QRNTIF

-1105 EKAREAITN
+1105 DKAREVITN

-1135 LKNRALND
+1135 LKNRALTD

-1175 TATGVLTDLAT
+1175 TATGVLNDLAT

-1209 VDQDLATA
+1209 VDQELATA

-1246 NIVKKPAALAQTN
+1246 NIVKKPAALAQIN
-1259 QHYSAKLVEINAT
+1259 QHYNAKLAEINAT
-1272 PDATDDEKNAAIN
+1272 SDATNDEKNAAIN

-1308 QAATVAENNI
+1308 QATTVAENNI

-1378 QTNDQVDATTNQA
+1378 QTNDQVDATTNKA
-1391 INAIDNVEAEVV
+1391 VNAIDNVEAEVV

-1431 NEKEVALQALAKE
+1431 NEKEVASQALAKE

-1476 PETKIKP
+1476 PETKVKP

-1498 QINQDKEATAEER
+1498 KINQDKEATAEER
-1511 QAALDKI
+1511 QVALDKI
-1518 NDLVAK
+1518 NDFVNQ
-1524 AMTNI
+1524 AMTDI
-1529 TNDRTNQQVND
+1529 TNNRTNQQVD
-1540 STNQALD
+1540 DTTSQALD
-1547 DIALVTPDHI
+1547 SIALVTPEHI
-1557 VRAAAR
+1557 VRAGAR
-1563 DAVKQQYEAKKH
+1563 DAVKQQYEAKKQ

-1593 QLANNEKRALQNI
+1593 QLANNEKLALQNI
-1606 NQAIA
+1606 NQAVT
-1611 NNDVKRVES
+1611 NNDVKRVET

-1629 EPHIV
+1629 QPHIV
-1634 VKPEAQEAI
+1634 IKPEAQQAI
-1643 KASADNQVESIKDTP
+1643 KASAENQVESIKDTP
-1658 HATTDELDEA
+1658 YATVDELDEA
-1668 NQQINDTLKQGQQDI
+1668 NQLISDTLKQAQQEI
-1683 DNTTQDAA
+1683 ENTNQDAA
-1691 VNDVRNQTIK
+1691 VTDVRNQTIK

-1715 ALDNIDESNN
+1715 ALDSIEENN
-1725 NQLDAIRNTLD
+1725 KNQLDAIRNTLD
-1736 TTQDERNVAIAAL
+1736 TTQDERDVAIDTL

-1754 AIKNDIAQNKTN
+1754 TIKNDIAQNKTN
-1766 AEVDQTEADGNN
+1766 AEVDRTETDGND

-1796 VSAKAEAQ
+1796 VGVKAEAQ

-1841 KTAQVNQNSIDAQ
+1841 KTAQVNQDSINAQ

-1867 ATALQQIQNIA
+1867 ATAIQQIQNIA

-1891 TDEEQNAAIVQVEK
+1891 TDEEQNAAIAQVEK
-1905 ELIKAKQQIAGAVT
+1905 ELIKAKQQIASAVT
-1919 NADVAYLLHDGKNE
+1919 NADVAYLLHDEKNE

-1938 PVINKK
+1938 PVINRK
-1944 ATAREQLTTLF
+1944 ASAREQLTTLF
-1955 NDKKQAIEANVQATV
+1955 NDKKQAIEANIQATI
-1970 EERNSILAQLQNIY
+1970 EEINSILAQLQNIY

-1997 AQVDKTATLNLQTIH
+1997 AQVDKTASLNLQTIH

-2033 RVTHLVQNYR
+2033 RVTALVQNYR

-2125 AKVKA
+2125 AKVKV

-2140 RMVDEDATLN
+2140 RMIDEDATLN
-2150 DIKKDTQ
+2150 DIKQHTQ
-2157 LIIDEI
+2157 FIVDEI
-2163 LAIKLPAEVIKA
+2163 LAIKLPAEATKV
-2175 SPKVGQPAPKVCTPI
+2175 SPKVIQSAPKVCTPI
-2190 KKEDKQEVRKVV
+2190 KKEETHESRKVE
-2202 KELPNTGSEEMD
+2202 KELPNTGSEGMN
-2214 LPLKELALITGAAL
+2214 LPLKEFALITGAAL
-2228 LARRRSKKE
+2228 LARRRTKNE

>member
-48 SNQALPGNSQNTNAD
+48 SNQALPGNSPNTNAD
-63 TNRDIVNDSQN
+63 TNRDIVNGSQN

-86 NQALTNHQNVDVANQ
+86 NQALTNHQNVGVANQ
-101 VGPAP
+101 VAPAP
-106 IQPSASPAQN
+106 IQPSTSSASN
-116 NNNSNAN
+116 NNHSDAN

-190 RSRRAAPTDP
+190 RSRRAAPADP
-200 NATPADPTA
+200 NA

-220 APVAITAPYTPTTD
+220 APVAITAPFTPTTD

-244 PNEVLSFDDNNIRP
+244 PNEVLTFDDNNIRP

-313 LGRIRGNDTNDH
+313 LGRIKGNDTNDH
-325 GDFNGIEKTLTVNPN
+325 GG
-340 SELIFE
+340 
-346 FNTMTTK
+346 
-353 NYQAQGNVIALGR
+353 
-366 IRGNDTNDHGD
+366 

-608 FNDTL
+608 FNDIL
-613 TYKTYSQDFINSPAE
+613 TYKTYTQDFINSPAE

-664 SLDIFNDLKRRAQTI
+664 SLDIFNELKRRAQTI

-689 NKRVSQADIDSLANQ
+689 NKRVSQADIDSLVNQ

-803 REIINHTP
+803 REIINNTP

-984 VANTNILNA
+984 AANTNILNA

-1105 EKAREAITN
+1105 DKAREAITN

-1199 TEEKQVALNQ
+1199 DEEKQVALNQ

-1246 NIVKKPAALAQTN
+1246 NIVKKPTALAQIN
-1259 QHYSAKLVEINAT
+1259 QHYNAKLAEINAT

-1295 ESIKQANTNAEVD
+1295 ESIQQANTNAEVD

-1391 INAIDNVEAEVV
+1391 INAIDNVEAKVV

-1431 NEKEVALQALAKE
+1431 NEKEVALLALAKE

-1476 PETKIKP
+1476 PETKVKP

-1557 VRAAAR
+1557 VRATAR

-1606 NQAIA
+1606 DQAIA

-1905 ELIKAKQQIAGAVT
+1905 ELIKAKQQIASAVT

-1955 NDKKQAIEANVQATV
+1955 NDKKLAIEANVQATV

-1997 AQVDKTATLNLQTIH
+1997 AQVDKTASLNLQTIH

-2130 LIDQYVADGN
+2130 LIDQYVADGI
-2140 RMVDEDATLN
+2140 RMIDEDATLN
-2150 DIKKDTQ
+2150 DIKQHTQ
-2157 LIIDEI
+2157 FIVDEI
-2163 LAIKLPAEVIKA
+2163 LAIKLPAEATKVL
-2175 SPKVGQPAPKVCTPI
+2175 PKVGQPAPKLCTSI
-2190 KKEDKQEVRKVV
+2190 KKVDKQEVRKVV

-2228 LARRRSKKE
+2228 LARRRNKNE

>member
-48 SNQALPGNSQNTNAD
+48 SNQALPGNSPNTNAD
-63 TNRDIVNDSQN
+63 TNRDIVNGSQN

-86 NQALTNHQNVDVANQ
+86 NQALTNHQNVGVANQ
-101 VGPAP
+101 VAPAP
-106 IQPSASPAQN
+106 IQPSTSSASN
-116 NNNSNAN
+116 NNHSDAN

-190 RSRRAAPTDP
+190 RSRRAAPADP
-200 NATPADPTA
+200 NA

-220 APVAITAPYTPTTD
+220 APVAITAPFTPTTD

-244 PNEVLSFDDNNIRP
+244 PNEVLTFDNNNIRP

-313 LGRIRGNDTNDH
+313 LGRIKGNDTNDH
-325 GDFNGIEKTLTVNPN
+325 GG
-340 SELIFE
+340 
-346 FNTMTTK
+346 
-353 NYQAQGNVIALGR
+353 
-366 IRGNDTNDHGD
+366 

-608 FNDTL
+608 FNDIL
-613 TYKTYSQDFINSPAE
+613 TYKTYTQDFINSPAE

-664 SLDIFNDLKRRAQTI
+664 SLDIFNELKRRAQTI

-689 NKRVSQADIDSLANQ
+689 NKRVSQADIDSLVNQ

-803 REIINHTP
+803 REIINNTP

-984 VANTNILNA
+984 AANTNILNA

-1105 EKAREAITN
+1105 DKAREAITN

-1199 TEEKQVALNQ
+1199 DEEKQVALNQ

-1246 NIVKKPAALAQTN
+1246 NIVKKPTALAQIN
-1259 QHYSAKLVEINAT
+1259 QHYNAKLAEINAT

-1391 INAIDNVEAEVV
+1391 INAIDNVEAKVV

-1431 NEKEVALQALAKE
+1431 NEKEVALLALAKE

-1476 PETKIKP
+1476 PETKVKP

-1557 VRAAAR
+1557 VRATAR

-1606 NQAIA
+1606 DQAIA

-1905 ELIKAKQQIAGAVT
+1905 ELIKAKQQIASAVT

-1955 NDKKQAIEANVQATV
+1955 NDKKLAIEANVQATV

-1997 AQVDKTATLNLQTIH
+1997 AQVDKTASLNLQTIH

-2130 LIDQYVADGN
+2130 LIDQYVADGI
-2140 RMVDEDATLN
+2140 RMIDEDATLN
-2150 DIKKDTQ
+2150 DIKQHTQ
-2157 LIIDEI
+2157 FIVDEI
-2163 LAIKLPAEVIKA
+2163 LAIKLPAEATKVL
-2175 SPKVGQPAPKVCTPI
+2175 PKVGQPAPKLCTSI
-2190 KKEDKQEVRKVV
+2190 KKVDKQEVRKVV

-2228 LARRRSKKE
+2228 LARRRNKNE

>member
-33 NGAQALTTDHNVQGG
+33 NGAQALTTDNNVQ
-48 SNQALPGNSQNTNAD
+48 SDTNQATPVNSQDKDVAN
-63 TNRDIVNDSQN
+63 NRGLANSAQN
-74 TPNAHATDNTST
+74 TPNQSATTNQAT
-86 NQALTNHQNVDVANQ
+86 NQALVNHNNGSIVNQ
-101 VGPAP
+101 ATPTSV
-106 IQPSASPAQN
+106 QSSTPSAQN
-116 NNNSNAN
+116 NNHTDGNTTATETVSNAN
-123 STATEPAANTNNNL
+123 NNDV
-137 ASNNNT
+137 ASNNTT
-143 LNVPNNTDNNDSARH
+143 LNVPNKTNENGSGGH

-173 KPELVAIAEEA
+173 KPELVAIAEPA

-190 RSRRAAPTDP
+190 RSRRAAPADP
-200 NATPADPTA
+200 NATPADPGA
-209 TPADPTAGNGS
+209 AAAGNGG

-234 PNANNIGQNA
+234 PNANNAGQNA
-244 PNEVLSFDDNNIRP
+244 PNEVLSFDDNSIRP
-258 STNRSVPTVTVV
+258 STNRSVPSVTVV
-270 DNLPGYTLING
+270 DNLPGFTLING
-281 GKVGVFS
+281 GKVGVLS
-288 HAMVRTSMFDS
+288 HAMVRTSMFEAGS
-299 GDAKNYQA
+299 NRTYQA
-307 QGNVIA
+307 QGNVLA
-313 LGRIRGNDTNDH
+313 LGRISGTDASNH
-325 GDFNGIEKTLTVNPN
+325 GDFNGIEKSLTVNPN

-346 FNTMTTK
+346 FNTMPTK
-353 NYQAQGNVIALGR
+353 NGQGATNV
-366 IRGNDTNDHGD
+366 
-377 FNGIEKTLTVNP
+377 
-389 NSELIFEFNTMT
+389 
-401 TKNYQGMTNL
+401 
-411 IIKNADN
+411 IIKNADTN
-418 DTVIGEKVVAY
+418 DTIAEKTVEG
-429 GPIWRLLKVP
+429 GPTLRLFKVP
-439 ENVSHLKIQF
+439 DNVRNLKIQF

-463 QLRDGYK
+463 QLKDGYK
-470 YYDFVDSIGLHS
+470 YYSFVDSIGLHS

-514 FGASFNTDD
+514 SGASLDTDE

-540 LTKDFPSG
+540 LTKDFPSN
-548 NSGVDINDMNVTYD
+548 NSGVDVNDMNVTYD
-562 AANRIIT
+562 AANRVIT
-569 IKSTGGGTGNSP
+569 IKSTGGGTTNSP

-613 TYKTYSQDFINSPAE
+613 TYKTYTQDFINSAAE

-664 SLDIFNDLKRRAQTI
+664 SLDIFNDLKKRAQTI
-679 LDENR
+679 LAENR

-689 NKRVSQADIDSLANQ
+689 NKRVSQADIDTLTNQ

-719 NRKVDDMEDLV
+719 NQKADQMEDLV

-748 EEHKNEIIGNIGD
+748 EEHKGNIIGDIGD

-790 NAKQAIRDKAAKQ
+790 NAKKAIRDKATKQ
-803 REIINHTP
+803 REIINATP
-811 DATQDEIQ
+811 DATEDEIQ
-819 DALNQLTTDETDA
+819 DAINQLATDEPDA

-846 TAKNNGINTIGAV
+846 TAKNNGINTIGSV
-859 APQVTHK
+859 VPQVTHK

-916 TTNDDVDTA
+916 TTNADVDNA

-976 EKVNAAVA
+976 DKVNAAVTA
-984 VANTNILNA
+984 ANTNILNA
-993 NTNADVEQVKTNA
+993 NTNAEVEQVKTNA

-1012 IEPAT
+1012 ITPAT

-1027 DQSAET
+1027 DKSAET
-1033 QHNAIF
+1033 QHNTIF

-1099 ARNAVN
+1099 ARNVVN
-1105 EKAREAITN
+1105 DKAREAITN

-1135 LKNRALND
+1135 LKNRALTD

-1175 TATGVLTDLAT
+1175 TATGVLNDLAT

-1209 VDQDLATA
+1209 VDQELATA

-1246 NIVKKPAALAQTN
+1246 NIVKKPAALAQIN
-1259 QHYSAKLVEINAT
+1259 QHYNAKLAEINAT
-1272 PDATDDEKNAAIN
+1272 PDATNDEKNAAIN

-1378 QTNDQVDATTNQA
+1378 QTNDQVDTTTNQA
-1391 INAIDNVEAEVV
+1391 LNAIDNVEAEVV

-1431 NEKEVALQALAKE
+1431 NEKEVASQALAKE

-1476 PETKIKP
+1476 PETKVKP

-1498 QINQDKEATAEER
+1498 KINQDKEATTEER
-1511 QAALDKI
+1511 QVALDKI
-1518 NDLVAK
+1518 NEFVNQ
-1524 AMTNI
+1524 AMTDI
-1529 TNDRTNQQVND
+1529 TNNRTNQQVD
-1540 STNQALD
+1540 DTTSQALD
-1547 DIALVTPDHI
+1547 SIALVAPEHI

-1563 DAVKQQYEAKKH
+1563 DAVKQQYEAKKQ

-1593 QLANNEKRALQNI
+1593 QLANNKKLALQNI
-1606 NQAIA
+1606 NQAVT
-1611 NNDVKRVES
+1611 NNDVKRVET

-1629 EPHIV
+1629 QPHIV
-1634 VKPEAQEAI
+1634 IKPEAQQAI
-1643 KASADNQVESIKDTP
+1643 KASAENQVESIKDTP
-1658 HATTDELDEA
+1658 HATVDELDEA
-1668 NQQINDTLKQGQQDI
+1668 NQLISDTLKQAQQEI
-1683 DNTTQDAA
+1683 ENTNQDAA
-1691 VNDVRNQTIK
+1691 VTDVRNQTIK

-1715 ALDNIDESNN
+1715 ALDSIEENN
-1725 NQLDAIRNTLD
+1725 KNQLDAIRNTLD
-1736 TTQDERNVAIAAL
+1736 TTQDERDVAIDTL

-1754 AIKNDIAQNKTN
+1754 TIKNDIAQNKTN
-1766 AEVDQTEADGNN
+1766 AEVDRTETDGND

-1796 VSAKAEAQ
+1796 VGVKAEAQ

-1841 KTAQVNQNSIDAQ
+1841 KTAQVNQDSIDAQ

-1891 TDEEQNAAIVQVEK
+1891 TDEEQNIAIAQVEK
-1905 ELIKAKQQIAGAVT
+1905 ELIKAKQQIASAVT
-1919 NADVAYLLHDGKNE
+1919 NADVAYLLHDEKNE

-1938 PVINKK
+1938 PVISRK
-1944 ATAREQLTTLF
+1944 ASAREQLTTLF
-1955 NDKKQAIEANVQATV
+1955 NDKKQAIEANIQATV

-1997 AQVDKTATLNLQTIH
+1997 AQVDKTASLNLQTIH

-2033 RVTHLVQNYR
+2033 RVTALVQNYR

-2085 VALGDIEAVITEK
+2085 VALSDIEAVITEK

-2125 AKVKA
+2125 AKVKV

-2140 RMVDEDATLN
+2140 RMIDEDATLN
-2150 DIKKDTQ
+2150 DIKQHTQ
-2157 LIIDEI
+2157 FIVDEI
-2163 LAIKLPAEVIKA
+2163 LAIKLPAEAMKV
-2175 SPKVGQPAPKVCTPI
+2175 SPKVIQPAPKVCTPI
-2190 KKEDKQEVRKVV
+2190 KKEETHESRKVE

-2214 LPLKELALITGAAL
+2214 LPLKEFALITGAAL
-2228 LARRRSKKE
+2228 LARRRTKNE

>member
-48 SNQALPGNSQNTNAD
+48 SNQALPGNSPNTNAD
-63 TNRDIVNDSQN
+63 TNRDIVNGSQN

-86 NQALTNHQNVDVANQ
+86 NQALTNHQNVGVANQ
-101 VGPAP
+101 VAPAP
-106 IQPSASPAQN
+106 IQPSTSSASN
-116 NNNSNAN
+116 NNHSDAN

-190 RSRRAAPTDP
+190 RSRRAAPADP
-200 NATPADPTA
+200 NA

-220 APVAITAPYTPTTD
+220 APVAITAPFTPTTD

-244 PNEVLSFDDNNIRP
+244 PNEVLTFDDNNIRP

-313 LGRIRGNDTNDH
+313 LGRIKGNDTNDH
-325 GDFNGIEKTLTVNPN
+325 GG
-340 SELIFE
+340 
-346 FNTMTTK
+346 
-353 NYQAQGNVIALGR
+353 
-366 IRGNDTNDHGD
+366 

-608 FNDTL
+608 FNDIL
-613 TYKTYSQDFINSPAE
+613 TYKTYTQDFINSPAE

-664 SLDIFNDLKRRAQTI
+664 SLDIFNELKRRAQTI

-689 NKRVSQADIDSLANQ
+689 NKRVSQADIDSLVNQ

-803 REIINHTP
+803 REIINNTP

-984 VANTNILNA
+984 AANTNILNA

-1105 EKAREAITN
+1105 DKAREAITN

-1199 TEEKQVALNQ
+1199 DEEKQVALNQ

-1246 NIVKKPAALAQTN
+1246 NIVKKPTALAQIN
-1259 QHYSAKLVEINAT
+1259 QHYNAKLAEINAT

-1378 QTNDQVDATTNQA
+1378 KTNDQVDATTNQA
-1391 INAIDNVEAEVV
+1391 INAIDNVEAKVV

-1431 NEKEVALQALAKE
+1431 NEKEVALLALAKE

-1476 PETKIKP
+1476 PETKVKP

-1557 VRAAAR
+1557 VRATAR

-1606 NQAIA
+1606 DQAIA

-1736 TTQDERNVAIAAL
+1736 ITQDERNVAIAAL

-1905 ELIKAKQQIAGAVT
+1905 ELIKAKQQIASAVT

-1955 NDKKQAIEANVQATV
+1955 NDKKLAIEANVQATV

-1997 AQVDKTATLNLQTIH
+1997 AQVDKTASLNLQTIH

-2130 LIDQYVADGN
+2130 LIDQYVADGI
-2140 RMVDEDATLN
+2140 RMIDEDATLN
-2150 DIKKDTQ
+2150 DIKQHTQ
-2157 LIIDEI
+2157 FIVDEI
-2163 LAIKLPAEVIKA
+2163 LAIKLPAEATKVL
-2175 SPKVGQPAPKVCTPI
+2175 PKVGQPAPKLCTSI
-2190 KKEDKQEVRKVV
+2190 KKVDKQEVRKVV

-2228 LARRRSKKE
+2228 LARRRNKNE

>member
-33 NGAQALTTDHNVQGG
+33 NGAQALTTDNNVQ
-48 SNQALPGNSQNTNAD
+48 SDTNQATPVNSQDKDVAN
-63 TNRDIVNDSQN
+63 NRGLANSAQN
-74 TPNAHATDNTST
+74 TPNQSATTNQAT
-86 NQALTNHQNVDVANQ
+86 NQALVNHNNGSIVNQ
-101 VGPAP
+101 ATPTSV
-106 IQPSASPAQN
+106 QSSTPSAQN
-116 NNNSNAN
+116 NNHTDGNTTATETVSNAN
-123 STATEPAANTNNNL
+123 NNDV
-137 ASNNNT
+137 ASNNTT
-143 LNVPNNTDNNDSARH
+143 LNVPNKTNENGSGGH

-173 KPELVAIAEEA
+173 KPELVAIAEPA

-190 RSRRAAPTDP
+190 RSRRAAPADP
-200 NATPADPTA
+200 NATPADPGA
-209 TPADPTAGNGS
+209 AAAGNGG

-234 PNANNIGQNA
+234 PNANNAGQNA
-244 PNEVLSFDDNNIRP
+244 RNEVLSFDDNSIRP
-258 STNRSVPTVTVV
+258 STNRSVPSVTVV
-270 DNLPGYTLING
+270 DNLPGFTLING
-281 GKVGVFS
+281 GKVGVLS
-288 HAMVRTSMFDS
+288 HAMVRTSMFEAGS
-299 GDAKNYQA
+299 NRTYQA
-307 QGNVIA
+307 QGNVLA
-313 LGRIRGNDTNDH
+313 LGRISGTDASNH
-325 GDFNGIEKTLTVNPN
+325 GDFNGIEKSLTVNPN

-346 FNTMTTK
+346 FNTMPTK
-353 NYQAQGNVIALGR
+353 NGQGATNV
-366 IRGNDTNDHGD
+366 
-377 FNGIEKTLTVNP
+377 
-389 NSELIFEFNTMT
+389 
-401 TKNYQGMTNL
+401 
-411 IIKNADN
+411 IIKNADTN
-418 DTVIGEKVVAY
+418 DTIAEKTVEG
-429 GPIWRLLKVP
+429 GPTLRLFKVP
-439 ENVSHLKIQF
+439 DNVRNLKIQF

-463 QLRDGYK
+463 QLKDGYK
-470 YYDFVDSIGLHS
+470 YYSFVDSIGLHS

-514 FGASFNTDD
+514 SGASLDTDE

-540 LTKDFPSG
+540 LTKDFPSN
-548 NSGVDINDMNVTYD
+548 NSGVDVNDMNVTYD
-562 AANRIIT
+562 AANRVIT
-569 IKSTGGGTGNSP
+569 IKSTGGGTTNSP

-613 TYKTYSQDFINSPAE
+613 TYKTYTQDFINSAAE

-664 SLDIFNDLKRRAQTI
+664 SLDIFNDLKKRAQTI
-679 LDENR
+679 LAENR

-689 NKRVSQADIDSLANQ
+689 NKRVSQADIDTLTNQ

-719 NRKVDDMEDLV
+719 NQKADQMEDLV

-748 EEHKNEIIGNIGD
+748 EEHKGNIIGDIGD

-790 NAKQAIRDKAAKQ
+790 NAKKAIRDKATKQ
-803 REIINHTP
+803 REIINATP
-811 DATQDEIQ
+811 DATEDEIQ
-819 DALNQLTTDETDA
+819 DAINQLATDETDA

-846 TAKNNGINTIGAV
+846 TAKNNGINTIGSV
-859 APQVTHK
+859 VPQVTHK

-916 TTNDDVDTA
+916 TTNADVDNA

-976 EKVNAAVA
+976 DKVNAAVTA
-984 VANTNILNA
+984 ANTNILNA
-993 NTNADVEQVKTNA
+993 NTNAEVEQVKTNA

-1012 IEPAT
+1012 ITPAT

-1027 DQSAET
+1027 DKSAET
-1033 QHNAIF
+1033 QHNTIF

-1099 ARNAVN
+1099 ARNVVN
-1105 EKAREAITN
+1105 DKAREAITN

-1135 LKNRALND
+1135 LKNRALTD

-1175 TATGVLTDLAT
+1175 TATGVLNDLAT

-1209 VDQDLATA
+1209 VDQELATA

-1246 NIVKKPAALAQTN
+1246 NIVKKPAALAQIN
-1259 QHYSAKLVEINAT
+1259 QHYNAKLAEINAT
-1272 PDATDDEKNAAIN
+1272 PDATNDEKNAAIN

-1378 QTNDQVDATTNQA
+1378 QTNDQVDTTTNQA
-1391 INAIDNVEAEVV
+1391 LNAIDNVEAEVV

-1431 NEKEVALQALAKE
+1431 NEKEVASQALAKE

-1476 PETKIKP
+1476 PETKVKP

-1498 QINQDKEATAEER
+1498 KINQDKEATAEER
-1511 QAALDKI
+1511 QVALDKI
-1518 NDLVAK
+1518 NEFVNQ
-1524 AMTNI
+1524 AMTDI
-1529 TNDRTNQQVND
+1529 TNNRTNQQVD
-1540 STNQALD
+1540 DTTSQALD
-1547 DIALVTPDHI
+1547 SIALVAPEHI

-1563 DAVKQQYEAKKH
+1563 DAVKQQYEAKKQ

-1593 QLANNEKRALQNI
+1593 QLANNKKLALQNI
-1606 NQAIA
+1606 NQAVT
-1611 NNDVKRVES
+1611 NNDVKRVET

-1629 EPHIV
+1629 QPHIV
-1634 VKPEAQEAI
+1634 IKPEAQQAI
-1643 KASADNQVESIKDTP
+1643 KASAENQVESIKDTP
-1658 HATTDELDEA
+1658 HATVDELDEA
-1668 NQQINDTLKQGQQDI
+1668 NQLISDTLKQAQQEI
-1683 DNTTQDAA
+1683 ENTNQDAA
-1691 VNDVRNQTIK
+1691 VTDVRNQTIK

-1715 ALDNIDESNN
+1715 ALDSIEENN
-1725 NQLDAIRNTLD
+1725 KNQLDAIRNTLD
-1736 TTQDERNVAIAAL
+1736 TTQDERDVAIDTL

-1754 AIKNDIAQNKTN
+1754 TIKNDIAQNKTN
-1766 AEVDQTEADGNN
+1766 AEVDRTETDGND

-1796 VSAKAEAQ
+1796 VGVKAEAQ

-1841 KTAQVNQNSIDAQ
+1841 KTAQVNQDSIDAQ

-1891 TDEEQNAAIVQVEK
+1891 TDEEQNIAIAQVEK
-1905 ELIKAKQQIAGAVT
+1905 ELIKAKQQIASAVT
-1919 NADVAYLLHDGKNE
+1919 NADVAYLLHDEKNE

-1938 PVINKK
+1938 PVISRK
-1944 ATAREQLTTLF
+1944 ASAREQLTTLF
-1955 NDKKQAIEANVQATV
+1955 NDKKQAIEANIQATV

-1997 AQVDKTATLNLQTIH
+1997 AQVDKTASLNLQTIH

-2033 RVTHLVQNYR
+2033 RVTALVQNYR

-2085 VALGDIEAVITEK
+2085 VALSDIEAVITEK

-2125 AKVKA
+2125 AKVKV

-2140 RMVDEDATLN
+2140 RMIDEDATLN
-2150 DIKKDTQ
+2150 DIKQHTQ
-2157 LIIDEI
+2157 FIVDEI
-2163 LAIKLPAEVIKA
+2163 LAIKLPAEAMKV
-2175 SPKVGQPAPKVCTPI
+2175 SPKVIQPAPKVCTPI
-2190 KKEDKQEVRKVV
+2190 KKEETHESRKVE

-2214 LPLKELALITGAAL
+2214 LPLKEFALITGAAL
-2228 LARRRSKKE
+2228 LARRRTKNE

>member
-33 NGAQALTTDHNVQGG
+33 NGAQALTTDNNVQ
-48 SNQALPGNSQNTNAD
+48 SDTNQATPVNSQD
-63 TNRDIVNDSQN
+63 TNVANNRGLANSAQN
-74 TPNAHATDNTST
+74 TPNQSATTNQST
-86 NQALTNHQNVDVANQ
+86 NQALVNHNNGSIANQ
-101 VGPAP
+101 ATPTSV
-106 IQPSASPAQN
+106 QSSTPSAQN
-116 NNNSNAN
+116 NNHTDGNTTATETVSNAN
-123 STATEPAANTNNNL
+123 NKDVV
-137 ASNNNT
+137 SNNTT
-143 LNVPNNTDNNDSARH
+143 LNVPNKTNENGSGGH

-173 KPELVAIAEEA
+173 KPELVAIAEQA

-190 RSRRAAPTDP
+190 RSRRAAPADP
-200 NATPADPTA
+200 NATPADPA
-209 TPADPTAGNGS
+209 AAAAGNGG

-234 PNANNIGQNA
+234 PNANNAGQNA
-244 PNEVLSFDDNNIRP
+244 PNEVLSFDDNGIRP
-258 STNRSVPTVTVV
+258 STNRSVPSVTVV
-270 DNLPGYTLING
+270 DNLPGFTLING

-313 LGRIRGNDTNDH
+313 LGRIKGNDTNDH
-325 GDFNGIEKTLTVNPN
+325 GDFNGIEK
-340 SELIFE
+340 S
-346 FNTMTTK
+346 
-353 NYQAQGNVIALGR
+353 
-366 IRGNDTNDHGD
+366 
-377 FNGIEKTLTVNP
+377 LTVNP

-401 TKNYQGMTNL
+401 TKNYQGVTNL

-418 DTVIGEKVVAY
+418 DTVIAEKSVAY
-429 GPIWRLLKVP
+429 GPIWRLFKVP

-523 FVYKIQLPEG
+523 FVYKVQLPEG
-533 VEYVNNS
+533 LEYVNNS
-540 LTKDFPSG
+540 LTKDFPSS
-548 NSGVDINDMNVTYD
+548 NSGVDMNDFNVTYD
-562 AANRIIT
+562 AANRVIT
-569 IKSTGGGTGNSP
+569 IKSTGGGSGNSP

-613 TYKTYSQDFINSPAE
+613 TYKTYTQDFINSPAE

-689 NKRVSQADIDSLANQ
+689 NKRVSQADIDSLTNQ

-719 NRKVDDMEDLV
+719 NKKVDQMEDLV

-790 NAKQAIRDKAAKQ
+790 NAKKAIRDKATKQ
-803 REIINHTP
+803 REIINATP
-811 DATQDEIQ
+811 DATEDEIQ
-819 DALNQLTTDETDA
+819 DALNQLATDETDA

-846 TAKNNGINTIGAV
+846 IAKNNGINTIGAV
-859 APQVTHK
+859 VPQVTHK

-916 TTNDDVDTA
+916 TTNADVDNA

-931 AINPIAPVTVVKQ
+931 AINPIALVTVVKQ

-976 EKVNAAVA
+976 DKVNAAVTA
-984 VANTNILNA
+984 ANTNILNA

-1012 IEPAT
+1012 ITPAT

-1027 DQSAET
+1027 DKSAET
-1033 QHNAIF
+1033 QHNTIF

-1105 EKAREAITN
+1105 DKAREAITN

-1135 LKNRALND
+1135 LKNRALTD

-1175 TATGVLTDLAT
+1175 TATGVLNDLAT

-1209 VDQDLATA
+1209 VDQELATA

-1246 NIVKKPAALAQTN
+1246 NIVKKPAALAQIN
-1259 QHYSAKLVEINAT
+1259 QHYNAKLAEINAT
-1272 PDATDDEKNAAIN
+1272 PDATNDEKNAAIN

-1364 NQLKDQAFNQINQN
+1364 NQLKDQAINQINQN
-1378 QTNDQVDATTNQA
+1378 QTNDQVDTTTNQA
-1391 INAIDNVEAEVV
+1391 VNAIDNVEAEVV

-1431 NEKEVALQALAKE
+1431 NEKEVASQALAKE

-1476 PETKIKP
+1476 PETKVKP

-1498 QINQDKEATAEER
+1498 KINQDKEATAEER
-1511 QAALDKI
+1511 QVALDKI
-1518 NDLVAK
+1518 NEFVNQ
-1524 AMTNI
+1524 AMTDI
-1529 TNDRTNQQVND
+1529 TNNRTNQQVD
-1540 STNQALD
+1540 DTTSQALD
-1547 DIALVTPDHI
+1547 SIALVAPEHI

-1563 DAVKQQYEAKKH
+1563 DAVKQQYEAKKQ

-1593 QLANNEKRALQNI
+1593 QLANNEKLALQNI
-1606 NQAIA
+1606 NQAVT
-1611 NNDVKRVES
+1611 NNDVKRVET

-1629 EPHIV
+1629 QPHIV
-1634 VKPEAQEAI
+1634 IKPEAQQAI
-1643 KASADNQVESIKDTP
+1643 KATAENQVESIKDTP
-1658 HATTDELDEA
+1658 HATVDELDEA
-1668 NQQINDTLKQGQQDI
+1668 NQLISDTLKQAQQEI
-1683 DNTTQDAA
+1683 ENTNQDAA
-1691 VNDVRNQTIK
+1691 VTDVRNQTIK

-1715 ALDNIDESNN
+1715 ALDSIEENN
-1725 NQLDAIRNTLD
+1725 KNQLDAIRNTLD
-1736 TTQDERNVAIAAL
+1736 TTQDERDVAIDTL

-1754 AIKNDIAQNKTN
+1754 TIKNDIAQNKTN
-1766 AEVDQTEADGNN
+1766 AEVDRTETDGND

-1796 VSAKAEAQ
+1796 VGVKAEAQ

-1841 KTAQVNQNSIDAQ
+1841 KTAQVNQDSIDAQ

-1891 TDEEQNAAIVQVEK
+1891 TDEEQNIAIAQVEK
-1905 ELIKAKQQIAGAVT
+1905 ELIKAKQQIASAVT
-1919 NADVAYLLHDGKNE
+1919 NADVAYLLHDEKNE

-1938 PVINKK
+1938 PVINRK
-1944 ATAREQLTTLF
+1944 ASAREQLTTLF
-1955 NDKKQAIEANVQATV
+1955 NDKKQAIEANIQATV

-1997 AQVDKTATLNLQTIH
+1997 AQVDKTASLNLQTIH

-2033 RVTHLVQNYR
+2033 RVTALVQNYR
-2043 KVSDR
+2043 KVSNR

-2085 VALGDIEAVITEK
+2085 VALSDIEAVITEK

-2125 AKVKA
+2125 AKVKV

-2140 RMVDEDATLN
+2140 RMIDEDATLN
-2150 DIKKDTQ
+2150 DIKQHTQ
-2157 LIIDEI
+2157 FIVDEI
-2163 LAIKLPAEVIKA
+2163 LAIKLPAEATKV
-2175 SPKVGQPAPKVCTPI
+2175 SPKEIQPAPKVCTPI
-2190 KKEDKQEVRKVV
+2190 KKEETHESRKVE
-2202 KELPNTGSEEMD
+2202 KELPNTGSEGMD
-2214 LPLKELALITGAAL
+2214 LPLKEFALITGAAL
-2228 LARRRSKKE
+2228 LARRRTKNE

>member
-48 SNQALPGNSQNTNAD
+48 SNQALPGNSPNTNAD
-63 TNRDIVNDSQN
+63 TNRDIVNGSQN

-86 NQALTNHQNVDVANQ
+86 NQALTNHQNVGVANQ
-101 VGPAP
+101 VAPAP
-106 IQPSASPAQN
+106 IQPSTSSASN
-116 NNNSNAN
+116 NNHSDAN

-190 RSRRAAPTDP
+190 RSRRAAPADP
-200 NATPADPTA
+200 NA

-220 APVAITAPYTPTTD
+220 APVAITAPFTPTTD

-244 PNEVLSFDDNNIRP
+244 PNEVLTFDDNNIRP

-313 LGRIRGNDTNDH
+313 LGRIKGNDTNDH
-325 GDFNGIEKTLTVNPN
+325 GG
-340 SELIFE
+340 
-346 FNTMTTK
+346 
-353 NYQAQGNVIALGR
+353 
-366 IRGNDTNDHGD
+366 

-608 FNDTL
+608 FNDIL
-613 TYKTYSQDFINSPAE
+613 TYKTYTQDFINSPAE

-642 MNKDALQAEVDR
+642 MNKDVLQAEVDR

-664 SLDIFNDLKRRAQTI
+664 SLDIFNELKRRAQTI

-689 NKRVSQADIDSLANQ
+689 NKRVSQADIDSLVNQ

-783 ATPVVKP
+783 ATPVVKT

-803 REIINHTP
+803 REIINNTP

-984 VANTNILNA
+984 AANTNILNA

-1105 EKAREAITN
+1105 DKAREAITN

-1199 TEEKQVALNQ
+1199 DEEKQVALNQ

-1246 NIVKKPAALAQTN
+1246 NIVKKPTALAQIN
-1259 QHYSAKLVEINAT
+1259 QHYNAKLAEINAT

-1391 INAIDNVEAEVV
+1391 INAIDNVEAKVV

-1431 NEKEVALQALAKE
+1431 NEKEVALLALAKE

-1476 PETKIKP
+1476 PETKVKP

-1557 VRAAAR
+1557 VRATAR

-1606 NQAIA
+1606 DQAIA

-1905 ELIKAKQQIAGAVT
+1905 ELIKAKQQIASAVT

-1955 NDKKQAIEANVQATV
+1955 NDKKLAIEANVQATV

-1997 AQVDKTATLNLQTIH
+1997 AQVDKTASLNLQTIH

-2110 QTYAKFKAIATPEQL
+2110 QIYAKFKAIATPEQL

-2130 LIDQYVADGN
+2130 LIDQYVADGI
-2140 RMVDEDATLN
+2140 RMIDEDATLN
-2150 DIKKDTQ
+2150 DIKQHTQ
-2157 LIIDEI
+2157 FIVDEI
-2163 LAIKLPAEVIKA
+2163 LAIKLPAEATKVL
-2175 SPKVGQPAPKVCTPI
+2175 PKVGQPAPKLCTSI
-2190 KKEDKQEVRKVV
+2190 KKVDKQEVRKVV

-2228 LARRRSKKE
+2228 LARRRNKNE

>member
-48 SNQALPGNSQNTNAD
+48 SNQALPGNSPNTNAD
-63 TNRDIVNDSQN
+63 TNRDIVNGSQN

-86 NQALTNHQNVDVANQ
+86 NQALTNHQNVGVANQ
-101 VGPAP
+101 VAPAP
-106 IQPSASPAQN
+106 IQPSTSSASN
-116 NNNSNAN
+116 NNHSDAN

-190 RSRRAAPTDP
+190 RSRRAAPADP
-200 NATPADPTA
+200 NA

-220 APVAITAPYTPTTD
+220 APVAITAPFTPTTD

-244 PNEVLSFDDNNIRP
+244 PNEVLTFDDNNIRP

-313 LGRIRGNDTNDH
+313 LGRIKGNDTNDH
-325 GDFNGIEKTLTVNPN
+325 GG
-340 SELIFE
+340 
-346 FNTMTTK
+346 
-353 NYQAQGNVIALGR
+353 
-366 IRGNDTNDHGD
+366 

-608 FNDTL
+608 FNDIL
-613 TYKTYSQDFINSPAE
+613 TYKTYTQDFINSPAE

-642 MNKDALQAEVDR
+642 MNKDVLQAEVDR

-664 SLDIFNDLKRRAQTI
+664 SLDIFNELKRRAQTI

-689 NKRVSQADIDSLANQ
+689 NKRVSQADIDSLVNQ

-719 NRKVDDMEDLV
+719 NRKVDDMEGLV

-783 ATPVVKP
+783 ATPVVKT

-803 REIINHTP
+803 REIINNTP

-984 VANTNILNA
+984 AANTNILNA

-1105 EKAREAITN
+1105 DKAREAITN

-1199 TEEKQVALNQ
+1199 DEEKQVALNQ

-1246 NIVKKPAALAQTN
+1246 NIVKKPTALAQIN
-1259 QHYSAKLVEINAT
+1259 QHYNAKLAEINAT

-1391 INAIDNVEAEVV
+1391 INAIDNVEAKVV

-1431 NEKEVALQALAKE
+1431 NEKEVALLALAKE

-1476 PETKIKP
+1476 PETKVKP

-1557 VRAAAR
+1557 VRATAR

-1606 NQAIA
+1606 DQAIA

-1905 ELIKAKQQIAGAVT
+1905 ELIKAKQQIASAVT

-1955 NDKKQAIEANVQATV
+1955 NDKKLAIEANVQATV

-1997 AQVDKTATLNLQTIH
+1997 AQVDKTASLNLQTIH

-2130 LIDQYVADGN
+2130 LIDQYVADGI
-2140 RMVDEDATLN
+2140 RMIDEDATLN
-2150 DIKKDTQ
+2150 DIKQHTQ
-2157 LIIDEI
+2157 FIVDEI
-2163 LAIKLPAEVIKA
+2163 LAIKLPAEATKVL
-2175 SPKVGQPAPKVCTPI
+2175 PKVGQPAPKLCTSI
-2190 KKEDKQEVRKVV
+2190 KKVDKQEVRKVV

-2228 LARRRSKKE
+2228 LARRRNKNE

>member
-1 MNLLKKNKYSI
+1 
-12 RKYKVGIFSTLIG
+12 
-25 TVLLLSNP
+25 
-33 NGAQALTTDHNVQGG
+33 
-48 SNQALPGNSQNTNAD
+48 
-63 TNRDIVNDSQN
+63 
-74 TPNAHATDNTST
+74 
-86 NQALTNHQNVDVANQ
+86 
-101 VGPAP
+101 
-106 IQPSASPAQN
+106 
-116 NNNSNAN
+116 
-123 STATEPAANTNNNL
+123 
-137 ASNNNT
+137 
-143 LNVPNNTDNNDSARH
+143 
-158 LTLKEIQEDVRHSSD
+158 
-173 KPELVAIAEEA
+173 
-184 SNRPKK
+184 
-190 RSRRAAPTDP
+190 
-200 NATPADPTA
+200 
-209 TPADPTAGNGS
+209 
-220 APVAITAPYTPTTD
+220 
-234 PNANNIGQNA
+234 
-244 PNEVLSFDDNNIRP
+244 
-258 STNRSVPTVTVV
+258 
-270 DNLPGYTLING
+270 
-281 GKVGVFS
+281 
-288 HAMVRTSMFDS
+288 
-299 GDAKNYQA
+299 
-307 QGNVIA
+307 
-313 LGRIRGNDTNDH
+313 
-325 GDFNGIEKTLTVNPN
+325 
-340 SELIFE
+340 
-346 FNTMTTK
+346 
-353 NYQAQGNVIALGR
+353 
-366 IRGNDTNDHGD
+366 
-377 FNGIEKTLTVNP
+377 
-389 NSELIFEFNTMT
+389 
-401 TKNYQGMTNL
+401 
-411 IIKNADN
+411 
-418 DTVIGEKVVAY
+418 
-429 GPIWRLLKVP
+429 
-439 ENVSHLKIQF
+439 
-449 VPKNDAITDARGIY
+449 
-463 QLRDGYK
+463 
-470 YYDFVDSIGLHS
+470 
-482 GSHVY
+482 
-487 VERRTMEPTATNNKE
+487 
-502 FTVTTS
+502 
-508 LKNNGN
+508 
-514 FGASFNTDD
+514 
-523 FVYKIQLPEG
+523 
-533 VEYVNNS
+533 
-540 LTKDFPSG
+540 
-548 NSGVDINDMNVTYD
+548 
-562 AANRIIT
+562 
-569 IKSTGGGTGNSP
+569 
-581 ARLMPDKILDLKYK
+581 
-595 LRVNNVPTPRTVT
+595 
-608 FNDTL
+608 
-613 TYKTYSQDFINSPAE
+613 
-628 SHTVSTNPY
+628 
-637 TIDII
+637 
-642 MNKDALQAEVDR
+642 
-654 RIQQADYTFA
+654 
-664 SLDIFNDLKRRAQTI
+664 
-679 LDENR
+679 
-684 NNVPL
+684 
-689 NKRVSQADIDSLANQ
+689 

-803 REIINHTP
+803 REIINNTP

-984 VANTNILNA
+984 AANTNILNA

-1105 EKAREAITN
+1105 DKAREAITN

-1199 TEEKQVALNQ
+1199 DEEKQVALNQ

-1246 NIVKKPAALAQTN
+1246 NIVKKPTALAQIN
-1259 QHYSAKLVEINAT
+1259 QHYNAKLAEINAT

-1378 QTNDQVDATTNQA
+1378 QTNDQVDATTNHA
-1391 INAIDNVEAEVV
+1391 INAIDNVEAKVV

-1431 NEKEVALQALAKE
+1431 NEKEVALLALAKE

-1476 PETKIKP
+1476 PETKVKP

-1557 VRAAAR
+1557 VRATAR

-1606 NQAIA
+1606 DQAIA

-1905 ELIKAKQQIAGAVT
+1905 ELIKAKQQIASAVT

-1955 NDKKQAIEANVQATV
+1955 NDKKLAIEANVQATV

-1997 AQVDKTATLNLQTIH
+1997 AQVDKTASLNLQTIH

-2130 LIDQYVADGN
+2130 LIDQYVADGI
-2140 RMVDEDATLN
+2140 RMIDEDATLN
-2150 DIKKDTQ
+2150 DIKQHTQ
-2157 LIIDEI
+2157 FIVDEI
-2163 LAIKLPAEVIKA
+2163 LAIKLPAEATKVL
-2175 SPKVGQPAPKVCTPI
+2175 PKVGQPAPKLCTSI
-2190 KKEDKQEVRKVV
+2190 KKVDKQEVRKVV

-2228 LARRRSKKE
+2228 LARRRNKNE